1 MANSLGTRLARIDV
15 LIGGADQA
23 RKQVEEMRK
32 EWAKLGKEVQE
43 AQRNMEKS
51 VDTVDYD
58 KNKKIYTDAL
68 KQQKQLQKSI
78 QESERNINT
87 VQKYLNDVSGQTL
100 RNLNNAQKGLNQM
113 LLGVN
118 PKNVESL
125 RTVREYIKQIADEIQ
140 RRKGN
145 LVEFSDIIGDI
156 GNVSDKSLGMAK
168 QRLQELISTTQKNT
182 QEIQIYRDQ
191 LKKVEDEEQ
200 RRISANAGRVM
211 GNLGGSSLSEIQ
223 EAIKVTTQLRDAQK
237 LGGQEWNNYNV
248 QIQSAQKYL
257 SDFNNLTKQL
267 SMADRMRNL
276 GEVSEASLTEL
287 KKYWQEQVN
296 GTMLS
301 SSELAKYE
309 AQLKKVTDE
318 EQRRISAN
326 AGRVM
331 GNLGGSSVSEI
342 QEAIKVTTQLRDAQ
356 KRGSQEWE
364 IYNDEIQK
372 AQKYLQDFNDKAKQL
387 TMFRQM
393 GDLTKVSSSSLSEL
407 KKYWQEQINGADT
420 TSAKLKHYQIQL
432 QAVMKEEER
441 RISVQAGKVMGN
453 LTDSSVSEIQE
464 AIKVTMQLRDAQ
476 KLGSQEWDIYNDE
489 IQKAQKYLSDFNDLT
504 KQLSMSDRMRDLGK
518 ASESS
523 LAELKKYWQEQVNG
537 AQRGSQEL
545 AEYESKLKQVLDEE
559 KKRSAKSA
567 VSVFSN
573 LSGSSLTEIQD
584 AIKATTQLRD
594 ATELGS
600 KQWDIYNQYIE
611 RAKNYLSDFENTSK
625 NAAIAERMKNIGN
638 ASTSSLAELKKFWQ
652 EQVDGAELSSQK
664 LQQYQQS
671 LEAVVN
677 EEQKR
682 VSQRAQTTL
691 GKVQTGTFDGTISQ
705 TKEAIKL
712 LEQYKQQL
720 KTSDTKGIKDVES
733 AINSLN
739 EKLKQSSAQFS
750 TMDEALLKAEEVG
763 MGTFDGTYEDLEK
776 LKKSLEVY
784 KKSLEVSDTKGLK
797 KIQVALEV
805 IDKKQKG
812 ALLSAKELDDIILNL
827 KAAPLEDLQKAAS
840 QLQQELSE
848 AERDTREYMETSMNL
863 RRVNEQ
869 INEVKRSW
877 QEHDNQ
883 IVATI
888 KRLTSYV
895 LVYAGFNEVVGRI
908 KQLYQANLQLS
919 DSLADIEK
927 TTGLSTESVAELS
940 REIDSI
946 DTRTAQ
952 QELHD
957 LAYEAG
963 KLGISAKEDVLGFVK
978 AGNQLLVALG
988 EDLGGA
994 EAVRQL
1000 MKVNAILGE
1009 TQKLGVEKA
1018 LLATGSAINEISQTS
1033 RASAGPIVDV
1043 VNRIGAIGEAAGLS
1057 MSDLIALAGT
1067 LDALGQHAEMGGTAL
1082 NTFISTLTSNTTEVA
1097 QAVGLSDDYLKNLIE
1112 QGRTMEAIIA
1122 VFEKMNAMGGLD
1134 VLAPIMKDL
1143 GSDGERIKQVLVTL
1157 SSGVDELKAQVFTS
1171 SRAFKEATSVTDEY
1185 NIKNENAMA
1194 IMLRMGNAIKESFIN
1209 SGFVEWLTDVLR
1221 YIASI
1226 PNRFERGETSIRL
1239 MAVALQVLVGVMIAT
1254 SSAVQKASAN
1264 ILLFGKMMKAGTV
1277 SLNVFKTAWQALTF
1291 AMSKNPIGW
1300 AVLGFTALASA
1311 VTMFKK
1317 TVDQAA
1323 KAQAEFESS
1332 IQKETFELNNLKYA
1346 IDKANVS
1353 NGERAALIKQLN
1365 DKYGAYLGFMVTE
1378 NNYAEKQEYIYSLI
1392 NARLRETLALKMRD
1406 KMMENIADKYTDQIQ
1421 ELQSK
1426 IIASLNKMQNVGE
1439 TNAGDAMARIMDGM
1453 NKVVEEGGNLYD
1465 ALDGFMEKYNKNIK
1479 QLPFSSDALKLMNI
1493 LKNIRKEAGQTHTF
1507 LESTQRAAESKTEE
1521 LMLQDLRKSNQGIL
1535 SSSDLSELN
1544 TYLQQATTYVQ
1555 RLREDV
1561 DDLNAKREKGEK
1573 LTKAETDELAEKNRQ
1588 LGVYQNNISQV
1599 EKRIKA
1605 IGLES
1610 VWGQGVSLETA
1621 GVDKLV
1627 ATYKKLEAMMKSIN
1641 EDKDYADTFA
1651 ARGFKSA
1658 REEYEALKKMEQDV
1672 AKVLAEKW
1680 GRDTS
1685 GNWLKVRKSG
1695 TRGEQKELNDQV
1707 SAAMAALEAYF
1718 LRRQQAIRQAYLNE
1732 EITTEEM
1739 NRQIDATEEEH
1750 LLARVELRKKLLG
1763 ESNTFN
1769 QKLYGMEGK
1778 NLESTAALLKKM
1790 GEKETDGVRKNLE
1803 KDLLEVQNMAVK
1815 YRQTIEKELL
1825 KYNPFESLVNQ
1836 FEESLDKL
1844 RLLNTDAEKEFR
1856 MSLGF
1861 SGVIDE
1867 SAVKER
1873 MDALVSLSEDAYSLN
1888 ENQLRTYLS
1897 NIDAVWAESMSPEQM
1912 SLMLKKLR
1920 DFYQDSKAAAEKY
1933 AKDIKEMIDVQ
1944 WETSGNQKL
1953 WEDRIKGSDDQSELM
1968 GAAGNLGLASTQSSF
1983 LGTSDTDNA
1992 ELEALRIKLE
2002 AAAQYYEQFE
2012 SRKKELIQQAIAS
2025 GATQQQAEESFLMAQ
2040 KEAYDNY
2047 IAAREE
2053 QSAKELEITESKLST
2068 LKNYT
2073 DAVVDF
2079 SEQMGEAAFSEVDDR
2094 KEAAKQLLQTAM
2106 KLTKDL
2112 IMQKVQEL
2120 IMKKA
2125 LGAQE
2130 VAQEAA
2136 TTTTVTALHGTQAIT
2151 DLTVQGAKTSG
2162 DIALGTAS
2170 GAAKTIGQLGWWG
2183 IPLVAVISAAL
2194 SALMGLAMGK
2204 LNKSKQEVAA
2214 ATGVSSSKGR
2224 VATGMLTYAEGDYPV
2239 LGNDGQ
2245 IYNARYQKELKTG
2258 VYGGGAH
2265 FGIFSEKKP
2274 EMIVDGDTTQKLIL
2288 NYPHIYDS
2296 ILTIARH
2303 GQLKSA
2309 AMPTFASGSYPSMPA
2324 QASQAAQ
2331 QAGGSGMSAAEM
2343 SQVLTGVTDAVNA
2356 LTQRLNQPISATV
2369 DPYGRKGAVN
2379 QLSKASKFMN
2389 KNGLTK

>member
-23 RKQVEEMRK
+23 KKKLEEMKNELKKLKDASVEAQEKMNASIEKVDFYKYKQVYEDIEK
-32 EWAKLGKEVQE
+32 KIKQLSKTINANE
-43 AQRNMEKS
+43 ATIKT
-51 VDTVDYD
+51 VDT
-58 KNKKIYTDAL
+58 
-68 KQQKQLQKSI
+68 
-78 QESERNINT
+78 
-87 VQKYLNDVSGQTL
+87 YLNDISGQTL
-100 RNLNNAQKGLNQM
+100 RNLNNAQKGLKQM
-113 LLGVN
+113 LLSVD
-118 PKNVESL
+118 PKKVETISVL
-125 RTVREYIKQIADEIQ
+125 RGYIKQVYDEIQ

-182 QEIQIYRDQ
+182 KEIQTYREQ

-200 RRISANAGRVM
+200 RRISSKAGRVM
-211 GNLGGSSLSEIQ
+211 GNLDGSSVAEIQ
-223 EAIKVTTQLRDAQK
+223 EAINVTTKLRDAQK
-237 LGGQEWNNYNV
+237 LGGQEWKIYNDE
-248 QIQSAQKYL
+248 IQRAQKYL
-257 SDFNNLTKQL
+257 SDFNNLTKQI
-267 SMADRMRNL
+267 A
-276 GEVSEASLTEL
+276 
-287 KKYWQEQVN
+287 
-296 GTMLS
+296 
-301 SSELAKYE
+301 
-309 AQLKKVTDE
+309 
-318 EQRRISAN
+318 
-326 AGRVM
+326 
-331 GNLGGSSVSEI
+331 
-342 QEAIKVTTQLRDAQ
+342 
-356 KRGSQEWE
+356 
-364 IYNDEIQK
+364 
-372 AQKYLQDFNDKAKQL
+372 
-387 TMFRQM
+387 
-393 GDLTKVSSSSLSEL
+393 
-407 KKYWQEQINGADT
+407 
-420 TSAKLKHYQIQL
+420 
-432 QAVMKEEER
+432 
-441 RISVQAGKVMGN
+441 
-453 LTDSSVSEIQE
+453 
-464 AIKVTMQLRDAQ
+464 
-476 KLGSQEWDIYNDE
+476 
-489 IQKAQKYLSDFNDLT
+489 
-504 KQLSMSDRMRDLGK
+504 MSDRMKELGK

-523 LAELKKYWQEQVNG
+523 LSELKKYWQEQVNG

-559 KKRSAKSA
+559 KKRSDKSA

-611 RAKNYLSDFENTSK
+611 RAKKYLSDFENTSK

-664 LQQYQQS
+664 LQQYQQN
-671 LEAVVN
+671 LEAVIK
-677 EEQKR
+677 EEQNR
-682 VSQRAQTTL
+682 ISNRAQTTL
-691 GKVQTGTFDGTISQ
+691 GQVQTGTFDGTISQ

-720 KTSDTKGIKDVES
+720 KTSDTEGVKEVES

-739 EKLKQSSAQFS
+739 EKLKQSSAEFTS
-750 TMDEALLKAEEVG
+750 LEDALDKAETVG
-763 MGTFDGTYEDLEK
+763 QGTFDGTYEDLEK
-776 LKKSLEVY
+776 LKKSLEEY
-784 KKSLEVSDTKGLK
+784 KKKLEVSDTKGLK
-797 KIQVALEV
+797 KIEDALSTIE
-805 IDKKQKG
+805 KKQKSSV
-812 ALLSAKELDDIILNL
+812 LSAEELNKVILTL
-827 KAAPLEDLQKAAS
+827 KTAPLEDLQKAAA

-848 AERDTREYMETSMNL
+848 AERDTREYMEASMNL

-1112 QGRTMEAIIA
+1112 QGKTIQAVIA

-1194 IMLRMGNAIKESFIN
+1194 IMQRMGNAIKESFIN

-1221 YIASI
+1221 YISSI
-1226 PNRFERGETSIRL
+1226 PNRFERGEKSIRL
-1239 MAVALQVLVGVMIAT
+1239 MAVTVQALVGVMIAT

-1264 ILLFGKMMKAGTV
+1264 IVLFTKMVKAGTA
-1277 SLNVFKTAWQALTF
+1277 SMNIFKIAWQWLSK
-1291 AMSKNPIGW
+1291 AMMSNPLGW
-1300 AVLGFTALASA
+1300 VVLGFTALTSA
-1311 VTMFKK
+1311 ITYFKK
-1317 TVDQAA
+1317 SVDEAT
-1323 KAQAEFESS
+1323 KAQSEFEAA
-1332 IQKETFELNNLKYA
+1332 IQKETFELSNLKYA

-1426 IIASLNKMQNVGE
+1426 IIASLNKMENVGE
-1439 TNAGDAMARIMDGM
+1439 TNAGDAMALIMDGM

-1465 ALDGFMEKYNKNIK
+1465 ALDGFMEKYDKNIK

-1493 LKNIRKEAGQTHTF
+1493 LKNIRKEAGQTQTF

-1535 SSSDLSELN
+1535 SSSDIPELN

-1555 RLREDV
+1555 RLRSDV
-1561 DDLNAKREKGEK
+1561 EYLNAKREKGKK
-1573 LTKAETDELAEKNRQ
+1573 LTELETAELERLNERKEKGIMLNKLEESRLEELNDKRRKGENLTDSELKELKEKNRL
-1588 LGVYQNNISQV
+1588 LGVYQHNIDQV

-1658 REEYEALKKMEQDV
+1658 KEEYEALKKMEQDV

-1695 TRGEQKELNDQV
+1695 TRGEQKEMNDEI
-1707 SAAMAALEAYF
+1707 SAAMSALEAYF
-1718 LRRQQAIRQAYLNE
+1718 LRRQQAIRQAYLDE
-1732 EITTEEM
+1732 QITTEEM

-1763 ESNTFN
+1763 EENTFN
-1769 QKLYGMEGK
+1769 QNLYGMEGK
-1778 NLESTAALLKKM
+1778 NLESTAALIKKL
-1790 GEKETDGVRKNLE
+1790 GERQTDGLRKNLE

-1873 MDALVSLSEDAYSLN
+1873 INALVSLSEDAYSLN
-1888 ENQLRTYLS
+1888 EDELRTYLS

-1953 WEDRIKGSDDQSELM
+1953 WEDRIKGADDQSELM

-2053 QSAKELEITESKLST
+2053 QSSKELEITESKLGT

-2079 SEQMGEAAFSEVDDR
+2079 SEQMGEAAFAEVDDR
-2094 KEAAKQLLQTAM
+2094 KQAAKMLLQTAM

-2112 IMQKVQEL
+2112 IMQKITEL
-2120 IMKKA
+2120 LMKKT
-2125 LGAQE
+2125 LGDQE

-2136 TTTTVTALHGTQAIT
+2136 TSATVTAIHGSQAIT
-2151 DLTVQGAKTSG
+2151 DMTVEGAKTTGDVTSG
-2162 DIALGTAS
+2162 IARGS
-2170 GAAKTIGQLGWWG
+2170 AKTIGDLGWWG
-2183 IPLVAVISAAL
+2183 IPLIAVISAAL

-2204 LNKSKQEVAA
+2204 LNKAKQDVAA

-2224 VATGMLTYAEGDYPV
+2224 VAAGMLTYAEGDYPV

-2309 AMPTFASGSYPSMPA
+2309 AMPTFASGNYPSMPA
-2324 QASQAAQ
+2324 QITQVASGATDMTMQNEQMTQMLGSVAEALSTLNERLSKPIRAA
-2331 QAGGSGMSAAEM
+2331 
-2343 SQVLTGVTDAVNA
+2343 
-2356 LTQRLNQPISATV
+2356 V
-2369 DPYGRKGAVN
+2369 DPYGSKGAVN
-2379 QLSKASKFMN
+2379 QLNKASNFMT
-2389 KNGLTK
+2389 KRGLIK

>member
-23 RKQVEEMRK
+23 KKKLEEMKNELKKLKDASVEAQEKMNASIEKVDFYKYKQVYEDIEK
-32 EWAKLGKEVQE
+32 KIKQLSKTINANE
-43 AQRNMEKS
+43 ATIKT
-51 VDTVDYD
+51 VDT
-58 KNKKIYTDAL
+58 
-68 KQQKQLQKSI
+68 
-78 QESERNINT
+78 
-87 VQKYLNDVSGQTL
+87 YLNDISGQTL
-100 RNLNNAQKGLNQM
+100 RNLNNAQKGLKQM
-113 LLGVN
+113 LLSVD
-118 PKNVESL
+118 PKKVETISVL
-125 RTVREYIKQIADEIQ
+125 RGYIKQVYDEIQ

-182 QEIQIYRDQ
+182 KEIQTYREQ

-200 RRISANAGRVM
+200 RRISSKAGRVM
-211 GNLGGSSLSEIQ
+211 GNLDGSSVAEIQ
-223 EAIKVTTQLRDAQK
+223 EAINVTTKLRDAQK
-237 LGGQEWNNYNV
+237 LGGQEW
-248 QIQSAQKYL
+248 
-257 SDFNNLTKQL
+257 
-267 SMADRMRNL
+267 
-276 GEVSEASLTEL
+276 
-287 KKYWQEQVN
+287 
-296 GTMLS
+296 
-301 SSELAKYE
+301 
-309 AQLKKVTDE
+309 
-318 EQRRISAN
+318 
-326 AGRVM
+326 
-331 GNLGGSSVSEI
+331 
-342 QEAIKVTTQLRDAQ
+342 
-356 KRGSQEWE
+356 E
-364 IYNDEIQK
+364 IYNDEIQ
-372 AQKYLQDFNDKAKQL
+372 
-387 TMFRQM
+387 R
-393 GDLTKVSSSSLSEL
+393 
-407 KKYWQEQINGADT
+407 
-420 TSAKLKHYQIQL
+420 
-432 QAVMKEEER
+432 
-441 RISVQAGKVMGN
+441 
-453 LTDSSVSEIQE
+453 
-464 AIKVTMQLRDAQ
+464 
-476 KLGSQEWDIYNDE
+476 
-489 IQKAQKYLSDFNDLT
+489 AQKYLSDYNNLT
-504 KQLSMSDRMRDLGK
+504 KQIAMSDRMKELGK

-611 RAKNYLSDFENTSK
+611 RAKKYLTDFENTSK

-664 LQQYQQS
+664 LQQYQQN
-671 LEAVVN
+671 LEAVIK
-677 EEQKR
+677 EEQNR
-682 VSQRAQTTL
+682 ISNRAQTTL

-720 KTSDTKGIKDVES
+720 KTSDTNGVKEVES

-739 EKLKQSSAQFS
+739 EKLKQSSAEFTS
-750 TMDEALLKAEEVG
+750 LEDALDKAETVG
-763 MGTFDGTYEDLEK
+763 QGTFDGTYEDLEK
-776 LKKSLEVY
+776 LKKSLEEY
-784 KKSLEVSDTKGLK
+784 KKKLEVSDTKGLK
-797 KIQVALEV
+797 KIEDALSTIE
-805 IDKKQKG
+805 KKQKNSV
-812 ALLSAKELDDIILNL
+812 LSAEELNKVILTL
-827 KAAPLEDLQKAAS
+827 KTAPLEDLQKAAA

-848 AERDTREYMETSMNL
+848 AERDTREYMEASMNL

-1033 RASAGPIVDV
+1033 RASAGPIVDIV
-1043 VNRIGAIGEAAGLS
+1043 TRIGAIGEAAGLS
-1057 MSDLIALAGT
+1057 MSNLIALGGT
-1067 LDALGQHAEMGGTAL
+1067 VDALGQNAEMSGTAL

-1097 QAVGLSDDYLKNLIE
+1097 QAVGLSDDYLKSLIN
-1112 QGRTMEAIIA
+1112 QGKTMEAIIA

-1194 IMLRMGNAIKESFIN
+1194 IMQRMGNAIKESFIN

-1221 YIASI
+1221 YISSI

-1239 MAVALQVLVGVMIAT
+1239 TAVALQVLVGLMIAT

-1264 ILLFGKMMKAGTV
+1264 IVLFTKMVKSGTASV
-1277 SLNVFKTAWQALTF
+1277 NIFKIAWQSLSK
-1291 AMSKNPIGW
+1291 AMMSNPLGW
-1300 AVLGFTALASA
+1300 VVLGFTALTSA
-1311 VTMFKK
+1311 ITYFKK
-1317 TVDQAA
+1317 SVDEAT
-1323 KAQAEFESS
+1323 KAQSEFEAA
-1332 IQKETFELNNLKYA
+1332 IQKETFELSNLKYA

-1426 IIASLNKMQNVGE
+1426 IIASLNKMENVGE

-1465 ALDGFMEKYNKNIK
+1465 ALDGFMEKYDKNIK

-1493 LKNIRKEAGQTHTF
+1493 LKNIRKEAGQTQTF
-1507 LESTQRAAESKTEE
+1507 LESTQRAAERKTEE
-1521 LMLQDLRKSNQGIL
+1521 LMLQDLRKSNQEIL
-1535 SSSDLSELN
+1535 SSSDIPELK

-1555 RLREDV
+1555 RLRSDV
-1561 DDLNAKREKGEK
+1561 EDLNAKREKGKKLTELETAELERLNDKKESGIMLNKFEESRLESLNEKRKRGEK
-1573 LTKAETDELAEKNRQ
+1573 LTDSELKELEEKNRL
-1588 LGVYQNNISQV
+1588 LGVYQYNIDQV

-1658 REEYEALKKMEQDV
+1658 KEEYEALKKMEEEV
-1672 AKVLAEKW
+1672 AKVLKEKW
-1680 GRDTS
+1680 GRDTN
-1685 GNWLKVRKSG
+1685 GNWLTESG
-1695 TRGEQKELNDQV
+1695 TRGEKKEMNDE
-1707 SAAMAALEAYF
+1707 MTAALSALETYF
-1718 LRRQQAIRQAYLNE
+1718 VSRETLIKERRANE
-1732 EITTEEM
+1732 EITEQEM
-1739 NRQIDATEEEH
+1739 NRQLEANEFEHLNARIKLRRAFLGDMESLSKEELKTYGLEGKDLEKLSKYLLDKGQAMRDGIRLKLVEDELKMREDLLKHQEAIRKILLDNDYTGQVDKEFMSAIDKLELLFGKQEEMTEESGIRRMNILRSMSQEAYLIDVEEFRKRIEAQSEFSEWRKDKTTEDYQA
-1750 LLARVELRKKLLG
+1750 LLYMLQKYNDDYEAAENRAIERRKK
-1763 ESNTFN
+1763 
-1769 QKLYGMEGK
+1769 
-1778 NLESTAALLKKM
+1778 
-1790 GEKETDGVRKNLE
+1790 
-1803 KDLLEVQNMAVK
+1803 
-1815 YRQTIEKELL
+1815 I
-1825 KYNPFESLVNQ
+1825 
-1836 FEESLDKL
+1836 
-1844 RLLNTDAEKEFR
+1844 AEKKWEK
-1856 MSLGF
+1856 
-1861 SGVIDE
+1861 SGQKEDWQTRTDE
-1867 SAVKER
+1867 SQANV
-1873 MDALVSLSEDAYSLN
+1873 D
-1888 ENQLRTYLS
+1888 
-1897 NIDAVWAESMSPEQM
+1897 
-1912 SLMLKKLR
+1912 LM
-1920 DFYQDSKAAAEKY
+1920 QAA
-1933 AKDIKEMIDVQ
+1933 
-1944 WETSGNQKL
+1944 SG
-1953 WEDRIKGSDDQSELM
+1953 
-1968 GAAGNLGLASTQSSF
+1968 LGLASDSMVEDAKLEYYKLRIEASKDYLEQMEQEMQME
-1983 LGTSDTDNA
+1983 LDKAYQEKLLADAKLEEVEGTD
-1992 ELEALRIKLE
+1992 LEAEYRDRSLE
-2002 AAAQYYEQFE
+2002 ANAAYEAAKRAQMQMTLDARQKLNE
-2012 SRKKELIQQAIAS
+2012 AMNDLDNQEMEIQERKL
-2025 GATQQQAEESFLMAQ
+2025 
-2040 KEAYDNY
+2040 N
-2047 IAAREE
+2047 
-2053 QSAKELEITESKLST
+2053 T

-2079 SEQMGEAAFSEVDDR
+2079 SEQMGEAAFAEVDDR
-2094 KEAAKQLLQTAM
+2094 KQAAKMLLQTAM

-2112 IMQKVQEL
+2112 IMQKITEL
-2120 IMKKA
+2120 LMKKT

-2136 TTTTVTALHGTQAIT
+2136 TSATVTAIHGSQAIT
-2151 DLTVQGAKTSG
+2151 DLTVQGAKTTADVST
-2162 DIALGTAS
+2162 GTAS
-2170 GAAKTIGQLGWWG
+2170 GAAKIIGELGWWG
-2183 IPLVAVISAAL
+2183 IPLIAVISAAL

-2224 VATGMLTYAEGDYPV
+2224 VAAGMLTYAEGDYPV

-2288 NYPHIYDS
+2288 NYPHIYES

-2309 AMPTFASGSYPSMPA
+2309 AMPTFASGNYPSMA
-2324 QASQAAQ
+2324 VQSSQARQ
-2331 QAGGSGMSAAEM
+2331 QDNYSGMSGDQIAQILAEM
-2343 SQVLTGVTDAVNA
+2343 TGAVNA
-2356 LTQRLNQPISATV
+2356 LTERLNKPISATV
-2369 DPYGRKGAVN
+2369 DPYGSKGAVN
-2379 QLSKASKFMN
+2379 QLNKASKFMT
-2389 KNGLTK
+2389 KRGLTK

>member
-1 MANSLGTRLARIDV
+1 LLANSFKTVSVELTETVFLSFISTFWVPNFEENKHKDMANSLGTRLARIDV

-23 RKQVEEMRK
+23 RKKIEEMRK
-32 EWAKLGKEVQE
+32 EWEELDKVIQE
-43 AQRNMEKS
+43 AQRNMEMS
-51 VDTVDYD
+51 VDTVNYD
-58 KNKKIYTDAL
+58 KNKKIYEDAL
-68 KQQKQLQKSI
+68 KKQKQLQKSI
-78 QESERNINT
+78 TESERNVNT
-87 VQKYLNDVSGQTL
+87 VQKYLTDISGQTL
-100 RNLNNAQKGLNQM
+100 RNLNNAQRGLRDM

-118 PKNVESL
+118 PKDLKTLN
-125 RTVREYIKQIADEIQ
+125 TVRDYIKQIADEAQ

-168 QRLQELISTTQKNT
+168 QRLQELISSTRLNT
-182 QEIQIYRDQ
+182 QEIQKYREQ
-191 LKKVEDEEQ
+191 LAQVEAEET
-200 RRISANAGRVM
+200 R
-211 GNLGGSSLSEIQ
+211 
-223 EAIKVTTQLRDAQK
+223 
-237 LGGQEWNNYNV
+237 
-248 QIQSAQKYL
+248 
-257 SDFNNLTKQL
+257 
-267 SMADRMRNL
+267 
-276 GEVSEASLTEL
+276 
-287 KKYWQEQVN
+287 
-296 GTMLS
+296 
-301 SSELAKYE
+301 
-309 AQLKKVTDE
+309 
-318 EQRRISAN
+318 
-326 AGRVM
+326 
-331 GNLGGSSVSEI
+331 
-342 QEAIKVTTQLRDAQ
+342 
-356 KRGSQEWE
+356 
-364 IYNDEIQK
+364 
-372 AQKYLQDFNDKAKQL
+372 
-387 TMFRQM
+387 
-393 GDLTKVSSSSLSEL
+393 
-407 KKYWQEQINGADT
+407 
-420 TSAKLKHYQIQL
+420 
-432 QAVMKEEER
+432 
-441 RISVQAGKVMGN
+441 
-453 LTDSSVSEIQE
+453 
-464 AIKVTMQLRDAQ
+464 
-476 KLGSQEWDIYNDE
+476 
-489 IQKAQKYLSDFNDLT
+489 
-504 KQLSMSDRMRDLGK
+504 
-518 ASESS
+518 
-523 LAELKKYWQEQVNG
+523 
-537 AQRGSQEL
+537 
-545 AEYESKLKQVLDEE
+545 
-559 KKRSAKSA
+559 
-567 VSVFSN
+567 
-573 LSGSSLTEIQD
+573 
-584 AIKATTQLRD
+584 
-594 ATELGS
+594 
-600 KQWDIYNQYIE
+600 
-611 RAKNYLSDFENTSK
+611 
-625 NAAIAERMKNIGN
+625 
-638 ASTSSLAELKKFWQ
+638 
-652 EQVDGAELSSQK
+652 
-664 LQQYQQS
+664 
-671 LEAVVN
+671 
-677 EEQKR
+677 R
-682 VSQRAQTTL
+682 VSQRAKTTL
-691 GKVQTGTFDGTISQ
+691 GQVQTGTFDGTIAQ

-720 KTSDTKGIKDVES
+720 KTSDIKGIKDVES

-739 EKLKQSSAQFS
+739 EKLKQSSAEFTS
-750 TMDEALLKAEEVG
+750 LEDALDKAETVG
-763 MGTFDGTYEDLEK
+763 QGTFDGTYEDLEK
-776 LKKSLEVY
+776 LKKSLEEY

-797 KIQVALEV
+797 KIEDALSTIE
-805 IDKKQKG
+805 KKQKNSV
-812 ALLSAKELDDIILNL
+812 LSAKELDKVLLSL
-827 KAAPLEDLQKAAS
+827 KTASLENLQKAAA
-840 QLQQELSE
+840 QLQEELSE
-848 AERDTREYMETSMNL
+848 TERDAEKYVEKSMDL

-1112 QGRTMEAIIA
+1112 QGKTIQAVIA

-1194 IMLRMGNAIKESFIN
+1194 IMQRMGNAIKESFIN

-1221 YIASI
+1221 YISSI
-1226 PNRFERGETSIRL
+1226 PNRFERGEKSIRL
-1239 MAVALQVLVGVMIAT
+1239 MAVTVQALVGVMIAT

-1264 ILLFGKMMKAGTV
+1264 IVLFTKMVKAGTASV
-1277 SLNVFKTAWQALTF
+1277 NILKIAWQWLSK
-1291 AMSKNPIGW
+1291 AMMSNPLGW
-1300 AVLGFTALASA
+1300 VVLGFTALTSA
-1311 VTMFKK
+1311 ITYFKK
-1317 TVDQAA
+1317 SVDEAT
-1323 KAQAEFESS
+1323 KAQSEFEAA
-1332 IQKETFELNNLKYA
+1332 IQKETFELSNLKYA

-1439 TNAGDAMARIMDGM
+1439 TNAGDAMALIMDGM

-1493 LKNIRKEAGQTHTF
+1493 LKNIRKEAGQTQTF

-1535 SSSDLSELN
+1535 SSSDIPELN

-1555 RLREDV
+1555 RLRSDV
-1561 DDLNAKREKGEK
+1561 EYLNAKREKGKK
-1573 LTKAETDELAEKNRQ
+1573 LTELETAELERLNERKEKGIMLNKLEESRLEELNDKRRKGENLTDSELKELKEKNRL
-1588 LGVYQNNISQV
+1588 LGVYQYNIDQV

-1658 REEYEALKKMEQDV
+1658 KEEYEALKKMEQDV

-1695 TRGEQKELNDQV
+1695 TRGEQKEMNDEI
-1707 SAAMAALEAYF
+1707 SAAMSALEAYF
-1718 LRRQQAIRQAYLNE
+1718 LRRQQAIRQAYLDE
-1732 EITTEEM
+1732 QITTEEM

-1763 ESNTFN
+1763 EENTFN
-1769 QKLYGMEGK
+1769 QNLYGMEGK
-1778 NLESTAALLKKM
+1778 NLESTAALIKKL
-1790 GEKETDGVRKNLE
+1790 GERQTDGLRKNLE

-1844 RLLNTDAEKEFR
+1844 RLLNTDAEKELR

-1873 MDALVSLSEDAYSLN
+1873 INALVSLSEDAYSMN
-1888 ENQLRTYLS
+1888 EDQLRTYLS

-1953 WEDRIKGSDDQSELM
+1953 WEDRIKGTDERTELM

-1983 LGTSDTDNA
+1983 LGTSETDNA
-1992 ELEALRIKLE
+1992 ELEALRIRLE
-2002 AAAQYYEQFE
+2002 AARQYYEEFYA
-2012 SRKKELIQQAIAS
+2012 RKEELIQQAIAS
-2025 GATQQQAEESFLMAQ
+2025 GATQQEAEESYRMAE
-2040 KEAYDNY
+2040 KEALDELN
-2047 IAAREE
+2047 AAREE
-2053 QSAKELEITESKLST
+2053 QASKELEITESKLST

-2079 SEQMGEAAFSEVDDR
+2079 SEQMGEAAFAEVDDR
-2094 KEAAKQLLQTAM
+2094 KQAAKMLLQTAM

-2112 IMQKVQEL
+2112 IMQKITEL
-2120 IMKKA
+2120 LMKKT
-2125 LGAQE
+2125 LGDQE

-2136 TTTTVTALHGTQAIT
+2136 TSATVTAIHGSQAIT
-2151 DLTVQGAKTSG
+2151 DMTVEGAKTAGDVTSG
-2162 DIALGTAS
+2162 IARGS
-2170 GAAKTIGQLGWWG
+2170 AKTIGDLGWWG
-2183 IPLVAVISAAL
+2183 IPLIAVISAAL

-2204 LNKSKQEVAA
+2204 LNKAKQDVAA

-2224 VATGMLTYAEGDYPV
+2224 VAAGMLTYAEGDYPV

-2309 AMPTFASGSYPSMPA
+2309 AMPTFASGSYPSIPA
-2324 QASQAAQ
+2324 QITQVASGATDMNIQNEQ
-2331 QAGGSGMSAAEM
+2331 MTQMLGSVAE
-2343 SQVLTGVTDAVNA
+2343 A
-2356 LTQRLNQPISATV
+2356 LSTLNDRLSKPISATV
-2369 DPYGRKGAVN
+2369 DPYGSKGAVN
-2379 QLSKASKFMN
+2379 QLNKASNFMT
-2389 KNGLTK
+2389 KRGLIK

>member
-23 RKQVEEMRK
+23 RKKIEEMRK
-32 EWAKLGKEVQE
+32 EWEELDKVIQE
-43 AQRNMEKS
+43 AQRNMEMS

-58 KNKKIYTDAL
+58 KNKKIYEDAL
-68 KQQKQLQKSI
+68 KKQKQLQKSI
-78 QESERNINT
+78 TESERNVNT
-87 VQKYLNDVSGQTL
+87 VQKYLTDISGQTL
-100 RNLNNAQKGLNQM
+100 RNLNNAQRGLRDM

-118 PKNVESL
+118 PKDLKTLN
-125 RTVREYIKQIADEIQ
+125 TVRDYIKQIADEAQ

-168 QRLQELISTTQKNT
+168 QRLQELISSTRLNT
-182 QEIQIYRDQ
+182 QEIQKYREQ
-191 LKKVEDEEQ
+191 LAQVEAEET
-200 RRISANAGRVM
+200 R
-211 GNLGGSSLSEIQ
+211 
-223 EAIKVTTQLRDAQK
+223 
-237 LGGQEWNNYNV
+237 
-248 QIQSAQKYL
+248 
-257 SDFNNLTKQL
+257 
-267 SMADRMRNL
+267 
-276 GEVSEASLTEL
+276 
-287 KKYWQEQVN
+287 
-296 GTMLS
+296 
-301 SSELAKYE
+301 
-309 AQLKKVTDE
+309 
-318 EQRRISAN
+318 
-326 AGRVM
+326 
-331 GNLGGSSVSEI
+331 
-342 QEAIKVTTQLRDAQ
+342 
-356 KRGSQEWE
+356 
-364 IYNDEIQK
+364 
-372 AQKYLQDFNDKAKQL
+372 
-387 TMFRQM
+387 
-393 GDLTKVSSSSLSEL
+393 
-407 KKYWQEQINGADT
+407 
-420 TSAKLKHYQIQL
+420 
-432 QAVMKEEER
+432 
-441 RISVQAGKVMGN
+441 
-453 LTDSSVSEIQE
+453 
-464 AIKVTMQLRDAQ
+464 
-476 KLGSQEWDIYNDE
+476 
-489 IQKAQKYLSDFNDLT
+489 
-504 KQLSMSDRMRDLGK
+504 
-518 ASESS
+518 
-523 LAELKKYWQEQVNG
+523 
-537 AQRGSQEL
+537 
-545 AEYESKLKQVLDEE
+545 
-559 KKRSAKSA
+559 
-567 VSVFSN
+567 
-573 LSGSSLTEIQD
+573 
-584 AIKATTQLRD
+584 
-594 ATELGS
+594 
-600 KQWDIYNQYIE
+600 
-611 RAKNYLSDFENTSK
+611 
-625 NAAIAERMKNIGN
+625 
-638 ASTSSLAELKKFWQ
+638 
-652 EQVDGAELSSQK
+652 
-664 LQQYQQS
+664 
-671 LEAVVN
+671 
-677 EEQKR
+677 R

-720 KTSDTKGIKDVES
+720 KTSDTKGVKEVES

-739 EKLKQSSAQFS
+739 EKLKQSSAEFTS
-750 TMDEALLKAEEVG
+750 LEDALDKAETVG
-763 MGTFDGTYEDLEK
+763 QGTFGGTYEDLEK
-776 LKKSLEVY
+776 LKKSLEEY
-784 KKSLEVSDTKGLK
+784 KKKLEVSDTKGLK
-797 KIQVALEV
+797 KIEDALSTIE
-805 IDKKQKG
+805 KKQKNSV
-812 ALLSAKELDDIILNL
+812 LSAKELDKVLLSL
-827 KAAPLEDLQKAAS
+827 KTASLEDLQKAAA
-840 QLQQELSE
+840 QLQEELSKT
-848 AERDTREYMETSMNL
+848 ERDAEKYVEKSMDL

-1112 QGRTMEAIIA
+1112 QGKTIQAVIA

-1194 IMLRMGNAIKESFIN
+1194 IMQRMGNAIKESFIN

-1221 YIASI
+1221 YISSI
-1226 PNRFERGETSIRL
+1226 PNRFERGEKSIRL
-1239 MAVALQVLVGVMIAT
+1239 MAVTVQALVGVMIAT

-1264 ILLFGKMMKAGTV
+1264 IVLFTKMVKAGTASV
-1277 SLNVFKTAWQALTF
+1277 NIFKIAWQWLSK
-1291 AMSKNPIGW
+1291 AMMSNPLGW
-1300 AVLGFTALASA
+1300 VVLGFTALTSA
-1311 VTMFKK
+1311 ITYFKK
-1317 TVDQAA
+1317 SVDEAT
-1323 KAQAEFESS
+1323 KAQSEFEAA
-1332 IQKETFELNNLKYA
+1332 IQKETFELSNLKYA

-1426 IIASLNKMQNVGE
+1426 IIASLNKMENVGE
-1439 TNAGDAMARIMDGM
+1439 TNAGDAMALIMDGM

-1465 ALDGFMEKYNKNIK
+1465 ALDGFMEKYDKNIK

-1493 LKNIRKEAGQTHTF
+1493 LKNIRKEAGQTQTF

-1535 SSSDLSELN
+1535 SSSDIPELN

-1555 RLREDV
+1555 RLRSDV
-1561 DDLNAKREKGEK
+1561 EYLNAKREKGKK
-1573 LTKAETDELAEKNRQ
+1573 LTELETAELERLNERKEKGIMLNKLEESRLEELNDKRRKGENLTDSELKELKEKNRL
-1588 LGVYQNNISQV
+1588 LGVYQYNIDQV

-1658 REEYEALKKMEQDV
+1658 KEEYEALKKMEQDV

-1695 TRGEQKELNDQV
+1695 TRGEQKEMNDEI
-1707 SAAMAALEAYF
+1707 SAAMSALEAYF
-1718 LRRQQAIRQAYLNE
+1718 LRRQQAIRQAYLDE
-1732 EITTEEM
+1732 QITTEEM

-1763 ESNTFN
+1763 EENTFN
-1769 QKLYGMEGK
+1769 QNLYGMEGK
-1778 NLESTAALLKKM
+1778 NLESTAALIKKL
-1790 GEKETDGVRKNLE
+1790 GERQTDGLRKNLE

-1825 KYNPFESLVNQ
+1825 KYNPFESIVNQ

-1873 MDALVSLSEDAYSLN
+1873 INALVSLSEDAYNMN
-1888 ENQLRTYLS
+1888 EIQLRGRLLG
-1897 NIDAVWAESMSPEQM
+1897 IDKIWAESMSPEQM

-1920 DFYQDSKAAAEKY
+1920 DFYQDSKSAAEKY

-1953 WEDRIKGSDDQSELM
+1953 WEDRIKGTDERTELM

-1983 LGTSDTDNA
+1983 LGTSETDNA
-1992 ELEALRIKLE
+1992 ELEALRIRLE
-2002 AAAQYYEQFE
+2002 AARQYYEEFYA
-2012 SRKKELIQQAIAS
+2012 RKEELIQQAIAS
-2025 GATQQQAEESFLMAQ
+2025 GATQQEAEESYRMAE
-2040 KEAYDNY
+2040 KEALDELN
-2047 IAAREE
+2047 AAREE
-2053 QSAKELEITESKLST
+2053 QASKELEITESKLST

-2079 SEQMGEAAFSEVDDR
+2079 SEQMGEAAFAEVDDR
-2094 KEAAKQLLQTAM
+2094 KQAAKMLLQTAM

-2112 IMQKVQEL
+2112 IMQKITEL
-2120 IMKKA
+2120 LMKKT
-2125 LGAQE
+2125 LGDQE

-2136 TTTTVTALHGTQAIT
+2136 TSATVTAIHGSQAIT
-2151 DLTVQGAKTSG
+2151 DMTVEGEKTAGDVTSG
-2162 DIALGTAS
+2162 IARGS
-2170 GAAKTIGQLGWWG
+2170 AKTIGDLGWWG
-2183 IPLVAVISAAL
+2183 IPLIAVISAAL

-2204 LNKSKQEVAA
+2204 LNKAKQDVAA

-2224 VATGMLTYAEGDYPV
+2224 VAAGMLTYAEGDYPV

-2258 VYGGGAH
+2258 VYSGGAH

-2309 AMPTFASGSYPSMPA
+2309 AMPTFASGNYPFMPA
-2324 QASQAAQ
+2324 QITQVASGATDMTMQNEQMTQMLGSVAEALSTLNERLSKPIRAA
-2331 QAGGSGMSAAEM
+2331 
-2343 SQVLTGVTDAVNA
+2343 
-2356 LTQRLNQPISATV
+2356 V
-2369 DPYGRKGAVN
+2369 DPYGSKGAVN
-2379 QLSKASKFMN
+2379 QLNKASNFMT
-2389 KNGLTK
+2389 KRGLIK

>member
-15 LIGGADQA
+15 LIGGAEQA
-23 RKQVEEMRK
+23 RKQVEQMRE
-32 EWAKLGKEVQE
+32 EWKKLGKQAQE
-43 AQRNMEKS
+43 AQKNMQAT
-51 VDTVDYD
+51 VDTVAYD
-58 KNKKIYTDAL
+58 KNKKIYEDAL

-78 QESERNINT
+78 TESERNINT
-87 VQKYLNDVSGQTL
+87 VQKYLTDISGQTL
-100 RNLNNAQKGLNQM
+100 RNLNNAQKGLKQM

-118 PKNVESL
+118 PKDLQTLN
-125 RTVREYIKQIADEIQ
+125 TVRDYIKQIADEAQ

-182 QEIQIYRDQ
+182 KEIQTYREQ

-200 RRISANAGRVM
+200 RRISSKAGRVM
-211 GNLGGSSLSEIQ
+211 GNLDGSSVAEIQ
-223 EAIKVTTQLRDAQK
+223 EAINVTTKLRDAQK
-237 LGGQEWNNYNV
+237 LGGQEWEIYNDE
-248 QIQSAQKYL
+248 IQRAQKYL
-257 SDFNNLTKQL
+257 SDFNNLTKQI
-267 SMADRMRNL
+267 A
-276 GEVSEASLTEL
+276 
-287 KKYWQEQVN
+287 
-296 GTMLS
+296 
-301 SSELAKYE
+301 
-309 AQLKKVTDE
+309 
-318 EQRRISAN
+318 
-326 AGRVM
+326 
-331 GNLGGSSVSEI
+331 
-342 QEAIKVTTQLRDAQ
+342 
-356 KRGSQEWE
+356 
-364 IYNDEIQK
+364 
-372 AQKYLQDFNDKAKQL
+372 
-387 TMFRQM
+387 
-393 GDLTKVSSSSLSEL
+393 
-407 KKYWQEQINGADT
+407 
-420 TSAKLKHYQIQL
+420 
-432 QAVMKEEER
+432 
-441 RISVQAGKVMGN
+441 
-453 LTDSSVSEIQE
+453 
-464 AIKVTMQLRDAQ
+464 
-476 KLGSQEWDIYNDE
+476 
-489 IQKAQKYLSDFNDLT
+489 
-504 KQLSMSDRMRDLGK
+504 MSDRMKELGK

-523 LAELKKYWQEQVNG
+523 LSELKKYWQEQVNG

-611 RAKNYLSDFENTSK
+611 RAKKYLSDFENTSK

-664 LQQYQQS
+664 LQQYQQN
-671 LEAVVN
+671 LEAVIK
-677 EEQKR
+677 EEQNR
-682 VSQRAQTTL
+682 ISNRAQTTL
-691 GKVQTGTFDGTISQ
+691 GQVQTGTFDGTIAQ

-720 KTSDTKGIKDVES
+720 KTSDTKGVKEVES

-739 EKLKQSSAQFS
+739 EKLKQSSAEFTS
-750 TMDEALLKAEEVG
+750 LEDALDKAETVG
-763 MGTFDGTYEDLEK
+763 QGTFDGTYEDLEK
-776 LKKSLEVY
+776 LKKSLEEY
-784 KKSLEVSDTKGLK
+784 KKKLEVSDTKGLK
-797 KIQVALEV
+797 KIEDALSTIE
-805 IDKKQKG
+805 KKQKNSV
-812 ALLSAKELDDIILNL
+812 LSAKELDKVLLSL
-827 KAAPLEDLQKAAS
+827 KTASLEDLQKAAA
-840 QLQQELSE
+840 QLQEELSKT
-848 AERDTREYMETSMNL
+848 ERDAEKYVEKSMDL

-1112 QGRTMEAIIA
+1112 QGKTIQAVIA

-1194 IMLRMGNAIKESFIN
+1194 IMQRMGNAIKESFIN

-1221 YIASI
+1221 YISSI
-1226 PNRFERGETSIRL
+1226 PNRFERGEKSIRL
-1239 MAVALQVLVGVMIAT
+1239 MAVTVQALVGVMIAT

-1264 ILLFGKMMKAGTV
+1264 IVLFTKMVKAGTASV
-1277 SLNVFKTAWQALTF
+1277 NIFKIAWQWLSK
-1291 AMSKNPIGW
+1291 AMMSNPLGW
-1300 AVLGFTALASA
+1300 VVLGFTALTSA
-1311 VTMFKK
+1311 ITYFKK
-1317 TVDQAA
+1317 SVDEAT
-1323 KAQAEFESS
+1323 KAQSEFEAA
-1332 IQKETFELNNLKYA
+1332 IQKETFELSNLKYA

-1493 LKNIRKEAGQTHTF
+1493 LKNIRKEAGQTQTF

-1535 SSSDLSELN
+1535 SSSDIPELN

-1555 RLREDV
+1555 RLRSDV
-1561 DDLNAKREKGEK
+1561 EYLNAKREKGKK
-1573 LTKAETDELAEKNRQ
+1573 LTELETAELERLNERKEKGIMLNKLEESRLEELNDKRRKGENLTDSELKELKEKNRL
-1588 LGVYQNNISQV
+1588 LGVYQYNIDQV

-1658 REEYEALKKMEQDV
+1658 KEEYEALKKMEQDV

-1695 TRGEQKELNDQV
+1695 TRGEQKEMNDEI
-1707 SAAMAALEAYF
+1707 SAAMSALEAYF
-1718 LRRQQAIRQAYLNE
+1718 LRRQQAIRQAYLDE
-1732 EITTEEM
+1732 QITTEEM

-1750 LLARVELRKKLLG
+1750 LLARVELRKKLLS
-1763 ESNTFN
+1763 EENTFN
-1769 QKLYGMEGK
+1769 QNLYGMEGK
-1778 NLESTAALLKKM
+1778 NLESTAALIKKL
-1790 GEKETDGVRKNLE
+1790 GERQTDGLRKNLE

-1873 MDALVSLSEDAYSLN
+1873 INALVSLSEDAYSLN
-1888 ENQLRTYLS
+1888 EDQLRTYLS

-1953 WEDRIKGSDDQSELM
+1953 WEDRIKGTDERTELM

-1983 LGTSDTDNA
+1983 LGTSETDNA
-1992 ELEALRIKLE
+1992 ELEALRIRLE
-2002 AAAQYYEQFE
+2002 AARQYYEEFYA
-2012 SRKKELIQQAIAS
+2012 RKEELIQQAIAS
-2025 GATQQQAEESFLMAQ
+2025 GATQQEAEESYRMAE
-2040 KEAYDNY
+2040 KEALDELN
-2047 IAAREE
+2047 AAREE
-2053 QSAKELEITESKLST
+2053 QASKELEITESKLST

-2079 SEQMGEAAFSEVDDR
+2079 SEQMGEAAFAEVDDR
-2094 KEAAKQLLQTAM
+2094 KQAAKMLLQTAM

-2112 IMQKVQEL
+2112 IMQKITEL
-2120 IMKKA
+2120 LMKKT
-2125 LGAQE
+2125 LGDQE

-2136 TTTTVTALHGTQAIT
+2136 TSATVTAIHGSQAIT
-2151 DLTVQGAKTSG
+2151 DMTVEGAKTTGDVTSG
-2162 DIALGTAS
+2162 IARGS
-2170 GAAKTIGQLGWWG
+2170 AKTIGDLGWWG
-2183 IPLVAVISAAL
+2183 IPLIAVISAAL

-2204 LNKSKQEVAA
+2204 LNKAKQDVAA

-2224 VATGMLTYAEGDYPV
+2224 VAAGMLTYAEGDYPV

-2309 AMPTFASGSYPSMPA
+2309 AMPTFASGNYPSMPA
-2324 QASQAAQ
+2324 QITQVASGATDMTMQNEQ
-2331 QAGGSGMSAAEM
+2331 MTQMLGSVAE
-2343 SQVLTGVTDAVNA
+2343 A
-2356 LTQRLNQPISATV
+2356 LSTLNERLSKPISATV
-2369 DPYGRKGAVN
+2369 DPYGSKGAVN
-2379 QLSKASKFMN
+2379 QLNKASNFMT
-2389 KNGLTK
+2389 KRGLIK

>member
-1 MANSLGTRLARIDV
+1 MKDTVFLSFISTFRVPNFEGNKHKDMANSLGTRLARIDV
-15 LIGGADQA
+15 LIGGAEQA
-23 RKQVEEMRK
+23 RKQVEQMRE
-32 EWAKLGKEVQE
+32 EWKKLGKQAQE
-43 AQRNMEKS
+43 AQKNMQAT
-51 VDTVDYD
+51 VDTVAYD
-58 KNKKIYTDAL
+58 KNKKIYEDAL

-78 QESERNINT
+78 TESERNINT
-87 VQKYLNDVSGQTL
+87 VQKYLTDISGQTL
-100 RNLNNAQKGLNQM
+100 RNLNNAQKGLKQM

-118 PKNVESL
+118 PKDLQTLN
-125 RTVREYIKQIADEIQ
+125 TVRDYIKQIADEAQ

-156 GNVSDKSLGMAK
+156 GNVSDKSLGKAK
-168 QRLQELISTTQKNT
+168 ERLQDLIKSTELNT
-182 QEIQIYRDQ
+182 QEIQKYREQ
-191 LKKVEDEEQ
+191 LAQVEAEET
-200 RRISANAGRVM
+200 R
-211 GNLGGSSLSEIQ
+211 
-223 EAIKVTTQLRDAQK
+223 
-237 LGGQEWNNYNV
+237 
-248 QIQSAQKYL
+248 
-257 SDFNNLTKQL
+257 
-267 SMADRMRNL
+267 
-276 GEVSEASLTEL
+276 
-287 KKYWQEQVN
+287 
-296 GTMLS
+296 
-301 SSELAKYE
+301 
-309 AQLKKVTDE
+309 
-318 EQRRISAN
+318 
-326 AGRVM
+326 
-331 GNLGGSSVSEI
+331 
-342 QEAIKVTTQLRDAQ
+342 
-356 KRGSQEWE
+356 
-364 IYNDEIQK
+364 
-372 AQKYLQDFNDKAKQL
+372 
-387 TMFRQM
+387 
-393 GDLTKVSSSSLSEL
+393 
-407 KKYWQEQINGADT
+407 
-420 TSAKLKHYQIQL
+420 
-432 QAVMKEEER
+432 
-441 RISVQAGKVMGN
+441 
-453 LTDSSVSEIQE
+453 
-464 AIKVTMQLRDAQ
+464 
-476 KLGSQEWDIYNDE
+476 
-489 IQKAQKYLSDFNDLT
+489 
-504 KQLSMSDRMRDLGK
+504 
-518 ASESS
+518 
-523 LAELKKYWQEQVNG
+523 
-537 AQRGSQEL
+537 
-545 AEYESKLKQVLDEE
+545 
-559 KKRSAKSA
+559 
-567 VSVFSN
+567 
-573 LSGSSLTEIQD
+573 
-584 AIKATTQLRD
+584 
-594 ATELGS
+594 
-600 KQWDIYNQYIE
+600 
-611 RAKNYLSDFENTSK
+611 
-625 NAAIAERMKNIGN
+625 
-638 ASTSSLAELKKFWQ
+638 
-652 EQVDGAELSSQK
+652 
-664 LQQYQQS
+664 
-671 LEAVVN
+671 
-677 EEQKR
+677 R

-691 GKVQTGTFDGTISQ
+691 GKVQTGTFDGTIAQ

-720 KTSDTKGIKDVES
+720 KTSDTKGVKEVES

-739 EKLKQSSAQFS
+739 EKLKQSSAEFTS
-750 TMDEALLKAEEVG
+750 LEDALDKAETVG
-763 MGTFDGTYEDLEK
+763 QGTFDGTYEDLEK
-776 LKKSLEVY
+776 LKKSLEEY
-784 KKSLEVSDTKGLK
+784 KKKLEVSDTKGLK
-797 KIQVALEV
+797 KIEDALSTIE
-805 IDKKQKG
+805 KKQKNSV
-812 ALLSAKELDDIILNL
+812 LSAKELDKVLLSL
-827 KAAPLEDLQKAAS
+827 KTASLEDLQKAAA
-840 QLQQELSE
+840 QLQEELSKT
-848 AERDTREYMETSMNL
+848 ERDAEKYVEKSMDL

-1112 QGRTMEAIIA
+1112 QGKTIQAVIA

-1194 IMLRMGNAIKESFIN
+1194 IMQRMGNAIKESFIN

-1221 YIASI
+1221 YISSI
-1226 PNRFERGETSIRL
+1226 PNRFERGEKSIRL
-1239 MAVALQVLVGVMIAT
+1239 MAVTVQALVGVMIAT

-1264 ILLFGKMMKAGTV
+1264 IVLFTKMVKAGTASV
-1277 SLNVFKTAWQALTF
+1277 NIFKIAWQWLSK
-1291 AMSKNPIGW
+1291 AMMSNPLGW
-1300 AVLGFTALASA
+1300 VVLGFTALTSA
-1311 VTMFKK
+1311 ITYFKK
-1317 TVDQAA
+1317 SVDEAT
-1323 KAQAEFESS
+1323 KAQSEFEAA
-1332 IQKETFELNNLKYA
+1332 IQKETFELSNLKYA

-1439 TNAGDAMARIMDGM
+1439 TNAGDAMALIMDGM

-1465 ALDGFMEKYNKNIK
+1465 ALDGFMEKYDKNIK
-1479 QLPFSSDALKLMNI
+1479 QLLFSSDALKLMNI
-1493 LKNIRKEAGQTHTF
+1493 LKNIRKEAGQTQTF
-1507 LESTQRAAESKTEE
+1507 LESTQRAAESKIEE
-1521 LMLQDLRKSNQGIL
+1521 LMLQDLRKSNQDIL
-1535 SSSDLSELN
+1535 SSSDLPELN

-1561 DDLNAKREKGEK
+1561 DELNAKREKGEK
-1573 LTKAETDELAEKNRQ
+1573 LTKAETAELAEKNRQ

-1641 EDKDYADTFA
+1641 EDKDYADAFA

-1658 REEYEALKKMEQDV
+1658 KEEYEALKKMEQDV

-1695 TRGEQKELNDQV
+1695 TRGEQKEMNDEI
-1707 SAAMAALEAYF
+1707 SAAMSALEAYF
-1718 LRRQQAIRQAYLNE
+1718 LRRQQAIRQAYLDE
-1732 EITTEEM
+1732 QITTEEM

-1763 ESNTFN
+1763 EENTFN
-1769 QKLYGMEGK
+1769 QNLYGMEGK
-1778 NLESTAALLKKM
+1778 NLESTAALIKKL
-1790 GEKETDGVRKNLE
+1790 GERQTDGLRKNLE

-1873 MDALVSLSEDAYSLN
+1873 INALVSLSEDAYSLN
-1888 ENQLRTYLS
+1888 EDELRTYLS

-1920 DFYQDSKAAAEKY
+1920 DFYQDSKSAAEKY

-1944 WETSGNQKL
+1944 WETSGNAQTKDSVSNQYDEIERKL
-1953 WEDRIKGSDDQSELM
+1953 GILESLGIAPGETTIVGLSSTDSIELERLKSELE
-1968 GAAGNLGLASTQSSF
+1968 T
-1983 LGTSDTDNA
+1983 
-1992 ELEALRIKLE
+1992 
-2002 AAAQYYEQFE
+2002 AQMYYEQFYGKRE
-2012 SRKKELIQQAIAS
+2012 ELIQQAIAS
-2025 GATQQQAEESFLMAQ
+2025 GATEMEAQQAYNMAQ
-2040 KEAYDNY
+2040 RDAFNELIDAQDSYY
-2047 IAAREE
+2047 
-2053 QSAKELEITESKLST
+2053 AKEDDITYKKLLS

-2079 SEQMGEAAFSEVDDR
+2079 GEQMGEAAFAEVDDR

-2136 TTTTVTALHGTQAIT
+2136 TTTTVTALHGTQAVT
-2151 DLTVQGAKTSG
+2151 DLTVQGAKTTA
-2162 DIALGTAS
+2162 DISAGIAS
-2170 GAAKTIGQLGWWG
+2170 GSAKTIGQLGWWG
-2183 IPLVAVISAAL
+2183 IPLIAVISAAL

-2204 LNKSKQEVAA
+2204 LNKAKQDVAA

-2224 VATGMLTYAEGDYPV
+2224 VAAGMLTYAEGDYPV

-2309 AMPTFASGSYPSMPA
+2309 AMPTFASGNYPSMPA
-2324 QASQAAQ
+2324 QITQVASGATDMTMQNEQMTQMLGSVAEALSTLNERLSKPIRAA
-2331 QAGGSGMSAAEM
+2331 
-2343 SQVLTGVTDAVNA
+2343 
-2356 LTQRLNQPISATV
+2356 V
-2369 DPYGRKGAVN
+2369 DPYGSKGAVN
-2379 QLSKASKFMN
+2379 QLNKASNFMT
-2389 KNGLTK
+2389 KRGLIK

>member
-1 MANSLGTRLARIDV
+1 MKDTVFLSFISTFRLPNFEENKHKDMANSLGTRLARIDV

-23 RKQVEEMRK
+23 RKKIEEMRK
-32 EWAKLGKEVQE
+32 EWEELDKVIQE
-43 AQRNMEKS
+43 AQRNMEMS

-58 KNKKIYTDAL
+58 KNKKIYEDAL

-78 QESERNINT
+78 TESERNVNT
-87 VQKYLNDVSGQTL
+87 VQKYLTDISGQTL
-100 RNLNNAQKGLNQM
+100 RNLNNAQKGLKQM

-118 PKNVESL
+118 PKDLQTLN
-125 RTVREYIKQIADEIQ
+125 TVRDYIKQIADEAQ

-168 QRLQELISTTQKNT
+168 QRLQELISSTRLNT
-182 QEIQIYRDQ
+182 QEIQKYREQ
-191 LKKVEDEEQ
+191 LAQVEAEET
-200 RRISANAGRVM
+200 R
-211 GNLGGSSLSEIQ
+211 
-223 EAIKVTTQLRDAQK
+223 
-237 LGGQEWNNYNV
+237 
-248 QIQSAQKYL
+248 
-257 SDFNNLTKQL
+257 
-267 SMADRMRNL
+267 
-276 GEVSEASLTEL
+276 
-287 KKYWQEQVN
+287 
-296 GTMLS
+296 
-301 SSELAKYE
+301 
-309 AQLKKVTDE
+309 
-318 EQRRISAN
+318 
-326 AGRVM
+326 
-331 GNLGGSSVSEI
+331 
-342 QEAIKVTTQLRDAQ
+342 
-356 KRGSQEWE
+356 
-364 IYNDEIQK
+364 
-372 AQKYLQDFNDKAKQL
+372 
-387 TMFRQM
+387 
-393 GDLTKVSSSSLSEL
+393 
-407 KKYWQEQINGADT
+407 
-420 TSAKLKHYQIQL
+420 
-432 QAVMKEEER
+432 
-441 RISVQAGKVMGN
+441 
-453 LTDSSVSEIQE
+453 
-464 AIKVTMQLRDAQ
+464 
-476 KLGSQEWDIYNDE
+476 
-489 IQKAQKYLSDFNDLT
+489 
-504 KQLSMSDRMRDLGK
+504 
-518 ASESS
+518 
-523 LAELKKYWQEQVNG
+523 
-537 AQRGSQEL
+537 
-545 AEYESKLKQVLDEE
+545 
-559 KKRSAKSA
+559 
-567 VSVFSN
+567 
-573 LSGSSLTEIQD
+573 
-584 AIKATTQLRD
+584 
-594 ATELGS
+594 
-600 KQWDIYNQYIE
+600 
-611 RAKNYLSDFENTSK
+611 
-625 NAAIAERMKNIGN
+625 
-638 ASTSSLAELKKFWQ
+638 
-652 EQVDGAELSSQK
+652 
-664 LQQYQQS
+664 
-671 LEAVVN
+671 
-677 EEQKR
+677 R

-720 KTSDTKGIKDVES
+720 KTSDTNGVKEVES

-739 EKLKQSSAQFS
+739 EKLKQSSAEFTS
-750 TMDEALLKAEEVG
+750 LEDALDKAETVG
-763 MGTFDGTYEDLEK
+763 QGTFDGTYEDLEK
-776 LKKSLEVY
+776 LKKSLEEY
-784 KKSLEVSDTKGLK
+784 KKKLEVSDTKGLK
-797 KIQVALEV
+797 KIEDALSTIE
-805 IDKKQKG
+805 KKQKSSV
-812 ALLSAKELDDIILNL
+812 LSAEELNKVILTL
-827 KAAPLEDLQKAAS
+827 KTAPLEDLQKAAA
-840 QLQQELSE
+840 QLQQELSKT
-848 AERDTREYMETSMNL
+848 ERDADKYVETSMNL

-1033 RASAGPIVDV
+1033 RASAGPIVDIV
-1043 VNRIGAIGEAAGLS
+1043 TRIGAIGEAAGLS
-1057 MSDLIALAGT
+1057 MSNLIALGGT
-1067 LDALGQHAEMGGTAL
+1067 VDALGQNAEMSGTAL

-1097 QAVGLSDDYLKNLIE
+1097 QAVGLSDDYLKSLIN
-1112 QGRTMEAIIA
+1112 QGKTMEAIIA

-1194 IMLRMGNAIKESFIN
+1194 IMQRMGNAIKESFIN

-1221 YIASI
+1221 YISSI

-1239 MAVALQVLVGVMIAT
+1239 TAVALQVLVGLMIAT

-1264 ILLFGKMMKAGTV
+1264 IVLFTKMVKSGTASV
-1277 SLNVFKTAWQALTF
+1277 NIFKIAWQSLSK
-1291 AMSKNPIGW
+1291 AMMSNPLGW
-1300 AVLGFTALASA
+1300 VVLGFTALTSA
-1311 VTMFKK
+1311 ITYFKK
-1317 TVDQAA
+1317 SVDEAT
-1323 KAQAEFESS
+1323 KAQSEFEAA
-1332 IQKETFELNNLKYA
+1332 IQKETFELSNLKYA

-1439 TNAGDAMARIMDGM
+1439 TNAGDAMALIMDGM

-1465 ALDGFMEKYNKNIK
+1465 ALDGFMEKYDKNIK

-1493 LKNIRKEAGQTHTF
+1493 LKNIRKEAGQTQTF
-1507 LESTQRAAESKTEE
+1507 LESTQRAAERKTEE
-1521 LMLQDLRKSNQGIL
+1521 LMLQDLRKSNQDIL
-1535 SSSDLSELN
+1535 SSSDLPELN

-1555 RLREDV
+1555 RLRSDV
-1561 DDLNAKREKGEK
+1561 EYLNAKREKGKK
-1573 LTKAETDELAEKNRQ
+1573 LTELETAELERLNERKEKGIMLNKLEESRLEELNDKRRKGENLTDSELKELKEKNRL
-1588 LGVYQNNISQV
+1588 LGAYQYNIDQV

-1658 REEYEALKKMEQDV
+1658 KEEYEALKKMEQDV

-1695 TRGEQKELNDQV
+1695 TRGEQKEMNDEI
-1707 SAAMAALEAYF
+1707 SAAMSALEAYF
-1718 LRRQQAIRQAYLNE
+1718 LRRQQAIRQAYLDE
-1732 EITTEEM
+1732 QITTEEM

-1763 ESNTFN
+1763 EENTFN
-1769 QKLYGMEGK
+1769 QNLYGMEGK
-1778 NLESTAALLKKM
+1778 NLESTAALIKKL
-1790 GEKETDGVRKNLE
+1790 GERQTDGLRKNLE

-1873 MDALVSLSEDAYSLN
+1873 INALVSLSEDAYSLN
-1888 ENQLRTYLS
+1888 EDQLRTYLS

-1953 WEDRIKGSDDQSELM
+1953 WEDRIKGTDERTELM

-1983 LGTSDTDNA
+1983 LGTSETDNA

-2053 QSAKELEITESKLST
+2053 QSSKELEITESKLST

-2079 SEQMGEAAFSEVDDR
+2079 SEQMGEAAFAEVDDR
-2094 KEAAKQLLQTAM
+2094 KQAAKMLLQTAM

-2112 IMQKVQEL
+2112 IMQKITEL
-2120 IMKKA
+2120 LMKKT
-2125 LGAQE
+2125 LGDQE

-2136 TTTTVTALHGTQAIT
+2136 TSATVTAIHGSQAIT
-2151 DLTVQGAKTSG
+2151 DMTVEGAKTEGDVTSG
-2162 DIALGTAS
+2162 IARGS
-2170 GAAKTIGQLGWWG
+2170 AKTIGDLGWWG
-2183 IPLVAVISAAL
+2183 IPLIAVISAAL

-2204 LNKSKQEVAA
+2204 LNKAKQDVAA

-2224 VATGMLTYAEGDYPV
+2224 VAAGMLTYAEGDYPV

-2288 NYPHIYDS
+2288 NYPHIYES

-2324 QASQAAQ
+2324 QITQVASGATDMTMQNEQ
-2331 QAGGSGMSAAEM
+2331 MTQMLGSVAE
-2343 SQVLTGVTDAVNA
+2343 A
-2356 LTQRLNQPISATV
+2356 LSTLNERLSKPISATV
-2369 DPYGRKGAVN
+2369 DPYGSKGAVN
-2379 QLSKASKFMN
+2379 QLNKASNFMT
-2389 KNGLTK
+2389 KRGLIK

>member
-32 EWAKLGKEVQE
+32 EWAKLRKEVQE

-145 LVEFSDIIGDI
+145 IVEFSDIIGDI
-156 GNVSDKSLGMAK
+156 GNVSDKSLGKAK
-168 QRLQELISTTQKNT
+168 ERLQDLIKSTELNT
-182 QEIQIYRDQ
+182 QEIQKYRDQ
-191 LKKVEDEEQ
+191 LAQVEAEET
-200 RRISANAGRVM
+200 R
-211 GNLGGSSLSEIQ
+211 
-223 EAIKVTTQLRDAQK
+223 
-237 LGGQEWNNYNV
+237 
-248 QIQSAQKYL
+248 
-257 SDFNNLTKQL
+257 
-267 SMADRMRNL
+267 
-276 GEVSEASLTEL
+276 
-287 KKYWQEQVN
+287 
-296 GTMLS
+296 
-301 SSELAKYE
+301 
-309 AQLKKVTDE
+309 
-318 EQRRISAN
+318 
-326 AGRVM
+326 
-331 GNLGGSSVSEI
+331 
-342 QEAIKVTTQLRDAQ
+342 
-356 KRGSQEWE
+356 
-364 IYNDEIQK
+364 
-372 AQKYLQDFNDKAKQL
+372 
-387 TMFRQM
+387 
-393 GDLTKVSSSSLSEL
+393 
-407 KKYWQEQINGADT
+407 
-420 TSAKLKHYQIQL
+420 
-432 QAVMKEEER
+432 
-441 RISVQAGKVMGN
+441 
-453 LTDSSVSEIQE
+453 
-464 AIKVTMQLRDAQ
+464 
-476 KLGSQEWDIYNDE
+476 
-489 IQKAQKYLSDFNDLT
+489 
-504 KQLSMSDRMRDLGK
+504 
-518 ASESS
+518 
-523 LAELKKYWQEQVNG
+523 
-537 AQRGSQEL
+537 
-545 AEYESKLKQVLDEE
+545 
-559 KKRSAKSA
+559 
-567 VSVFSN
+567 
-573 LSGSSLTEIQD
+573 
-584 AIKATTQLRD
+584 
-594 ATELGS
+594 
-600 KQWDIYNQYIE
+600 
-611 RAKNYLSDFENTSK
+611 
-625 NAAIAERMKNIGN
+625 
-638 ASTSSLAELKKFWQ
+638 
-652 EQVDGAELSSQK
+652 
-664 LQQYQQS
+664 
-671 LEAVVN
+671 
-677 EEQKR
+677 R

-739 EKLKQSSAQFS
+739 EKLKQSSVQFS
-750 TMDEALLKAEEVG
+750 TMNEALLKAEEVG

-776 LKKSLEVY
+776 LKKSLEEY

-840 QLQQELSE
+840 QLQQELSQ

-1097 QAVGLSDDYLKNLIE
+1097 QAVGLSDEYLKNLIE

-1171 SRAFKEATSVTDEY
+1171 SRAFKEATSVTNEY

-1254 SSAVQKASAN
+1254 SSAVQKASAS
-1264 ILLFGKMMKAGTV
+1264 ILLFGKMMKAGIV

-1300 AVLGFTALASA
+1300 AVLGFTALTSA

-1493 LKNIRKEAGQTHTF
+1493 LKNIRKEAGQTQTF

-1588 LGVYQNNISQV
+1588 FGVYQNNISQV

-1658 REEYEALKKMEQDV
+1658 KEEYEALKKMEQDV

-1685 GNWLKVRKSG
+1685 GNWLKVGS
-1695 TRGEQKELNDQV
+1695 RGEQKELNDQV

-1718 LRRQQAIRQAYLNE
+1718 LRRQQAIRQAYLDE
-1732 EITTEEM
+1732 QITTEEM

-1778 NLESTAALLKKM
+1778 NLESTASLLKKM

-1897 NIDAVWAESMSPEQM
+1897 NIDAVWAESMSPGQM

-1944 WETSGNQKL
+1944 WETSGTQKL

-2079 SEQMGEAAFSEVDDR
+2079 SEQMGEAAFSEVSDR
-2094 KEAAKQLLQTAM
+2094 KEAAKQLLQTMM

-2120 IMKKA
+2120 VMKKA
-2125 LGAQE
+2125 LNAQE
-2130 VAQEAA
+2130 VAQESA
-2136 TTTTVTALHGTQAIT
+2136 TSATITAVHGSQAIT
-2151 DLTVQGAKTSG
+2151 DLTVQGAKTAA
-2162 DIALGTAS
+2162 DVTTGTAS
-2170 GAAKTIGQLGWWG
+2170 GAAKTIGELGWWG
-2183 IPLVAVISAAL
+2183 IPLIAVISAAL
-2194 SALMGLAMGK
+2194 SALMGLAMSK

-2214 ATGVSSSKGR
+2214 ATGVSSKGR
-2224 VATGMLTYAEGDYPV
+2224 VAAGMLTYAEGDYPV

-2258 VYGGGAH
+2258 VYSGGAH

>member
-23 RKQVEEMRK
+23 RKKIEEMRK
-32 EWAKLGKEVQE
+32 EWEELDKVIQE
-43 AQRNMEKS
+43 AQRNMEMS

-58 KNKKIYTDAL
+58 KNKKIYEDAL

-78 QESERNINT
+78 TESERNVNT
-87 VQKYLNDVSGQTL
+87 VQKYLTDISGQTL
-100 RNLNNAQKGLNQM
+100 RNLNNAQKGLKQM

-118 PKNVESL
+118 PKDLQTLN
-125 RTVREYIKQIADEIQ
+125 TVRDYIKQIADEAQ

-168 QRLQELISTTQKNT
+168 QRLQELISSTRLNT
-182 QEIQIYRDQ
+182 QEIQKYREQ
-191 LKKVEDEEQ
+191 LAQVEAEET
-200 RRISANAGRVM
+200 R
-211 GNLGGSSLSEIQ
+211 
-223 EAIKVTTQLRDAQK
+223 
-237 LGGQEWNNYNV
+237 
-248 QIQSAQKYL
+248 
-257 SDFNNLTKQL
+257 
-267 SMADRMRNL
+267 
-276 GEVSEASLTEL
+276 
-287 KKYWQEQVN
+287 
-296 GTMLS
+296 
-301 SSELAKYE
+301 
-309 AQLKKVTDE
+309 
-318 EQRRISAN
+318 
-326 AGRVM
+326 
-331 GNLGGSSVSEI
+331 
-342 QEAIKVTTQLRDAQ
+342 
-356 KRGSQEWE
+356 
-364 IYNDEIQK
+364 
-372 AQKYLQDFNDKAKQL
+372 
-387 TMFRQM
+387 
-393 GDLTKVSSSSLSEL
+393 
-407 KKYWQEQINGADT
+407 
-420 TSAKLKHYQIQL
+420 
-432 QAVMKEEER
+432 
-441 RISVQAGKVMGN
+441 
-453 LTDSSVSEIQE
+453 
-464 AIKVTMQLRDAQ
+464 
-476 KLGSQEWDIYNDE
+476 
-489 IQKAQKYLSDFNDLT
+489 
-504 KQLSMSDRMRDLGK
+504 
-518 ASESS
+518 
-523 LAELKKYWQEQVNG
+523 
-537 AQRGSQEL
+537 
-545 AEYESKLKQVLDEE
+545 
-559 KKRSAKSA
+559 
-567 VSVFSN
+567 
-573 LSGSSLTEIQD
+573 
-584 AIKATTQLRD
+584 
-594 ATELGS
+594 
-600 KQWDIYNQYIE
+600 
-611 RAKNYLSDFENTSK
+611 
-625 NAAIAERMKNIGN
+625 
-638 ASTSSLAELKKFWQ
+638 
-652 EQVDGAELSSQK
+652 
-664 LQQYQQS
+664 
-671 LEAVVN
+671 
-677 EEQKR
+677 R

-720 KTSDTKGIKDVES
+720 KTSDTNGVKEVES

-739 EKLKQSSAQFS
+739 EKLKQSSAEFTS
-750 TMDEALLKAEEVG
+750 LEDALDKAETVG
-763 MGTFDGTYEDLEK
+763 QGTFDGTYEDLEK
-776 LKKSLEVY
+776 LKKSLEEY
-784 KKSLEVSDTKGLK
+784 KKKLEVSDTKGLK
-797 KIQVALEV
+797 KIEDALSTIE
-805 IDKKQKG
+805 KKQKSSV
-812 ALLSAKELDDIILNL
+812 LSAEELNKVILTL
-827 KAAPLEDLQKAAS
+827 KTAPLEDLQKAAA
-840 QLQQELSE
+840 QLQQELSKT
-848 AERDTREYMETSMNL
+848 ERDADKYVETSMNL

-1033 RASAGPIVDV
+1033 RASAGPIVDIV
-1043 VNRIGAIGEAAGLS
+1043 TRIGAIGEAAGLS
-1057 MSDLIALAGT
+1057 MSNLIALGGT
-1067 LDALGQHAEMGGTAL
+1067 VDALGQNAEMSGTAL

-1097 QAVGLSDDYLKNLIE
+1097 QAVGLSDDYLKSLIN
-1112 QGRTMEAIIA
+1112 QGKTMEAIIA

-1194 IMLRMGNAIKESFIN
+1194 IMQRMGNAIKESFIN

-1221 YIASI
+1221 YISSI
-1226 PNRFERGETSIRL
+1226 PNRFERGEKSIRL
-1239 MAVALQVLVGVMIAT
+1239 MAVTVQALVGVMIAT

-1264 ILLFGKMMKAGTV
+1264 IVLFTKMVKAGTASV
-1277 SLNVFKTAWQALTF
+1277 NIFKIAWQWLSK
-1291 AMSKNPIGW
+1291 AMMSNPLGW
-1300 AVLGFTALASA
+1300 VVLGFTALTSA
-1311 VTMFKK
+1311 ITYFKK
-1317 TVDQAA
+1317 SVDEAT
-1323 KAQAEFESS
+1323 KAQSEFEAA
-1332 IQKETFELNNLKYA
+1332 IQKETFELSNLKYA

-1439 TNAGDAMARIMDGM
+1439 TNAGDAMALIMDGM

-1465 ALDGFMEKYNKNIK
+1465 ALDGFMEKYDKNIK

-1493 LKNIRKEAGQTHTF
+1493 LKNIRKEAGQTQTF
-1507 LESTQRAAESKTEE
+1507 LESTQRAAERKTEE
-1521 LMLQDLRKSNQGIL
+1521 LMLQDLRKSNQDIL
-1535 SSSDLSELN
+1535 SSSDLPELN

-1555 RLREDV
+1555 RLRSDV
-1561 DDLNAKREKGEK
+1561 EYLNAKREKGKK
-1573 LTKAETDELAEKNRQ
+1573 LTELETAELERLNERKEKGIMLNKLEESRLEELNDKRRKGENLTDSELKELKEKNRL
-1588 LGVYQNNISQV
+1588 LGAYQYNIDQV

-1658 REEYEALKKMEQDV
+1658 KEEYEALKKMEQDV

-1695 TRGEQKELNDQV
+1695 TRGEQKEMNDEI
-1707 SAAMAALEAYF
+1707 SAAMSALEAYF
-1718 LRRQQAIRQAYLNE
+1718 LRRQQAIRQAYLDE
-1732 EITTEEM
+1732 QITTEEM

-1763 ESNTFN
+1763 EENTFN
-1769 QKLYGMEGK
+1769 QNLYGMEGK
-1778 NLESTAALLKKM
+1778 NLESTAALIKKL
-1790 GEKETDGVRKNLE
+1790 GERQTDGLRKNLE

-1873 MDALVSLSEDAYSLN
+1873 INALVSLSEDAYSLN
-1888 ENQLRTYLS
+1888 EDQLRTYLS

-1953 WEDRIKGSDDQSELM
+1953 WEDRIKGTDERTELM

-1983 LGTSDTDNA
+1983 LGTSETDNA

-2053 QSAKELEITESKLST
+2053 QSSKELEITESKLST

-2079 SEQMGEAAFSEVDDR
+2079 SEQMGEAAFAEVDDR
-2094 KEAAKQLLQTAM
+2094 KQAAKMLLQTAM

-2112 IMQKVQEL
+2112 IMQKITEL
-2120 IMKKA
+2120 LMKKT
-2125 LGAQE
+2125 LGDQE

-2136 TTTTVTALHGTQAIT
+2136 TSATVTAIHGSQAIT
-2151 DLTVQGAKTSG
+2151 DMTVEGAKTEGDVTSG
-2162 DIALGTAS
+2162 IARGS
-2170 GAAKTIGQLGWWG
+2170 AKTIGDLGWWG
-2183 IPLVAVISAAL
+2183 IPLIAVISAAL

-2204 LNKSKQEVAA
+2204 LNKAKQDVAA

-2224 VATGMLTYAEGDYPV
+2224 VAAGMLTYAEGDYPV

-2288 NYPHIYDS
+2288 NYPHIYES

-2324 QASQAAQ
+2324 QITQVASGATDMTMQNEQ
-2331 QAGGSGMSAAEM
+2331 MTQMLGSVAE
-2343 SQVLTGVTDAVNA
+2343 A
-2356 LTQRLNQPISATV
+2356 LSTLNERLSKPISATV
-2369 DPYGRKGAVN
+2369 DPYGSKGAVN
-2379 QLSKASKFMN
+2379 QLNKASNFMT
-2389 KNGLTK
+2389 KRGLIK

>member
-15 LIGGADQA
+15 LIGGAEQA
-23 RKQVEEMRK
+23 QKQVDKMRDEWKKLRK
-32 EWAKLGKEVQE
+32 EVENAQE
-43 AQRNMEKS
+43 QMNATTN
-51 VDTVDYD
+51 TTLYD
-58 KNKKIYTDAL
+58 DNKKIYNE
-68 KQQKQLQKSI
+68 KVKQL
-78 QESERNINT
+78 ERLTKLIRENQRNVNT
-87 VQKYLNDVSGQTL
+87 VNKYLNDISGQTL
-100 RNLNNAQKGLNQM
+100 RNLGEARKGLNQM
-113 LLGVN
+113 LLGIN
-118 PKNVESL
+118 PKNAETL
-125 RTVREYIKQIADEIQ
+125 QTVREYIKQIADEIQ

-145 LVEFSDIIGDI
+145 IVEFSDIIGDI
-156 GNVSDKSLGMAK
+156 GNVSDKSLGKAK
-168 QRLQELISTTQKNT
+168 ERLQDLIKSTELNT
-182 QEIQIYRDQ
+182 QEIQKYREQ
-191 LKKVEDEEQ
+191 LAQVEAEET
-200 RRISANAGRVM
+200 R
-211 GNLGGSSLSEIQ
+211 
-223 EAIKVTTQLRDAQK
+223 
-237 LGGQEWNNYNV
+237 
-248 QIQSAQKYL
+248 
-257 SDFNNLTKQL
+257 
-267 SMADRMRNL
+267 
-276 GEVSEASLTEL
+276 
-287 KKYWQEQVN
+287 
-296 GTMLS
+296 
-301 SSELAKYE
+301 
-309 AQLKKVTDE
+309 
-318 EQRRISAN
+318 
-326 AGRVM
+326 
-331 GNLGGSSVSEI
+331 
-342 QEAIKVTTQLRDAQ
+342 
-356 KRGSQEWE
+356 
-364 IYNDEIQK
+364 
-372 AQKYLQDFNDKAKQL
+372 
-387 TMFRQM
+387 
-393 GDLTKVSSSSLSEL
+393 
-407 KKYWQEQINGADT
+407 
-420 TSAKLKHYQIQL
+420 
-432 QAVMKEEER
+432 
-441 RISVQAGKVMGN
+441 
-453 LTDSSVSEIQE
+453 
-464 AIKVTMQLRDAQ
+464 
-476 KLGSQEWDIYNDE
+476 
-489 IQKAQKYLSDFNDLT
+489 
-504 KQLSMSDRMRDLGK
+504 
-518 ASESS
+518 
-523 LAELKKYWQEQVNG
+523 
-537 AQRGSQEL
+537 
-545 AEYESKLKQVLDEE
+545 
-559 KKRSAKSA
+559 
-567 VSVFSN
+567 
-573 LSGSSLTEIQD
+573 
-584 AIKATTQLRD
+584 
-594 ATELGS
+594 
-600 KQWDIYNQYIE
+600 
-611 RAKNYLSDFENTSK
+611 
-625 NAAIAERMKNIGN
+625 
-638 ASTSSLAELKKFWQ
+638 
-652 EQVDGAELSSQK
+652 
-664 LQQYQQS
+664 
-671 LEAVVN
+671 
-677 EEQKR
+677 R
-682 VSQRAQTTL
+682 VSQRAQTAL
-691 GKVQTGTFDGTISQ
+691 GKVQTGTFDGTIAQ

-720 KTSDTKGIKDVES
+720 KTSDIKGVKEVES

-739 EKLKQSSAQFS
+739 EKLKQSSAEFTS
-750 TMDEALLKAEEVG
+750 LEDALDKAETVG
-763 MGTFDGTYEDLEK
+763 QGTFDGTYEDLEK
-776 LKKSLEVY
+776 LKKSLEEY
-784 KKSLEVSDTKGLK
+784 KKKLEVSDTKGLK
-797 KIQVALEV
+797 KIEDALSTIE
-805 IDKKQKG
+805 KKQKNSV
-812 ALLSAKELDDIILNL
+812 LSAKELDKVLLSL
-827 KAAPLEDLQKAAS
+827 KTASLENLQKAAA
-840 QLQQELSE
+840 QLQEEISE
-848 AERDTREYMETSMNL
+848 TERDAEKYVEKSMDL

-1112 QGRTMEAIIA
+1112 QGKTIQAVIA

-1194 IMLRMGNAIKESFIN
+1194 IMQRMGNAIKESFIN

-1221 YIASI
+1221 YISSI
-1226 PNRFERGETSIRL
+1226 PNRFERGEKSIRL
-1239 MAVALQVLVGVMIAT
+1239 MAVTVQALVGVMIAT

-1264 ILLFGKMMKAGTV
+1264 IVLFTKMVKAGTASV
-1277 SLNVFKTAWQALTF
+1277 NIFKIAWQWLSK
-1291 AMSKNPIGW
+1291 AMMSNPLGW
-1300 AVLGFTALASA
+1300 VVLGFTALTSA
-1311 VTMFKK
+1311 ITYFKK
-1317 TVDQAA
+1317 SVDEAT
-1323 KAQAEFESS
+1323 KAQSEFEAA
-1332 IQKETFELNNLKYA
+1332 IQKETFELSNLKYA

-1365 DKYGAYLGFMVTE
+1365 DKYGTYLGFMVTE

-1426 IIASLNKMQNVGE
+1426 IIASLNNMENVGE
-1439 TNAGDAMARIMDGM
+1439 TNAGDAMALIMDGM

-1465 ALDGFMEKYNKNIK
+1465 ALDGFMEKYDKNIK

-1493 LKNIRKEAGQTHTF
+1493 LKNIRKEAGQTQTF

-1535 SSSDLSELN
+1535 SSSDIPELN

-1555 RLREDV
+1555 RLRSDV
-1561 DDLNAKREKGEK
+1561 EYLNAKREKGKK
-1573 LTKAETDELAEKNRQ
+1573 LTELETAELERLNERKEKGIMLNKLEESRLEELNDKRRKGENLTDSELKELKEKNRL
-1588 LGVYQNNISQV
+1588 LGVYQHNIDQV

-1658 REEYEALKKMEQDV
+1658 KEEYEALKKMEQDV

-1685 GNWLKVRKSG
+1685 GNWIKVRKSG
-1695 TRGEQKELNDQV
+1695 TRGEQKEMNDEI
-1707 SAAMAALEAYF
+1707 SAAMSALEAYF
-1718 LRRQQAIRQAYLNE
+1718 LRRQQAIRQAYLDE
-1732 EITTEEM
+1732 QITTEEM

-1750 LLARVELRKKLLG
+1750 LLARVELRKKLLS
-1763 ESNTFN
+1763 EENTFN
-1769 QKLYGMEGK
+1769 QNLYGMEGK
-1778 NLESTAALLKKM
+1778 NLESTAALIKKL
-1790 GEKETDGVRKNLE
+1790 GERQTDGLRKNLE

-1873 MDALVSLSEDAYSLN
+1873 INALVSLSEDAYSLN
-1888 ENQLRTYLS
+1888 EDQLRTYLS

-1953 WEDRIKGSDDQSELM
+1953 WEDRIKGTDERTELM

-1983 LGTSDTDNA
+1983 LGTSETDNA
-1992 ELEALRIKLE
+1992 ELEALRIRLE
-2002 AAAQYYEQFE
+2002 AARQYYEEFYA
-2012 SRKKELIQQAIAS
+2012 RKEELIQQAIAS
-2025 GATQQQAEESFLMAQ
+2025 GATQQEAEESYRMAE
-2040 KEAYDNY
+2040 KEALDELN
-2047 IAAREE
+2047 AAREE
-2053 QSAKELEITESKLST
+2053 QASKELEITESKLST

-2079 SEQMGEAAFSEVDDR
+2079 SEQMGEAAFAEVDDR
-2094 KEAAKQLLQTAM
+2094 KQAAKMLLQTAM

-2112 IMQKVQEL
+2112 IMQKITEL
-2120 IMKKA
+2120 LMKKT
-2125 LGAQE
+2125 LGDQE

-2136 TTTTVTALHGTQAIT
+2136 TSATVTAIHGSQAIT
-2151 DLTVQGAKTSG
+2151 DMTVEGAKTAGDVTSG
-2162 DIALGTAS
+2162 IARGS
-2170 GAAKTIGQLGWWG
+2170 AKTIGDLGWWG
-2183 IPLVAVISAAL
+2183 IPLIAVISAAL

-2204 LNKSKQEVAA
+2204 LNKAKQDVAA

-2224 VATGMLTYAEGDYPV
+2224 VAAGMLTYAEGDYPV

-2258 VYGGGAH
+2258 VYSGGAH

-2309 AMPTFASGSYPSMPA
+2309 AMPTFASGNYPFMPA
-2324 QASQAAQ
+2324 QITQVASGATDMTMQNEQMTQMLGSVAEALSTLNERLSKPIRAA
-2331 QAGGSGMSAAEM
+2331 
-2343 SQVLTGVTDAVNA
+2343 
-2356 LTQRLNQPISATV
+2356 V
-2369 DPYGRKGAVN
+2369 DPYGSKGAVN
-2379 QLSKASKFMN
+2379 QLNKASNFMT
-2389 KNGLTK
+2389 KRGLIK

>member
-1 MANSLGTRLARIDV
+1 LLANSFKTVSVELTETVFLSFISTFRVPNFEENKHKDMANSLGTRLARIDV

-23 RKQVEEMRK
+23 RKKIEEMRK
-32 EWAKLGKEVQE
+32 EWEELDKVIQE
-43 AQRNMEKS
+43 AQRNMEMS

-58 KNKKIYTDAL
+58 KNKKIYEDAL
-68 KQQKQLQKSI
+68 KKQKQLQKSI
-78 QESERNINT
+78 TESERNVNT
-87 VQKYLNDVSGQTL
+87 VQKYLTDISGQTL
-100 RNLNNAQKGLNQM
+100 RNLNNAQRGLRDM

-118 PKNVESL
+118 PKDLKTLN
-125 RTVREYIKQIADEIQ
+125 TVRDYIKQIADEAQ

-168 QRLQELISTTQKNT
+168 QRLQELISSTRLNT
-182 QEIQIYRDQ
+182 QEIQKYREQ
-191 LKKVEDEEQ
+191 LAQVEAEET
-200 RRISANAGRVM
+200 R
-211 GNLGGSSLSEIQ
+211 
-223 EAIKVTTQLRDAQK
+223 
-237 LGGQEWNNYNV
+237 
-248 QIQSAQKYL
+248 
-257 SDFNNLTKQL
+257 
-267 SMADRMRNL
+267 
-276 GEVSEASLTEL
+276 
-287 KKYWQEQVN
+287 
-296 GTMLS
+296 
-301 SSELAKYE
+301 
-309 AQLKKVTDE
+309 
-318 EQRRISAN
+318 
-326 AGRVM
+326 
-331 GNLGGSSVSEI
+331 
-342 QEAIKVTTQLRDAQ
+342 
-356 KRGSQEWE
+356 
-364 IYNDEIQK
+364 
-372 AQKYLQDFNDKAKQL
+372 
-387 TMFRQM
+387 
-393 GDLTKVSSSSLSEL
+393 
-407 KKYWQEQINGADT
+407 
-420 TSAKLKHYQIQL
+420 
-432 QAVMKEEER
+432 
-441 RISVQAGKVMGN
+441 
-453 LTDSSVSEIQE
+453 
-464 AIKVTMQLRDAQ
+464 
-476 KLGSQEWDIYNDE
+476 
-489 IQKAQKYLSDFNDLT
+489 
-504 KQLSMSDRMRDLGK
+504 
-518 ASESS
+518 
-523 LAELKKYWQEQVNG
+523 
-537 AQRGSQEL
+537 
-545 AEYESKLKQVLDEE
+545 
-559 KKRSAKSA
+559 
-567 VSVFSN
+567 
-573 LSGSSLTEIQD
+573 
-584 AIKATTQLRD
+584 
-594 ATELGS
+594 
-600 KQWDIYNQYIE
+600 
-611 RAKNYLSDFENTSK
+611 
-625 NAAIAERMKNIGN
+625 
-638 ASTSSLAELKKFWQ
+638 
-652 EQVDGAELSSQK
+652 
-664 LQQYQQS
+664 
-671 LEAVVN
+671 
-677 EEQKR
+677 R

-720 KTSDTKGIKDVES
+720 KTSDTNGVKEVES

-739 EKLKQSSAQFS
+739 EKLKQSSAEFTS
-750 TMDEALLKAEEVG
+750 LEDALDKAETVG
-763 MGTFDGTYEDLEK
+763 QGTFDGTYEDLEK
-776 LKKSLEVY
+776 LKKSLEEY
-784 KKSLEVSDTKGLK
+784 KKKLEVSDTKGLK
-797 KIQVALEV
+797 KIEDALSTIE
-805 IDKKQKG
+805 KKQKSSV
-812 ALLSAKELDDIILNL
+812 LSAEELNKVILTL
-827 KAAPLEDLQKAAS
+827 KTAPLEDLQKAAA
-840 QLQQELSE
+840 QLQQELSKT
-848 AERDTREYMETSMNL
+848 ERDADKYVETSMNL

-1112 QGRTMEAIIA
+1112 QGKTIQAVIA

-1194 IMLRMGNAIKESFIN
+1194 IMQRMGNAIKESFIN

-1221 YIASI
+1221 YISSI

-1239 MAVALQVLVGVMIAT
+1239 MAVTVQALVGVMIAT

-1264 ILLFGKMMKAGTV
+1264 IVLFTKMVKAGTASV
-1277 SLNVFKTAWQALTF
+1277 NIFKIAWQWLSK
-1291 AMSKNPIGW
+1291 AMMSNPLGW
-1300 AVLGFTALASA
+1300 VVLGFTALTSA
-1311 VTMFKK
+1311 ITYFKK
-1317 TVDQAA
+1317 SVDEAT
-1323 KAQAEFESS
+1323 KAQSEFEAA
-1332 IQKETFELNNLKYA
+1332 IQKETFELSNLKYA

-1365 DKYGAYLGFMVTE
+1365 DKYGTYLGFMVTE

-1426 IIASLNKMQNVGE
+1426 IIASLNNMENVGE

-1493 LKNIRKEAGQTHTF
+1493 LKNIRKEAGQTQTF

-1535 SSSDLSELN
+1535 SSSDIPELN

-1555 RLREDV
+1555 RLRSDV
-1561 DDLNAKREKGEK
+1561 EYLNAKREKGKK
-1573 LTKAETDELAEKNRQ
+1573 LTELETAELERLNERKEKGIMLNKLEESRLEELNDKRRKGENLTDSELKELKEKNRL
-1588 LGVYQNNISQV
+1588 LGVYQYNIDQV

-1658 REEYEALKKMEQDV
+1658 KEEYEALKKMEEEV

-1695 TRGEQKELNDQV
+1695 TRGEQKEMNDEI
-1707 SAAMAALEAYF
+1707 SAAMSALEAYF
-1718 LRRQQAIRQAYLNE
+1718 LRRQQAIRQAYLDE
-1732 EITTEEM
+1732 QITTEEM

-1763 ESNTFN
+1763 EENTFN
-1769 QKLYGMEGK
+1769 QNLYGMEGK
-1778 NLESTAALLKKM
+1778 NLESTAALIKKL
-1790 GEKETDGVRKNLE
+1790 GERQTDGLRKNLE

-1867 SAVKER
+1867 NAVKER
-1873 MDALVSLSEDAYSLN
+1873 INALVSLSEDAYSLN
-1888 ENQLRTYLS
+1888 EDQLRTYLS

-1920 DFYQDSKAAAEKY
+1920 DFYQDSKSAAEKY

-1983 LGTSDTDNA
+1983 LGTSETDNA

-2002 AAAQYYEQFE
+2002 AAAQYYEEFE

-2079 SEQMGEAAFSEVDDR
+2079 SEQMGEAAFAEVDDR
-2094 KEAAKQLLQTAM
+2094 KQAAKMLLQTAM

-2112 IMQKVQEL
+2112 IMQKITEL
-2120 IMKKA
+2120 LMKKT
-2125 LGAQE
+2125 LGDQE

-2136 TTTTVTALHGTQAIT
+2136 TSATVTAIHGSQAIT
-2151 DLTVQGAKTSG
+2151 DMTVEGAKTAGDVTSG
-2162 DIALGTAS
+2162 IARGS
-2170 GAAKTIGQLGWWG
+2170 AKTIGDLGWWG
-2183 IPLVAVISAAL
+2183 IPLIAVISAAL

-2204 LNKSKQEVAA
+2204 LNKAKQDVAA

-2224 VATGMLTYAEGDYPV
+2224 VAAGMLTYAEGDYPV

-2258 VYGGGAH
+2258 VYSGGAH

-2309 AMPTFASGSYPSMPA
+2309 AMPTFASGNYPSMPA
-2324 QASQAAQ
+2324 QITQVASGATDMTMQNEQMTQMLGSVAEALSTLNERLSKPIRAA
-2331 QAGGSGMSAAEM
+2331 
-2343 SQVLTGVTDAVNA
+2343 
-2356 LTQRLNQPISATV
+2356 V
-2369 DPYGRKGAVN
+2369 DPYGSKGAVN
-2379 QLSKASKFMN
+2379 QLNKASNFMT
-2389 KNGLTK
+2389 KRGLIK

>member
-1 MANSLGTRLARIDV
+1 MANTLGSRLARVDV

-23 RKQVEEMRK
+23 KKKLQEMRD
-32 EWAKLGKEVQE
+32 EASRLAKEVENARQ
-43 AQRNMEKS
+43 AMADS
-51 VDTVDYD
+51 VDTVEYD
-58 KNKKIYTDAL
+58 KKKAEYEKLL
-68 KQQKQLQKSI
+68 KQQKELQRSI
-78 QESERNINT
+78 GYSERNINT
-87 VQKYLNDVSGQTL
+87 VEKYLSDISNQTL
-100 RNLNNAQKGLNQM
+100 RNLNNAQRSLKQI

-118 PKNVESL
+118 PKDLES
-125 RTVREYIKQIADEIQ
+125 IKAVQDLIKKVSDEVQ

-168 QRLQELISTTQKNT
+168 QRLQELISTTQTNT
-182 QEIQIYRDQ
+182 KEIQTYREQ

-200 RRISANAGRVM
+200 RRISSKAGRVM
-211 GNLGGSSLSEIQ
+211 GNLDGSSVAEIQ
-223 EAIKVTTQLRDAQK
+223 EAINVTTKLRDAQK
-237 LGGQEWNNYNV
+237 LGGQEW
-248 QIQSAQKYL
+248 
-257 SDFNNLTKQL
+257 
-267 SMADRMRNL
+267 
-276 GEVSEASLTEL
+276 
-287 KKYWQEQVN
+287 
-296 GTMLS
+296 
-301 SSELAKYE
+301 
-309 AQLKKVTDE
+309 
-318 EQRRISAN
+318 
-326 AGRVM
+326 
-331 GNLGGSSVSEI
+331 
-342 QEAIKVTTQLRDAQ
+342 
-356 KRGSQEWE
+356 E
-364 IYNDEIQK
+364 IYNDEIQ
-372 AQKYLQDFNDKAKQL
+372 
-387 TMFRQM
+387 R
-393 GDLTKVSSSSLSEL
+393 
-407 KKYWQEQINGADT
+407 
-420 TSAKLKHYQIQL
+420 
-432 QAVMKEEER
+432 
-441 RISVQAGKVMGN
+441 
-453 LTDSSVSEIQE
+453 
-464 AIKVTMQLRDAQ
+464 
-476 KLGSQEWDIYNDE
+476 
-489 IQKAQKYLSDFNDLT
+489 AQKYLSDYNSLT
-504 KQLSMSDRMRDLGK
+504 KQVAMSDRMKELGK

-523 LAELKKYWQEQVNG
+523 LSELKKFWQEQVNG

-545 AEYESKLKQVLDEE
+545 AEYE
-559 KKRSAKSA
+559 A
-567 VSVFSN
+567 N
-573 LSGSSLTEIQD
+573 
-584 AIKATTQLRD
+584 
-594 ATELGS
+594 
-600 KQWDIYNQYIE
+600 
-611 RAKNYLSDFENTSK
+611 
-625 NAAIAERMKNIGN
+625 
-638 ASTSSLAELKKFWQ
+638 LKK
-652 EQVDGAELSSQK
+652 VIK
-664 LQQYQQS
+664 
-671 LEAVVN
+671 
-677 EEQKR
+677 EEQNR
-682 VSQRAQTTL
+682 ISNRAQTTL
-691 GKVQTGTFDGTISQ
+691 GKVQTGTFDGTIAQ

-720 KTSDTKGIKDVES
+720 KTSDIKGVKEVES

-739 EKLKQSSAQFS
+739 EKLKQSSAEFS
-750 TMDEALLKAEEVG
+750 SLDEALDKAETVG
-763 MGTFDGTYEDLEK
+763 QGTFDGTYEDLEK
-776 LKKSLEVY
+776 LKKSLEEY
-784 KKSLEVSDTKGLK
+784 KKKLEVSDTKGLK
-797 KIQVALEV
+797 KIEDALSTIE
-805 IDKKQKG
+805 KKQKNSV
-812 ALLSAKELDDIILNL
+812 LSAEELNKVILTL
-827 KAAPLEDLQKAAS
+827 KTAPLEDLQKAAA
-840 QLQQELSE
+840 QLQQELSKT
-848 AERDTREYMETSMNL
+848 ERDAEKYVETSMNL

-1112 QGRTMEAIIA
+1112 QGKTIQAVIA

-1194 IMLRMGNAIKESFIN
+1194 IMQRMGNAIKESFIN

-1221 YIASI
+1221 YISSI
-1226 PNRFERGETSIRL
+1226 PNRFERGEKSIRL
-1239 MAVALQVLVGVMIAT
+1239 MAVTVQALVGVMIAT

-1264 ILLFGKMMKAGTV
+1264 IVLFTKMVKAGTASV
-1277 SLNVFKTAWQALTF
+1277 NIFKIAWQWLSK
-1291 AMSKNPIGW
+1291 AMMSNPLGW
-1300 AVLGFTALASA
+1300 VVLGFTALTSA
-1311 VTMFKK
+1311 ITYFKK
-1317 TVDQAA
+1317 SVDEAT
-1323 KAQAEFESS
+1323 KAQSEFEAA
-1332 IQKETFELNNLKYA
+1332 IQKETFELSNLKYA

-1426 IIASLNKMQNVGE
+1426 IIASLNKMENVGE

-1465 ALDGFMEKYNKNIK
+1465 ALDGFMEKYDKNIK

-1493 LKNIRKEAGQTHTF
+1493 LKNIRKEAGQTQTF

-1535 SSSDLSELN
+1535 SSSDIPELN

-1555 RLREDV
+1555 RLRSDV
-1561 DDLNAKREKGEK
+1561 EYLNAKREKGKK
-1573 LTKAETDELAEKNRQ
+1573 LTELETAELERLNERKEKGIMLNKLEESRLEELNDKRRKGENLIDSELKELKEKNRL
-1588 LGVYQNNISQV
+1588 LGVYQYNIDQV

-1658 REEYEALKKMEQDV
+1658 KEEYEALKKMEQDV

-1695 TRGEQKELNDQV
+1695 TRGEQKEMNDEI
-1707 SAAMAALEAYF
+1707 SAAMSALEAYF
-1718 LRRQQAIRQAYLNE
+1718 LRRQQAIRQAYLDE
-1732 EITTEEM
+1732 QITTEEM

-1763 ESNTFN
+1763 EENTFN
-1769 QKLYGMEGK
+1769 QNLYGMEGK
-1778 NLESTAALLKKM
+1778 NLESTAALIKKL
-1790 GEKETDGVRKNLE
+1790 GERQTDGLRKNLE

-1873 MDALVSLSEDAYSLN
+1873 INALVSLSEDAYSLN
-1888 ENQLRTYLS
+1888 EDQLRTYLS

-1953 WEDRIKGSDDQSELM
+1953 WEDRIKGTDERTELM

-1983 LGTSDTDNA
+1983 LGTSETDNA
-1992 ELEALRIKLE
+1992 ELEALRIRLE
-2002 AAAQYYEQFE
+2002 AARQYYEEFYA
-2012 SRKKELIQQAIAS
+2012 RKEELIQQAIAS
-2025 GATQQQAEESFLMAQ
+2025 GATQQEAEESYRMAE
-2040 KEAYDNY
+2040 KEALDELN
-2047 IAAREE
+2047 AAREE
-2053 QSAKELEITESKLST
+2053 QASKELEITESKLST

-2079 SEQMGEAAFSEVDDR
+2079 SEQMGEAAFAEVDDR
-2094 KEAAKQLLQTAM
+2094 KQAAKMLLQTAM

-2112 IMQKVQEL
+2112 IMQKITEL
-2120 IMKKA
+2120 LMKKT
-2125 LGAQE
+2125 LGDQE

-2136 TTTTVTALHGTQAIT
+2136 TSATVTAIHGSQAIT
-2151 DLTVQGAKTSG
+2151 DMTVEGAKTAGDVTSG
-2162 DIALGTAS
+2162 IARGS
-2170 GAAKTIGQLGWWG
+2170 AKTIGDLGWWG
-2183 IPLVAVISAAL
+2183 IPLIAVISAAL

-2204 LNKSKQEVAA
+2204 LNKAKQDVAA

-2224 VATGMLTYAEGDYPV
+2224 VAAGMLTYAEGDYPV

-2324 QASQAAQ
+2324 QITQVASGATDMNIQNEQ
-2331 QAGGSGMSAAEM
+2331 MTQMLGSVAE
-2343 SQVLTGVTDAVNA
+2343 A
-2356 LTQRLNQPISATV
+2356 LSTLNDRLSKPISATV
-2369 DPYGRKGAVN
+2369 DPYGSKGAVN
-2379 QLSKASKFMN
+2379 QLNKASNFMT
-2389 KNGLTK
+2389 KRGLIK

>member
-15 LIGGADQA
+15 LIGGAEQA
-23 RKQVEEMRK
+23 QKQVDKMRDEWKKLRK
-32 EWAKLGKEVQE
+32 EVENAQE
-43 AQRNMEKS
+43 QMNATTN
-51 VDTVDYD
+51 TTLYD
-58 KNKKIYTDAL
+58 DNKKIYNE
-68 KQQKQLQKSI
+68 KVKQL
-78 QESERNINT
+78 ERLTKLIRENQRNVNT
-87 VQKYLNDVSGQTL
+87 VNKYLNDISGQTL
-100 RNLNNAQKGLNQM
+100 RNLGEARKGLNQM
-113 LLGVN
+113 LLGIN
-118 PKNVESL
+118 PKNAETL
-125 RTVREYIKQIADEIQ
+125 QTVREYIKQIADEIQ

-145 LVEFSDIIGDI
+145 IVEFSDIIGDI
-156 GNVSDKSLGMAK
+156 GNVSDKSLGKAK
-168 QRLQELISTTQKNT
+168 ERLQDIIKSTELNT
-182 QEIQIYRDQ
+182 QEIQKYREQ
-191 LKKVEDEEQ
+191 LAQVEAEET
-200 RRISANAGRVM
+200 R
-211 GNLGGSSLSEIQ
+211 
-223 EAIKVTTQLRDAQK
+223 
-237 LGGQEWNNYNV
+237 
-248 QIQSAQKYL
+248 
-257 SDFNNLTKQL
+257 
-267 SMADRMRNL
+267 
-276 GEVSEASLTEL
+276 
-287 KKYWQEQVN
+287 
-296 GTMLS
+296 
-301 SSELAKYE
+301 
-309 AQLKKVTDE
+309 
-318 EQRRISAN
+318 
-326 AGRVM
+326 
-331 GNLGGSSVSEI
+331 
-342 QEAIKVTTQLRDAQ
+342 
-356 KRGSQEWE
+356 
-364 IYNDEIQK
+364 
-372 AQKYLQDFNDKAKQL
+372 
-387 TMFRQM
+387 
-393 GDLTKVSSSSLSEL
+393 
-407 KKYWQEQINGADT
+407 
-420 TSAKLKHYQIQL
+420 
-432 QAVMKEEER
+432 
-441 RISVQAGKVMGN
+441 
-453 LTDSSVSEIQE
+453 
-464 AIKVTMQLRDAQ
+464 
-476 KLGSQEWDIYNDE
+476 
-489 IQKAQKYLSDFNDLT
+489 
-504 KQLSMSDRMRDLGK
+504 
-518 ASESS
+518 
-523 LAELKKYWQEQVNG
+523 
-537 AQRGSQEL
+537 
-545 AEYESKLKQVLDEE
+545 
-559 KKRSAKSA
+559 
-567 VSVFSN
+567 
-573 LSGSSLTEIQD
+573 
-584 AIKATTQLRD
+584 
-594 ATELGS
+594 
-600 KQWDIYNQYIE
+600 
-611 RAKNYLSDFENTSK
+611 
-625 NAAIAERMKNIGN
+625 
-638 ASTSSLAELKKFWQ
+638 
-652 EQVDGAELSSQK
+652 
-664 LQQYQQS
+664 
-671 LEAVVN
+671 
-677 EEQKR
+677 R

-691 GKVQTGTFDGTISQ
+691 GKVQTGTFDGTIAQ

-720 KTSDTKGIKDVES
+720 KTSDIKGVKEVES

-739 EKLKQSSAQFS
+739 EKLKQSSAEFTS
-750 TMDEALLKAEEVG
+750 LEDALDKAETVG
-763 MGTFDGTYEDLEK
+763 QGTFDGTYEDLEK
-776 LKKSLEVY
+776 LKKSLEEY
-784 KKSLEVSDTKGLK
+784 KKKLEVSDTKGLK
-797 KIQVALEV
+797 KIEDALSTIE
-805 IDKKQKG
+805 KKQKNSV
-812 ALLSAKELDDIILNL
+812 LSAEELNKVILTL
-827 KAAPLEDLQKAAS
+827 KTAPLEDLQKAAA
-840 QLQQELSE
+840 QLQEELSKT
-848 AERDTREYMETSMNL
+848 ERDAEKYVETSMNL

-1112 QGRTMEAIIA
+1112 QGKTIQAVIA

-1194 IMLRMGNAIKESFIN
+1194 IMQRMGNAIKESFIN

-1221 YIASI
+1221 YISSI
-1226 PNRFERGETSIRL
+1226 PNRFERGEKSIRL
-1239 MAVALQVLVGVMIAT
+1239 MAVTVQALVGVMIAT

-1264 ILLFGKMMKAGTV
+1264 IVLFTKMVKAGTASV
-1277 SLNVFKTAWQALTF
+1277 NIFKIAWQWLSK
-1291 AMSKNPIGW
+1291 AMMSNPLGW
-1300 AVLGFTALASA
+1300 VVLGFTALTSA
-1311 VTMFKK
+1311 ITYFKK
-1317 TVDQAA
+1317 SVDEAT
-1323 KAQAEFESS
+1323 KAQSEFEAA
-1332 IQKETFELNNLKYA
+1332 IQKETFELSNLKYA

-1365 DKYGAYLGFMVTE
+1365 DKYGTYLGFMVTE

-1426 IIASLNKMQNVGE
+1426 IIASLNNMENVGE

-1493 LKNIRKEAGQTHTF
+1493 LKNIRKEAGQTQTF

-1521 LMLQDLRKSNQGIL
+1521 LMLQDLRKSNLGIL
-1535 SSSDLSELN
+1535 SSSDIPELN

-1555 RLREDV
+1555 RLRSDV
-1561 DDLNAKREKGEK
+1561 EYLNAKREKGKK
-1573 LTKAETDELAEKNRQ
+1573 LTELETAELERLNERKEKGIMLNKLEESRLEELNDKRRKGENLTDSELKELKEKNRL
-1588 LGVYQNNISQV
+1588 LGVYQYNIDQV

-1658 REEYEALKKMEQDV
+1658 KEEYEALKKMEEEV

-1695 TRGEQKELNDQV
+1695 TRGEQKEMNDEI
-1707 SAAMAALEAYF
+1707 SAAMSALEAYF
-1718 LRRQQAIRQAYLNE
+1718 LRRQQAIRQAYLDE
-1732 EITTEEM
+1732 QITTEEM

-1763 ESNTFN
+1763 EENTFN
-1769 QKLYGMEGK
+1769 QNLYGMEGK
-1778 NLESTAALLKKM
+1778 NLESTAALIKKL
-1790 GEKETDGVRKNLE
+1790 GERQTDGLRKNLE

-1836 FEESLDKL
+1836 FEESIDKL

-1873 MDALVSLSEDAYSLN
+1873 INALVSLSEDAYSLN

-1953 WEDRIKGSDDQSELM
+1953 WEDRIKGTDERTELM

-1983 LGTSDTDNA
+1983 LGTSETDNA
-1992 ELEALRIKLE
+1992 ELEALRIRLE
-2002 AAAQYYEQFE
+2002 AARQYYEEFYA
-2012 SRKKELIQQAIAS
+2012 RKEELIQQAIAS
-2025 GATQQQAEESFLMAQ
+2025 GATQQEAEESYRMAE
-2040 KEAYDNY
+2040 KEALDELN
-2047 IAAREE
+2047 AAREE
-2053 QSAKELEITESKLST
+2053 QASKELEITESKLST

-2079 SEQMGEAAFSEVDDR
+2079 SEQMGEAAFAEVDDR
-2094 KEAAKQLLQTAM
+2094 KQAAKMLLQTAM

-2112 IMQKVQEL
+2112 IMQKITEL
-2120 IMKKA
+2120 LMKKT
-2125 LGAQE
+2125 LGDQE

-2136 TTTTVTALHGTQAIT
+2136 TSATVTAIHGSQAIT
-2151 DLTVQGAKTSG
+2151 DMTVEGAKTAGDVTSG
-2162 DIALGTAS
+2162 IARGS
-2170 GAAKTIGQLGWWG
+2170 AKTIGDLGWWG
-2183 IPLVAVISAAL
+2183 IPLIAVISAAL

-2204 LNKSKQEVAA
+2204 LNKAKQDVAA

-2224 VATGMLTYAEGDYPV
+2224 VAAGMLTYAEGDYPV

-2258 VYGGGAH
+2258 VYSGGAH

-2309 AMPTFASGSYPSMPA
+2309 AMPTFASGNYPFMPA
-2324 QASQAAQ
+2324 QITQVASGATDMTMQNEQMTQMLGSVAEALSTLNERLSKPIRAA
-2331 QAGGSGMSAAEM
+2331 
-2343 SQVLTGVTDAVNA
+2343 
-2356 LTQRLNQPISATV
+2356 V
-2369 DPYGRKGAVN
+2369 DPYGSKGAVN
-2379 QLSKASKFMN
+2379 QLNKASNFMT
-2389 KNGLTK
+2389 KRGLIK

>member
-1 MANSLGTRLARIDV
+1 MKDTVFLSFISTFRLPNFEENKHKDMANSLGTRLARIDV
-15 LIGGADQA
+15 LIGGAEQA

-58 KNKKIYTDAL
+58 KNKKFYTDAL

-87 VQKYLNDVSGQTL
+87 VQKYLTDISGQTL
-100 RNLNNAQKGLNQM
+100 RNLNNAQKGLKQM

-118 PKNVESL
+118 PKDLQTLN
-125 RTVREYIKQIADEIQ
+125 TVRDYIKQIADEAQ

-182 QEIQIYRDQ
+182 KEIQTYREQ

-200 RRISANAGRVM
+200 RRISSKAGRVM
-211 GNLGGSSLSEIQ
+211 GNLDGSSVAEIQ
-223 EAIKVTTQLRDAQK
+223 EAINVTTKLRDAQK
-237 LGGQEWNNYNV
+237 LGGQEWEIYNDE
-248 QIQSAQKYL
+248 IQRAQKYL
-257 SDFNNLTKQL
+257 SDFNNLTKQI
-267 SMADRMRNL
+267 A
-276 GEVSEASLTEL
+276 
-287 KKYWQEQVN
+287 
-296 GTMLS
+296 
-301 SSELAKYE
+301 
-309 AQLKKVTDE
+309 
-318 EQRRISAN
+318 
-326 AGRVM
+326 
-331 GNLGGSSVSEI
+331 
-342 QEAIKVTTQLRDAQ
+342 
-356 KRGSQEWE
+356 
-364 IYNDEIQK
+364 
-372 AQKYLQDFNDKAKQL
+372 
-387 TMFRQM
+387 
-393 GDLTKVSSSSLSEL
+393 
-407 KKYWQEQINGADT
+407 
-420 TSAKLKHYQIQL
+420 
-432 QAVMKEEER
+432 
-441 RISVQAGKVMGN
+441 
-453 LTDSSVSEIQE
+453 
-464 AIKVTMQLRDAQ
+464 
-476 KLGSQEWDIYNDE
+476 
-489 IQKAQKYLSDFNDLT
+489 
-504 KQLSMSDRMRDLGK
+504 MSDRMKELGK

-611 RAKNYLSDFENTSK
+611 RAKKYLSDFENTSK

-664 LQQYQQS
+664 LQQYQQN
-671 LEAVVN
+671 LEAVIK
-677 EEQKR
+677 EEQNR
-682 VSQRAQTTL
+682 ISNRAQTTL
-691 GKVQTGTFDGTISQ
+691 GQVQTGTFDGTIAQ

-720 KTSDTKGIKDVES
+720 KTSDIKGIKDVES

-739 EKLKQSSAQFS
+739 EKLKQSSAEFTS
-750 TMDEALLKAEEVG
+750 LEDALDKAETVG
-763 MGTFDGTYEDLEK
+763 QGTFDGTYEDLEK
-776 LKKSLEVY
+776 LKKSLEEY

-797 KIQVALEV
+797 KIEDALSTIE
-805 IDKKQKG
+805 KKQKNSV
-812 ALLSAKELDDIILNL
+812 LSAKELDKVLLSL
-827 KAAPLEDLQKAAS
+827 KTASLENLQKAAA
-840 QLQQELSE
+840 QLQEELSE
-848 AERDTREYMETSMNL
+848 TERDAEKYVEKSMDL

-1112 QGRTMEAIIA
+1112 QGKTIQAVIA

-1194 IMLRMGNAIKESFIN
+1194 IMQRMGNAIKESFIN

-1221 YIASI
+1221 YISSI
-1226 PNRFERGETSIRL
+1226 PNRFERGEKSIRL
-1239 MAVALQVLVGVMIAT
+1239 MAVTVQALVGVMIAT

-1264 ILLFGKMMKAGTV
+1264 IVLFTKMVKAGTASV
-1277 SLNVFKTAWQALTF
+1277 NIFKIAWQWLSK
-1291 AMSKNPIGW
+1291 AMMSNPLGW
-1300 AVLGFTALASA
+1300 VVLGFTALTSA
-1311 VTMFKK
+1311 ITYFKK
-1317 TVDQAA
+1317 SVDEAT
-1323 KAQAEFESS
+1323 KAQSEFEAA
-1332 IQKETFELNNLKYA
+1332 IQKETFELSNLKYA

-1439 TNAGDAMARIMDGM
+1439 TNAGDAMALIMDGM

-1493 LKNIRKEAGQTHTF
+1493 LKNIRKEAGQTQTF

-1535 SSSDLSELN
+1535 SSSDIPELN

-1555 RLREDV
+1555 RLRSDV
-1561 DDLNAKREKGEK
+1561 EYLNAKREKGKK
-1573 LTKAETDELAEKNRQ
+1573 LTELETAELERLNERKEKGIMLNKLEESRLEELNDKRRKGENLTDSELKELKEKNRL
-1588 LGVYQNNISQV
+1588 LGVYQYNIDQV

-1651 ARGFKSA
+1651 ARGFKSVK
-1658 REEYEALKKMEQDV
+1658 EEYEALKKMEQDV

-1695 TRGEQKELNDQV
+1695 TRGEQKEMNDEI
-1707 SAAMAALEAYF
+1707 SAAMSALEAYF
-1718 LRRQQAIRQAYLNE
+1718 LRRQQAIRQAYLDE
-1732 EITTEEM
+1732 QITTEEM

-1763 ESNTFN
+1763 EENTFN
-1769 QKLYGMEGK
+1769 QNLYGMEGK
-1778 NLESTAALLKKM
+1778 NLESTAALIKKL
-1790 GEKETDGVRKNLE
+1790 GERQTDGLRKNLE

-1873 MDALVSLSEDAYSLN
+1873 INALVSLSEDAYSLN
-1888 ENQLRTYLS
+1888 EDQLRTYLS

-1920 DFYQDSKAAAEKY
+1920 DFYQDSKSAAEKY

-1953 WEDRIKGSDDQSELM
+1953 WEDRIKGTDEQTELM

-1983 LGTSDTDNA
+1983 LGTSETDNA

-2053 QSAKELEITESKLST
+2053 QSSKELEITESKLST

-2079 SEQMGEAAFSEVDDR
+2079 SEQMGEAAFAEVDDR
-2094 KEAAKQLLQTAM
+2094 KQAAKMLLQTAM

-2112 IMQKVQEL
+2112 IMQKITEL
-2120 IMKKA
+2120 LMKKT
-2125 LGAQE
+2125 LGDQE

-2136 TTTTVTALHGTQAIT
+2136 TSATVTAIHGSQAIT
-2151 DLTVQGAKTSG
+2151 DMTVEGAKTAGDVTSG
-2162 DIALGTAS
+2162 IARGS
-2170 GAAKTIGQLGWWG
+2170 AKTIGDLGWWG
-2183 IPLVAVISAAL
+2183 IPLIAVISAAL

-2204 LNKSKQEVAA
+2204 LNKAKQDVAA

-2224 VATGMLTYAEGDYPV
+2224 VAAGMLTYAEGDYPV

-2309 AMPTFASGSYPSMPA
+2309 AMPTFASGNYPSMPA
-2324 QASQAAQ
+2324 QITQVASGAADMTMQ
-2331 QAGGSGMSAAEM
+2331 NEQMTQMLGSVAE
-2343 SQVLTGVTDAVNA
+2343 A
-2356 LTQRLNQPISATV
+2356 LSTLNERLSKPISATV
-2369 DPYGRKGAVN
+2369 DPYGSKGAVN
-2379 QLSKASKFMN
+2379 QLNKASNFMT
-2389 KNGLTK
+2389 KRGLIK

>member
-15 LIGGADQA
+15 LIGGAEQA
-23 RKQVEEMRK
+23 RKQVEQMRE
-32 EWAKLGKEVQE
+32 EWKKLGKQAQE
-43 AQRNMEKS
+43 AQKNMQAT
-51 VDTVDYD
+51 VDTVAYD
-58 KNKKIYTDAL
+58 KNKKIYEDAL

-78 QESERNINT
+78 TESERNINT
-87 VQKYLNDVSGQTL
+87 VQKYLTDISGQTL
-100 RNLNNAQKGLNQM
+100 RNLNNAQKGLKQM

-118 PKNVESL
+118 PKDLQTLN
-125 RTVREYIKQIADEIQ
+125 TVRDYIKQIADEAQ

-182 QEIQIYRDQ
+182 KEIQTYREQ

-200 RRISANAGRVM
+200 RRISSKAGRVM
-211 GNLGGSSLSEIQ
+211 GNLDGSSVAEIQ
-223 EAIKVTTQLRDAQK
+223 EAINVTTKLRDAQK
-237 LGGQEWNNYNV
+237 LGGQEWEIYNDE
-248 QIQSAQKYL
+248 IQRAQKYL
-257 SDFNNLTKQL
+257 SDFNNLTKQI
-267 SMADRMRNL
+267 A
-276 GEVSEASLTEL
+276 
-287 KKYWQEQVN
+287 
-296 GTMLS
+296 
-301 SSELAKYE
+301 
-309 AQLKKVTDE
+309 
-318 EQRRISAN
+318 
-326 AGRVM
+326 
-331 GNLGGSSVSEI
+331 
-342 QEAIKVTTQLRDAQ
+342 
-356 KRGSQEWE
+356 
-364 IYNDEIQK
+364 
-372 AQKYLQDFNDKAKQL
+372 
-387 TMFRQM
+387 
-393 GDLTKVSSSSLSEL
+393 
-407 KKYWQEQINGADT
+407 
-420 TSAKLKHYQIQL
+420 
-432 QAVMKEEER
+432 
-441 RISVQAGKVMGN
+441 
-453 LTDSSVSEIQE
+453 
-464 AIKVTMQLRDAQ
+464 
-476 KLGSQEWDIYNDE
+476 
-489 IQKAQKYLSDFNDLT
+489 
-504 KQLSMSDRMRDLGK
+504 MSDRMKELGK

-523 LAELKKYWQEQVNG
+523 LSELKKYWQEQVNG

-611 RAKNYLSDFENTSK
+611 RAKKYLSDFENTSK

-664 LQQYQQS
+664 LQQYQQN
-671 LEAVVN
+671 LEAVIK
-677 EEQKR
+677 EEQNR
-682 VSQRAQTTL
+682 ISNRAQTTL
-691 GKVQTGTFDGTISQ
+691 GQVQTGTFDGTIAQ

-720 KTSDTKGIKDVES
+720 KTSDTKGVKEVES

-739 EKLKQSSAQFS
+739 EKLKQSSAEFTS
-750 TMDEALLKAEEVG
+750 LEDALDKAETVG
-763 MGTFDGTYEDLEK
+763 QGTFDGTYEDLEK
-776 LKKSLEVY
+776 LKKSLEEY
-784 KKSLEVSDTKGLK
+784 KKKLEVSDTKGLK
-797 KIQVALEV
+797 KIEDALSTIE
-805 IDKKQKG
+805 KKQKNSV
-812 ALLSAKELDDIILNL
+812 LSAKELDKVLLSL
-827 KAAPLEDLQKAAS
+827 KTASLEDLQKAAA
-840 QLQQELSE
+840 QLQEELSKT
-848 AERDTREYMETSMNL
+848 ERDAEKYVEKSMDL

-1112 QGRTMEAIIA
+1112 QGKTIQAVIA

-1194 IMLRMGNAIKESFIN
+1194 IMQRMGNAIKESFIN

-1221 YIASI
+1221 YISSI
-1226 PNRFERGETSIRL
+1226 PNRFERGEKSIRL
-1239 MAVALQVLVGVMIAT
+1239 MAVTVQALVGVMIAT

-1264 ILLFGKMMKAGTV
+1264 IVLFTKMVKAGTASV
-1277 SLNVFKTAWQALTF
+1277 NIFKIAWQWLSK
-1291 AMSKNPIGW
+1291 AMMSNPLGW
-1300 AVLGFTALASA
+1300 VVLGFTALTSA
-1311 VTMFKK
+1311 ITYFKK
-1317 TVDQAA
+1317 SVDEAT
-1323 KAQAEFESS
+1323 KAQSEFEAA
-1332 IQKETFELNNLKYA
+1332 IQKETFELSNLKYA

-1493 LKNIRKEAGQTHTF
+1493 LKNIRKEAGQTQTF

-1535 SSSDLSELN
+1535 SSSDIPELN

-1555 RLREDV
+1555 RLRSDV
-1561 DDLNAKREKGEK
+1561 EYLNAKREKGKK
-1573 LTKAETDELAEKNRQ
+1573 LTELETAELERLNERKEKGIMLNKLEESRLEELNDKRRKGENLTDSELKELKEKNRL
-1588 LGVYQNNISQV
+1588 LGVYQHNIDQV

-1658 REEYEALKKMEQDV
+1658 KEEYEALKKMEQDV

-1685 GNWLKVRKSG
+1685 GNWIKVRKSG
-1695 TRGEQKELNDQV
+1695 TRGEQKEMNDEI
-1707 SAAMAALEAYF
+1707 SAAMSALEAYF
-1718 LRRQQAIRQAYLNE
+1718 LRRQQAIRQAYLE
-1732 EITTEEM
+1732 EQITTEEM

-1750 LLARVELRKKLLG
+1750 LLARVELRKKLLS
-1763 ESNTFN
+1763 EENTFN
-1769 QKLYGMEGK
+1769 QNLYGMEGK
-1778 NLESTAALLKKM
+1778 NLESTAALIKKL
-1790 GEKETDGVRKNLE
+1790 GERQTDGLRKNLE

-1873 MDALVSLSEDAYSLN
+1873 INALVSLSEDAYSLN
-1888 ENQLRTYLS
+1888 EDQLRTYLS

-1953 WEDRIKGSDDQSELM
+1953 WEDRIKGTDERTELM

-1983 LGTSDTDNA
+1983 LGTSETDNA
-1992 ELEALRIKLE
+1992 ELEALRIRLE
-2002 AAAQYYEQFE
+2002 AARQYYEEFYA
-2012 SRKKELIQQAIAS
+2012 RKEELIQQAIAS
-2025 GATQQQAEESFLMAQ
+2025 GATQQEAEESYRMAE
-2040 KEAYDNY
+2040 KEALDELN
-2047 IAAREE
+2047 AAREE
-2053 QSAKELEITESKLST
+2053 QASKELEITESKLST

-2079 SEQMGEAAFSEVDDR
+2079 SEQMGEAAFAEVDDR
-2094 KEAAKQLLQTAM
+2094 KQAAKMLLQTAM

-2112 IMQKVQEL
+2112 IMQKITEL
-2120 IMKKA
+2120 LMKKT
-2125 LGAQE
+2125 LGDQE

-2136 TTTTVTALHGTQAIT
+2136 TSATVTAIHGSQAIT
-2151 DLTVQGAKTSG
+2151 DMTVEGAKTTGDVTSG
-2162 DIALGTAS
+2162 IARGS
-2170 GAAKTIGQLGWWG
+2170 AKTIGDLGWWG
-2183 IPLVAVISAAL
+2183 IPLIAVISAAL

-2204 LNKSKQEVAA
+2204 LNKAKQDVAA

-2224 VATGMLTYAEGDYPV
+2224 VAAGMLTYAEGDYPV

-2309 AMPTFASGSYPSMPA
+2309 AMPTFASGNYPSMPA
-2324 QASQAAQ
+2324 QITQVASGATDMTMQNEQMTQMLGSVAEALSTLNERLSKPIRAA
-2331 QAGGSGMSAAEM
+2331 
-2343 SQVLTGVTDAVNA
+2343 
-2356 LTQRLNQPISATV
+2356 V
-2369 DPYGRKGAVN
+2369 DPYGSKGAVN
-2379 QLSKASKFMN
+2379 QLNKASNFMT
-2389 KNGLTK
+2389 KRGLIK

>member
-15 LIGGADQA
+15 LIGGAEQA
-23 RKQVEEMRK
+23 QKQVDKMRDEWKKLRK
-32 EWAKLGKEVQE
+32 EVENAQE
-43 AQRNMEKS
+43 QMNATTN
-51 VDTVDYD
+51 TTLYD
-58 KNKKIYTDAL
+58 DNKKIYNE
-68 KQQKQLQKSI
+68 KVKQL
-78 QESERNINT
+78 ERLTKLIRENQRNVNT
-87 VQKYLNDVSGQTL
+87 VNKYLNDISGQTL
-100 RNLNNAQKGLNQM
+100 RNLGEARKGLNQM
-113 LLGVN
+113 LLGIN
-118 PKNVESL
+118 PKNAETL
-125 RTVREYIKQIADEIQ
+125 QTVREYIKQIADEIQ

-145 LVEFSDIIGDI
+145 IVEFSDIIGDI
-156 GNVSDKSLGMAK
+156 GNVSDKSLGKAK
-168 QRLQELISTTQKNT
+168 ERLQDLIKSTELNT
-182 QEIQIYRDQ
+182 QEIQKYREQ
-191 LKKVEDEEQ
+191 LAQVEAEET
-200 RRISANAGRVM
+200 R
-211 GNLGGSSLSEIQ
+211 
-223 EAIKVTTQLRDAQK
+223 
-237 LGGQEWNNYNV
+237 
-248 QIQSAQKYL
+248 
-257 SDFNNLTKQL
+257 
-267 SMADRMRNL
+267 
-276 GEVSEASLTEL
+276 
-287 KKYWQEQVN
+287 
-296 GTMLS
+296 
-301 SSELAKYE
+301 
-309 AQLKKVTDE
+309 
-318 EQRRISAN
+318 
-326 AGRVM
+326 
-331 GNLGGSSVSEI
+331 
-342 QEAIKVTTQLRDAQ
+342 
-356 KRGSQEWE
+356 
-364 IYNDEIQK
+364 
-372 AQKYLQDFNDKAKQL
+372 
-387 TMFRQM
+387 
-393 GDLTKVSSSSLSEL
+393 
-407 KKYWQEQINGADT
+407 
-420 TSAKLKHYQIQL
+420 
-432 QAVMKEEER
+432 
-441 RISVQAGKVMGN
+441 
-453 LTDSSVSEIQE
+453 
-464 AIKVTMQLRDAQ
+464 
-476 KLGSQEWDIYNDE
+476 
-489 IQKAQKYLSDFNDLT
+489 
-504 KQLSMSDRMRDLGK
+504 
-518 ASESS
+518 
-523 LAELKKYWQEQVNG
+523 
-537 AQRGSQEL
+537 
-545 AEYESKLKQVLDEE
+545 
-559 KKRSAKSA
+559 
-567 VSVFSN
+567 
-573 LSGSSLTEIQD
+573 
-584 AIKATTQLRD
+584 
-594 ATELGS
+594 
-600 KQWDIYNQYIE
+600 
-611 RAKNYLSDFENTSK
+611 
-625 NAAIAERMKNIGN
+625 
-638 ASTSSLAELKKFWQ
+638 
-652 EQVDGAELSSQK
+652 
-664 LQQYQQS
+664 
-671 LEAVVN
+671 
-677 EEQKR
+677 R

-720 KTSDTKGIKDVES
+720 KTSDTEGVKEVES

-739 EKLKQSSAQFS
+739 EKLKQSSAEFTS
-750 TMDEALLKAEEVG
+750 LEDALDKAETVG
-763 MGTFDGTYEDLEK
+763 QGTFDGTYEDLEK
-776 LKKSLEVY
+776 LKKSFEEY
-784 KKSLEVSDTKGLK
+784 KKKLEVSDTKGLK
-797 KIQVALEV
+797 KIEDALSTIE
-805 IDKKQKG
+805 KKQKSSV
-812 ALLSAKELDDIILNL
+812 LSAEELNKVILTL
-827 KAAPLEDLQKAAS
+827 KTAPLEDLQKAAA

-848 AERDTREYMETSMNL
+848 AERDTREYMEASMNL

-1112 QGRTMEAIIA
+1112 QGKTIQAVIA

-1194 IMLRMGNAIKESFIN
+1194 IMQRMGNAIKESFIN

-1221 YIASI
+1221 YISSI
-1226 PNRFERGETSIRL
+1226 PNRFERGEKSIRL
-1239 MAVALQVLVGVMIAT
+1239 MAVTVQALVGVMIAT

-1264 ILLFGKMMKAGTV
+1264 IVLFTKMVKAGTESV
-1277 SLNVFKTAWQALTF
+1277 NIFKIAWKWLSK
-1291 AMSKNPIGW
+1291 AMMSNPLGW
-1300 AVLGFTALASA
+1300 VVLGFTALTSA
-1311 VTMFKK
+1311 ITYFKK
-1317 TVDQAA
+1317 SVDEAT
-1323 KAQAEFESS
+1323 KAQSEFEAA
-1332 IQKETFELNNLKYA
+1332 IQKETFELSNLKYA

-1439 TNAGDAMARIMDGM
+1439 TNAGDAMALIMDGM

-1465 ALDGFMEKYNKNIK
+1465 ALDGFMEKYDKNIK

-1493 LKNIRKEAGQTHTF
+1493 LKNIRKEAGQTQTF

-1535 SSSDLSELN
+1535 SSSDIPELN

-1555 RLREDV
+1555 RLRSDV
-1561 DDLNAKREKGEK
+1561 EYLNAKREKGKK
-1573 LTKAETDELAEKNRQ
+1573 LTELETAELERLNERKEKGIMLNKLEESRLEELNDKRRKGENLTDSELKELKEKNRL
-1588 LGVYQNNISQV
+1588 LGIYQYNIDQV

-1658 REEYEALKKMEQDV
+1658 KEEYEALKKMEQDV

-1695 TRGEQKELNDQV
+1695 TRGEQKEMNDEI
-1707 SAAMAALEAYF
+1707 SAAMSALEAYF
-1718 LRRQQAIRQAYLNE
+1718 LRRQQAIRQAYLDE
-1732 EITTEEM
+1732 QITTEEM

-1763 ESNTFN
+1763 EENTFN
-1769 QKLYGMEGK
+1769 QNLYGMEGK
-1778 NLESTAALLKKM
+1778 NLESTAALIKKL
-1790 GEKETDGVRKNLE
+1790 GERQTDGLRKNLE
-1803 KDLLEVQNMAVK
+1803 KDLLEVQNMTVK

-1873 MDALVSLSEDAYSLN
+1873 INALVSLSEDAYSLN
-1888 ENQLRTYLS
+1888 EDQLRTYLS

-1944 WETSGNQKL
+1944 WETSGNQQL
-1953 WEDRIKGSDDQSELM
+1953 WEDRIKGTDERTELM

-1983 LGTSDTDNA
+1983 LGTSETDNA
-1992 ELEALRIKLE
+1992 ELEALRIRLE
-2002 AAAQYYEQFE
+2002 AARQYYEEFYA
-2012 SRKKELIQQAIAS
+2012 RKEELIQQAIAS
-2025 GATQQQAEESFLMAQ
+2025 GATQQEAEESYRMAE
-2040 KEAYDNY
+2040 KEALDELN
-2047 IAAREE
+2047 AAREE
-2053 QSAKELEITESKLST
+2053 QASKELEITESKLST

-2079 SEQMGEAAFSEVDDR
+2079 SEQMGEAAFAEVDDR
-2094 KEAAKQLLQTAM
+2094 KQAAKMLLQTAM

-2112 IMQKVQEL
+2112 IMQKITEL
-2120 IMKKA
+2120 LMKKT
-2125 LGAQE
+2125 LGGQE

-2136 TTTTVTALHGTQAIT
+2136 TSATITALHGTQAVT
-2151 DLTVQGAKTSG
+2151 DLTVQGAKTTA
-2162 DIALGTAS
+2162 DISAGIAS
-2170 GAAKTIGQLGWWG
+2170 GSAKTIGQLGWWG
-2183 IPLVAVISAAL
+2183 IPLIAVISAAL

-2204 LNKSKQEVAA
+2204 LNKAKQDVAA

-2224 VATGMLTYAEGDYPV
+2224 VAAGMLTYAEGDYPV

-2245 IYNARYQKELKTG
+2245 IYNARYQKDLKTG

-2309 AMPTFASGSYPSMPA
+2309 AMPTFASGNYPSMPA
-2324 QASQAAQ
+2324 QITQVASGATDMTMQNEQMTQMLGSVAEALSTLNERLSKPIRAA
-2331 QAGGSGMSAAEM
+2331 
-2343 SQVLTGVTDAVNA
+2343 
-2356 LTQRLNQPISATV
+2356 V
-2369 DPYGRKGAVN
+2369 DPYGSKGAVN
-2379 QLSKASKFMN
+2379 QLNKASNFMT
-2389 KNGLTK
+2389 KRGLIK

>member
-15 LIGGADQA
+15 LIGGAEQA
-23 RKQVEEMRK
+23 RKQVEQMRE
-32 EWAKLGKEVQE
+32 EWKKLGKQAQE
-43 AQRNMEKS
+43 AQKNMQAT
-51 VDTVDYD
+51 VDTVAYD
-58 KNKKIYTDAL
+58 KNKKIYEDAL

-78 QESERNINT
+78 TESERNINT
-87 VQKYLNDVSGQTL
+87 VQKYLTDISGQTL
-100 RNLNNAQKGLNQM
+100 RNLNNAQKGLKQM

-118 PKNVESL
+118 PKDLQTLN
-125 RTVREYIKQIADEIQ
+125 TVRDYIKQIADEAQ

-182 QEIQIYRDQ
+182 KEIQTYREQ

-200 RRISANAGRVM
+200 RRISSKAGRVM
-211 GNLGGSSLSEIQ
+211 GNLDGSSVAEIQ
-223 EAIKVTTQLRDAQK
+223 EAINVTTKLRDAQK
-237 LGGQEWNNYNV
+237 LGGQEWEIYNDE
-248 QIQSAQKYL
+248 IQRAQKYL
-257 SDFNNLTKQL
+257 SDFNNLTKQI
-267 SMADRMRNL
+267 A
-276 GEVSEASLTEL
+276 
-287 KKYWQEQVN
+287 
-296 GTMLS
+296 
-301 SSELAKYE
+301 
-309 AQLKKVTDE
+309 
-318 EQRRISAN
+318 
-326 AGRVM
+326 
-331 GNLGGSSVSEI
+331 
-342 QEAIKVTTQLRDAQ
+342 
-356 KRGSQEWE
+356 
-364 IYNDEIQK
+364 
-372 AQKYLQDFNDKAKQL
+372 
-387 TMFRQM
+387 
-393 GDLTKVSSSSLSEL
+393 
-407 KKYWQEQINGADT
+407 
-420 TSAKLKHYQIQL
+420 
-432 QAVMKEEER
+432 
-441 RISVQAGKVMGN
+441 
-453 LTDSSVSEIQE
+453 
-464 AIKVTMQLRDAQ
+464 
-476 KLGSQEWDIYNDE
+476 
-489 IQKAQKYLSDFNDLT
+489 
-504 KQLSMSDRMRDLGK
+504 MSDRMKELGK

-523 LAELKKYWQEQVNG
+523 LSELKKYWQEQVNG

-611 RAKNYLSDFENTSK
+611 RAKKYLSDFENTSK

-664 LQQYQQS
+664 LQQYQQN
-671 LEAVVN
+671 LEAVIK
-677 EEQKR
+677 EEQNR
-682 VSQRAQTTL
+682 ISNRAQTTL
-691 GKVQTGTFDGTISQ
+691 GQVQTGTFDGTIAQ

-720 KTSDTKGIKDVES
+720 KTSDTKGVKEVES

-739 EKLKQSSAQFS
+739 EKLKQSSAEFTS
-750 TMDEALLKAEEVG
+750 LEDALDKAETVG
-763 MGTFDGTYEDLEK
+763 QGTFDGTYEDLEK
-776 LKKSLEVY
+776 LKKSLEEY
-784 KKSLEVSDTKGLK
+784 KKKLEVSDTKGLK
-797 KIQVALEV
+797 KIEDALSTIE
-805 IDKKQKG
+805 KKQKNSV
-812 ALLSAKELDDIILNL
+812 LSAKELDKVLLSL
-827 KAAPLEDLQKAAS
+827 KTASLEDLQKAAA
-840 QLQQELSE
+840 QLQEELSKT
-848 AERDTREYMETSMNL
+848 ERDAEKYVEKSMDL

-1112 QGRTMEAIIA
+1112 QGKTIQAVIA

-1194 IMLRMGNAIKESFIN
+1194 IMQRMGNAIKESFIN

-1221 YIASI
+1221 YISSI
-1226 PNRFERGETSIRL
+1226 PNRFERGEKSIRL
-1239 MAVALQVLVGVMIAT
+1239 MAVTVQALVGVMIAT

-1264 ILLFGKMMKAGTV
+1264 IVLFTKMVKAGTASV
-1277 SLNVFKTAWQALTF
+1277 NIFKIAWQWLSK
-1291 AMSKNPIGW
+1291 AMMSNPLGW
-1300 AVLGFTALASA
+1300 VVLGFTALTSA
-1311 VTMFKK
+1311 ITYFKK
-1317 TVDQAA
+1317 SVDEAT
-1323 KAQAEFESS
+1323 KAQSEFEAA
-1332 IQKETFELNNLKYA
+1332 IQKETFELSNLKYA

-1426 IIASLNKMQNVGE
+1426 IIASLNKMENVGE
-1439 TNAGDAMARIMDGM
+1439 TNAGDAMALIMDGM

-1465 ALDGFMEKYNKNIK
+1465 ALDGFMEKYDKNIK

-1493 LKNIRKEAGQTHTF
+1493 LKNIRKEAGQTQTF

-1535 SSSDLSELN
+1535 SSSDIPELN

-1555 RLREDV
+1555 RLRSDV
-1561 DDLNAKREKGEK
+1561 EYLNAKREKGKK
-1573 LTKAETDELAEKNRQ
+1573 LTELETAELERLNERKEKGIMLNKLEESRLEELNDKRRKGENLTDSELKELKEKNRL
-1588 LGVYQNNISQV
+1588 LGVYQHNIDQV

-1658 REEYEALKKMEQDV
+1658 KEEYEALKKMEQDV

-1695 TRGEQKELNDQV
+1695 TRGEQKEMNDEI
-1707 SAAMAALEAYF
+1707 SAAMSALEAYF
-1718 LRRQQAIRQAYLNE
+1718 LRRQQAIRQAYLDE
-1732 EITTEEM
+1732 QITTEEM

-1763 ESNTFN
+1763 EENTFN
-1769 QKLYGMEGK
+1769 QNLYGMEGK
-1778 NLESTAALLKKM
+1778 NLESTAALIKKL
-1790 GEKETDGVRKNLE
+1790 GERQTDGLRKNLE

-1873 MDALVSLSEDAYSLN
+1873 INALVSLSEDAYSLN
-1888 ENQLRTYLS
+1888 EDELRTYLS

-1953 WEDRIKGSDDQSELM
+1953 WEDRIKGADDQSELM

-2053 QSAKELEITESKLST
+2053 QSSKELEITESKLGT

-2079 SEQMGEAAFSEVDDR
+2079 SEQMGEAAFAEVDDR
-2094 KEAAKQLLQTAM
+2094 KQAAKMLLQTAM

-2112 IMQKVQEL
+2112 IMQKITEL
-2120 IMKKA
+2120 LMKKT
-2125 LGAQE
+2125 LGDQE
-2130 VAQEAA
+2130 VTQEAA
-2136 TTTTVTALHGTQAIT
+2136 TSATVTAIHGSQAIT
-2151 DLTVQGAKTSG
+2151 DMTVEGAKTTGDVTSG
-2162 DIALGTAS
+2162 IAKGS
-2170 GAAKTIGQLGWWG
+2170 AKTIGDLGWWG
-2183 IPLVAVISAAL
+2183 IPLIAVISAAL

-2204 LNKSKQEVAA
+2204 LNKAKQDVAA

-2224 VATGMLTYAEGDYPV
+2224 VAAGMLTYAEGDYPV

-2309 AMPTFASGSYPSMPA
+2309 AMPTFASGNYPSMPA
-2324 QASQAAQ
+2324 QITQVASGATDMTMQNEQMTQMLGSVAEALSTLNERLSKPIRAA
-2331 QAGGSGMSAAEM
+2331 
-2343 SQVLTGVTDAVNA
+2343 
-2356 LTQRLNQPISATV
+2356 V
-2369 DPYGRKGAVN
+2369 DPYGSKGAVN
-2379 QLSKASKFMN
+2379 QLNKASNFMT
-2389 KNGLTK
+2389 KRGLIK

>member
-15 LIGGADQA
+15 LIGGAEQA

-32 EWAKLGKEVQE
+32 EWAKLGKEVQQ

-58 KNKKIYTDAL
+58 ENKKTYTEAL

-87 VQKYLNDVSGQTL
+87 VEKYLADISGQTL
-100 RNLNNAQKGLNQM
+100 RNLNNAQKGLKQM

-118 PKNVESL
+118 PKSIESL
-125 RTVREYIKQIADEIQ
+125 NTVRDYIKQIADEAQ

-168 QRLQELISTTQKNT
+168 QRLQELISSTRLNT
-182 QEIQIYRDQ
+182 QEIQKYREQ
-191 LKKVEDEEQ
+191 LAQVEAEET
-200 RRISANAGRVM
+200 R
-211 GNLGGSSLSEIQ
+211 
-223 EAIKVTTQLRDAQK
+223 
-237 LGGQEWNNYNV
+237 
-248 QIQSAQKYL
+248 
-257 SDFNNLTKQL
+257 
-267 SMADRMRNL
+267 
-276 GEVSEASLTEL
+276 
-287 KKYWQEQVN
+287 
-296 GTMLS
+296 
-301 SSELAKYE
+301 
-309 AQLKKVTDE
+309 
-318 EQRRISAN
+318 
-326 AGRVM
+326 
-331 GNLGGSSVSEI
+331 
-342 QEAIKVTTQLRDAQ
+342 
-356 KRGSQEWE
+356 
-364 IYNDEIQK
+364 
-372 AQKYLQDFNDKAKQL
+372 
-387 TMFRQM
+387 
-393 GDLTKVSSSSLSEL
+393 
-407 KKYWQEQINGADT
+407 
-420 TSAKLKHYQIQL
+420 
-432 QAVMKEEER
+432 
-441 RISVQAGKVMGN
+441 
-453 LTDSSVSEIQE
+453 
-464 AIKVTMQLRDAQ
+464 
-476 KLGSQEWDIYNDE
+476 
-489 IQKAQKYLSDFNDLT
+489 
-504 KQLSMSDRMRDLGK
+504 
-518 ASESS
+518 
-523 LAELKKYWQEQVNG
+523 
-537 AQRGSQEL
+537 
-545 AEYESKLKQVLDEE
+545 
-559 KKRSAKSA
+559 
-567 VSVFSN
+567 
-573 LSGSSLTEIQD
+573 
-584 AIKATTQLRD
+584 
-594 ATELGS
+594 
-600 KQWDIYNQYIE
+600 
-611 RAKNYLSDFENTSK
+611 
-625 NAAIAERMKNIGN
+625 
-638 ASTSSLAELKKFWQ
+638 
-652 EQVDGAELSSQK
+652 
-664 LQQYQQS
+664 
-671 LEAVVN
+671 
-677 EEQKR
+677 R

-720 KTSDTKGIKDVES
+720 KTSDTNGVKEVES

-739 EKLKQSSAQFS
+739 EKLKQSSAEFTS
-750 TMDEALLKAEEVG
+750 LEDALDKAETVG
-763 MGTFDGTYEDLEK
+763 QGTFDGTYEDLEK
-776 LKKSLEVY
+776 LKKSLEEY
-784 KKSLEVSDTKGLK
+784 KKKLEVSDTKGLK
-797 KIQVALEV
+797 KIEDALSTIE
-805 IDKKQKG
+805 KKQKSSV
-812 ALLSAKELDDIILNL
+812 LSAEELNKVILTL
-827 KAAPLEDLQKAAS
+827 KTAPLEDLQKAAA
-840 QLQQELSE
+840 QLQQELSKT
-848 AERDTREYMETSMNL
+848 ERDADKYVETSMNL

-888 KRLTSYV
+888 KCLTSYV
-895 LVYAGFNEVVGRI
+895 LAYAGFNEVVGRI

-1033 RASAGPIVDV
+1033 RASAGPIVDIV
-1043 VNRIGAIGEAAGLS
+1043 TRIGAIGEAAGLS
-1057 MSDLIALAGT
+1057 MSNLIALGGT
-1067 LDALGQHAEMGGTAL
+1067 VDALGQNAEMSGTAL

-1097 QAVGLSDDYLKNLIE
+1097 QAVGLSDDYLKSLIN
-1112 QGRTMEAIIA
+1112 QGKTMEAIIA

-1194 IMLRMGNAIKESFIN
+1194 IMQRMGNAIKESFIN
-1209 SGFVEWLTDVLR
+1209 SGIVEWLTDVLR
-1221 YIASI
+1221 YISSI

-1239 MAVALQVLVGVMIAT
+1239 MAVTVQALVGVMIAT

-1264 ILLFGKMMKAGTV
+1264 IVLFTKMVKEGTASVNIFKIAWKWLSKAM
-1277 SLNVFKTAWQALTF
+1277 
-1291 AMSKNPIGW
+1291 MSNPLGW
-1300 AVLGFTALASA
+1300 VVLGFTALTSA
-1311 VTMFKK
+1311 VTYFKK
-1317 TVDQAA
+1317 SVDEAT
-1323 KAQAEFESS
+1323 KAQSEFEAA
-1332 IQKETFELNNLKYA
+1332 IQKETFELSNLKYA

-1439 TNAGDAMARIMDGM
+1439 TNAGDAMALIMDGM

-1465 ALDGFMEKYNKNIK
+1465 ALDGFMEKYDKNIK

-1493 LKNIRKEAGQTHTF
+1493 LKNIRKEAGQTQTF
-1507 LESTQRAAESKTEE
+1507 LESTQRAAERKTEE
-1521 LMLQDLRKSNQGIL
+1521 LMLQDLRKSNQDIL
-1535 SSSDLSELN
+1535 SSSDLPELN

-1555 RLREDV
+1555 RLRSDV
-1561 DDLNAKREKGEK
+1561 EYLNAKREKGKK
-1573 LTKAETDELAEKNRQ
+1573 LTELETAELERLNERKEKGIMLNKLEESRLEELNDKRRKGENLTDSELKELKEKNRL
-1588 LGVYQNNISQV
+1588 LGAYQYNIDQV

-1658 REEYEALKKMEQDV
+1658 KEEYEALKKMEQDV

-1695 TRGEQKELNDQV
+1695 TRGEQKEMNDEI
-1707 SAAMAALEAYF
+1707 SAAMSALEAYF
-1718 LRRQQAIRQAYLNE
+1718 LRRQQAIRQAYLDE
-1732 EITTEEM
+1732 QITTEEM

-1763 ESNTFN
+1763 EENTFN
-1769 QKLYGMEGK
+1769 QNLYGMEGK
-1778 NLESTAALLKKM
+1778 NLESTAALIKKL
-1790 GEKETDGVRKNLE
+1790 GERQTDGLRKNLE

-1873 MDALVSLSEDAYSLN
+1873 INALVSLSEDAYSLN
-1888 ENQLRTYLS
+1888 EDQLRTYLS

-1953 WEDRIKGSDDQSELM
+1953 WEDRIKGTDERTELM

-1983 LGTSDTDNA
+1983 LGTSETDNA
-1992 ELEALRIKLE
+1992 ELEALRIRLE
-2002 AAAQYYEQFE
+2002 AARQYYEEFYA
-2012 SRKKELIQQAIAS
+2012 RKEELIQQAIAS
-2025 GATQQQAEESFLMAQ
+2025 GATQQEAEESYRMAE
-2040 KEAYDNY
+2040 KEALDELN
-2047 IAAREE
+2047 AAIEE
-2053 QSAKELEITESKLST
+2053 QASKELEITESKLST

-2079 SEQMGEAAFSEVDDR
+2079 SEQMGEAAFAEVDDR
-2094 KEAAKQLLQTAM
+2094 KQAAKMLLQTAM

-2112 IMQKVQEL
+2112 IMQKITEL
-2120 IMKKA
+2120 LMKKT
-2125 LGAQE
+2125 LGDQE

-2136 TTTTVTALHGTQAIT
+2136 TSATVTAIHGSQAIT
-2151 DLTVQGAKTSG
+2151 DMTVEGAKTAGDVTSG
-2162 DIALGTAS
+2162 IARGS
-2170 GAAKTIGQLGWWG
+2170 AKTIGDLGWWG
-2183 IPLVAVISAAL
+2183 IPLIAVISAAL

-2214 ATGVSSSKGR
+2214 ATGVSNSKGR
-2224 VATGMLTYAEGDYPV
+2224 VAAGMLTYAEGDYPV

-2288 NYPHIYDS
+2288 NYPHIYES

-2309 AMPTFASGSYPSMPA
+2309 AMPTFASGNYPSMPA
-2324 QASQAAQ
+2324 QITQVASGATDMTMQNEQ
-2331 QAGGSGMSAAEM
+2331 MTQMLGSVAE
-2343 SQVLTGVTDAVNA
+2343 A
-2356 LTQRLNQPISATV
+2356 LSTLNERLSKPISATV
-2369 DPYGRKGAVN
+2369 DPYGSKGAVN
-2379 QLSKASKFMN
+2379 QLNKASNFMT
-2389 KNGLTK
+2389 KRGLIK

>member
-145 LVEFSDIIGDI
+145 IVEFSDIIGDI
-156 GNVSDKSLGMAK
+156 GNVSDKSLGKAK
-168 QRLQELISTTQKNT
+168 ERLQDLIKSTELNT
-182 QEIQIYRDQ
+182 QEIQKYRDQ
-191 LKKVEDEEQ
+191 LAQVEAEET
-200 RRISANAGRVM
+200 R
-211 GNLGGSSLSEIQ
+211 
-223 EAIKVTTQLRDAQK
+223 
-237 LGGQEWNNYNV
+237 
-248 QIQSAQKYL
+248 
-257 SDFNNLTKQL
+257 
-267 SMADRMRNL
+267 
-276 GEVSEASLTEL
+276 
-287 KKYWQEQVN
+287 
-296 GTMLS
+296 
-301 SSELAKYE
+301 
-309 AQLKKVTDE
+309 
-318 EQRRISAN
+318 
-326 AGRVM
+326 
-331 GNLGGSSVSEI
+331 
-342 QEAIKVTTQLRDAQ
+342 
-356 KRGSQEWE
+356 
-364 IYNDEIQK
+364 
-372 AQKYLQDFNDKAKQL
+372 
-387 TMFRQM
+387 
-393 GDLTKVSSSSLSEL
+393 
-407 KKYWQEQINGADT
+407 
-420 TSAKLKHYQIQL
+420 
-432 QAVMKEEER
+432 
-441 RISVQAGKVMGN
+441 
-453 LTDSSVSEIQE
+453 
-464 AIKVTMQLRDAQ
+464 
-476 KLGSQEWDIYNDE
+476 
-489 IQKAQKYLSDFNDLT
+489 
-504 KQLSMSDRMRDLGK
+504 
-518 ASESS
+518 
-523 LAELKKYWQEQVNG
+523 
-537 AQRGSQEL
+537 
-545 AEYESKLKQVLDEE
+545 
-559 KKRSAKSA
+559 
-567 VSVFSN
+567 
-573 LSGSSLTEIQD
+573 
-584 AIKATTQLRD
+584 
-594 ATELGS
+594 
-600 KQWDIYNQYIE
+600 
-611 RAKNYLSDFENTSK
+611 
-625 NAAIAERMKNIGN
+625 
-638 ASTSSLAELKKFWQ
+638 
-652 EQVDGAELSSQK
+652 
-664 LQQYQQS
+664 
-671 LEAVVN
+671 
-677 EEQKR
+677 R

-691 GKVQTGTFDGTISQ
+691 GQVQTGTFDGTISQ

-750 TMDEALLKAEEVG
+750 TMDEALLKAEDVG

-776 LKKSLEVY
+776 LKKSLEEY

-812 ALLSAKELDDIILNL
+812 ALLSVKELDDIILNL
-827 KAAPLEDLQKAAS
+827 KTASLEDLQKAAA
-840 QLQQELSE
+840 QLQEELSKTG
-848 AERDTREYMETSMNL
+848 RDAKKYVEKSMDL

-1033 RASAGPIVDV
+1033 RASAGPIVDIV
-1043 VNRIGAIGEAAGLS
+1043 TRIGAIGEAAGLS
-1057 MSDLIALAGT
+1057 MSNLIALGGT
-1067 LDALGQHAEMGGTAL
+1067 VDALGQNAEMSGTAL

-1097 QAVGLSDDYLKNLIE
+1097 QAVGLSDDYLKSLIN
-1112 QGRTMEAIIA
+1112 QGKTMEAIIA

-1194 IMLRMGNAIKESFIN
+1194 IMQRMGNAIKESFIN

-1221 YIASI
+1221 YISSI
-1226 PNRFERGETSIRL
+1226 PNRFERGETFIRL

-1264 ILLFGKMMKAGTV
+1264 IVLFTKMVKAGTASV
-1277 SLNVFKTAWQALTF
+1277 NIFKIAWQALTF

-1300 AVLGFTALASA
+1300 AVLGFTALTSA

-1323 KAQAEFESS
+1323 KAQSEFEAS
-1332 IQKETFELNNLKYA
+1332 IEKERFELNNLRYA
-1346 IDKANVS
+1346 IKNANDET
-1353 NGERAALIKQLN
+1353 GERAYLIKQLN
-1365 DKYGAYLGFMVTE
+1365 DKYGAYIGFLVTE
-1378 NNYAEKQEYIYSLI
+1378 YNYEQKKEYIYKLI
-1392 NARLRETLALKMRD
+1392 NSRLREMLALKMRD

-1426 IIASLNKMQNVGE
+1426 IIVSLNKMQNVGE

-1465 ALDGFMEKYNKNIK
+1465 ALDGFMEKYDKNIK

-1493 LKNIRKEAGQTHTF
+1493 LKNIRKEAGQTQTF

-1658 REEYEALKKMEQDV
+1658 KEEYEALKKMEQDV

-1873 MDALVSLSEDAYSLN
+1873 MDALVSLSEDAYNMN
-1888 ENQLRTYLS
+1888 EIQLRGRLLG
-1897 NIDAVWAESMSPEQM
+1897 IDKIWAESMSPEQM

-1992 ELEALRIKLE
+1992 ELEALRIRLE
-2002 AAAQYYEQFE
+2002 AARQYYEEFYA
-2012 SRKKELIQQAIAS
+2012 RKEELIQQAIAS
-2025 GATQQQAEESFLMAQ
+2025 GATEQQAEESYRMAE
-2040 KEAYDNY
+2040 KEALD
-2047 IAAREE
+2047 ALTQAREE
-2053 QSAKELEITESKLST
+2053 QQSKELEITESKLST

-2079 SEQMGEAAFSEVDDR
+2079 SEQMGEAAFSEVSDR
-2094 KEAAKQLLQTAM
+2094 KEAAKQLLQTMM

-2120 IMKKA
+2120 VMKKA
-2125 LGAQE
+2125 LNAQE
-2130 VAQEAA
+2130 VAQESA
-2136 TTTTVTALHGTQAIT
+2136 TSATITAVHGSQAIT
-2151 DLTVQGAKTSG
+2151 DLTVQGAKTAADVS
-2162 DIALGTAS
+2162 AGTAS
-2170 GAAKTIGQLGWWG
+2170 GAAKIIGELGWWG
-2183 IPLVAVISAAL
+2183 IPLIAVISAAL

-2224 VATGMLTYAEGDYPV
+2224 VAAGMLTYAEGDYPV

-2331 QAGGSGMSAAEM
+2331 QAGGSGMSVAEM

>member
-23 RKQVEEMRK
+23 RKKIEEMRK
-32 EWAKLGKEVQE
+32 EWEELDKVIQE
-43 AQRNMEKS
+43 AQRNMEMS
-51 VDTVDYD
+51 VDTVNYD
-58 KNKKIYTDAL
+58 KNKKIYEDAL
-68 KQQKQLQKSI
+68 KKQKQLQKSI
-78 QESERNINT
+78 TESERNVNT
-87 VQKYLNDVSGQTL
+87 VQKYLTDISGQTL
-100 RNLNNAQKGLNQM
+100 RNLNNAQRGLRDM

-118 PKNVESL
+118 PKDLKTLN
-125 RTVREYIKQIADEIQ
+125 TVRDYIKQIADEAQ

-168 QRLQELISTTQKNT
+168 QRLQELISSTRLNT
-182 QEIQIYRDQ
+182 QEIQKYREQ
-191 LKKVEDEEQ
+191 LAQVEAEET
-200 RRISANAGRVM
+200 R
-211 GNLGGSSLSEIQ
+211 
-223 EAIKVTTQLRDAQK
+223 
-237 LGGQEWNNYNV
+237 
-248 QIQSAQKYL
+248 
-257 SDFNNLTKQL
+257 
-267 SMADRMRNL
+267 
-276 GEVSEASLTEL
+276 
-287 KKYWQEQVN
+287 
-296 GTMLS
+296 
-301 SSELAKYE
+301 
-309 AQLKKVTDE
+309 
-318 EQRRISAN
+318 
-326 AGRVM
+326 
-331 GNLGGSSVSEI
+331 
-342 QEAIKVTTQLRDAQ
+342 
-356 KRGSQEWE
+356 
-364 IYNDEIQK
+364 
-372 AQKYLQDFNDKAKQL
+372 
-387 TMFRQM
+387 
-393 GDLTKVSSSSLSEL
+393 
-407 KKYWQEQINGADT
+407 
-420 TSAKLKHYQIQL
+420 
-432 QAVMKEEER
+432 
-441 RISVQAGKVMGN
+441 
-453 LTDSSVSEIQE
+453 
-464 AIKVTMQLRDAQ
+464 
-476 KLGSQEWDIYNDE
+476 
-489 IQKAQKYLSDFNDLT
+489 
-504 KQLSMSDRMRDLGK
+504 
-518 ASESS
+518 
-523 LAELKKYWQEQVNG
+523 
-537 AQRGSQEL
+537 
-545 AEYESKLKQVLDEE
+545 
-559 KKRSAKSA
+559 
-567 VSVFSN
+567 
-573 LSGSSLTEIQD
+573 
-584 AIKATTQLRD
+584 
-594 ATELGS
+594 
-600 KQWDIYNQYIE
+600 
-611 RAKNYLSDFENTSK
+611 
-625 NAAIAERMKNIGN
+625 
-638 ASTSSLAELKKFWQ
+638 
-652 EQVDGAELSSQK
+652 
-664 LQQYQQS
+664 
-671 LEAVVN
+671 
-677 EEQKR
+677 R

-691 GKVQTGTFDGTISQ
+691 GQVQTGTFDGTIAQ

-720 KTSDTKGIKDVES
+720 KTSDIKGVKEVES

-739 EKLKQSSAQFS
+739 EKLKQSSAEFS
-750 TMDEALLKAEEVG
+750 SLDEALDKAETVG
-763 MGTFDGTYEDLEK
+763 QGTFDGTYEDLEK
-776 LKKSLEVY
+776 LKKSLEEY
-784 KKSLEVSDTKGLK
+784 KKKLEVSDTKGLK
-797 KIQVALEV
+797 KIEDALSTIE
-805 IDKKQKG
+805 KKQKNSV
-812 ALLSAKELDDIILNL
+812 LSAEELNKVILTL
-827 KAAPLEDLQKAAS
+827 KTAPLEDLQKAAA
-840 QLQQELSE
+840 QLQEELSKT
-848 AERDTREYMETSMNL
+848 ERDAEKYVETSMNL

-877 QEHDNQ
+877 KEHDNQ

-1112 QGRTMEAIIA
+1112 QGKTIQAVIA

-1194 IMLRMGNAIKESFIN
+1194 IMQRMGNAIKESFIN

-1221 YIASI
+1221 YISSI
-1226 PNRFERGETSIRL
+1226 PNRFERGEKSIRL
-1239 MAVALQVLVGVMIAT
+1239 MAVTVQALVGVMIAT

-1264 ILLFGKMMKAGTV
+1264 IVLFTKMVKAGTASV
-1277 SLNVFKTAWQALTF
+1277 NIFKIAWQWLSK
-1291 AMSKNPIGW
+1291 AMMSNPLGW
-1300 AVLGFTALASA
+1300 VVLGFTALTSA
-1311 VTMFKK
+1311 ITYFKK
-1317 TVDQAA
+1317 SVDEAT
-1323 KAQAEFESS
+1323 KAQSEFEAA
-1332 IQKETFELNNLKYA
+1332 IQKETFELSNLKYA

-1439 TNAGDAMARIMDGM
+1439 TNAGDAMALIMDGM

-1493 LKNIRKEAGQTHTF
+1493 LKNIRKEAGQTQTF

-1535 SSSDLSELN
+1535 SSSDIPELN

-1555 RLREDV
+1555 RLRSDV
-1561 DDLNAKREKGEK
+1561 EYLNAKREKGKK
-1573 LTKAETDELAEKNRQ
+1573 LTELETAELERLNERKEKGIMLNKLEESRLEELNDKRRKGENLTDSELKELKEKNRL
-1588 LGVYQNNISQV
+1588 LGVYQYNIDQV

-1658 REEYEALKKMEQDV
+1658 KEEYEALKKMEQDV

-1695 TRGEQKELNDQV
+1695 TRGEQKEMNDEI
-1707 SAAMAALEAYF
+1707 SAAMSALEAYF
-1718 LRRQQAIRQAYLNE
+1718 LRRQQAIRQAYLDE
-1732 EITTEEM
+1732 QITTEEM

-1763 ESNTFN
+1763 EENTFN
-1769 QKLYGMEGK
+1769 QNLYGMEGK
-1778 NLESTAALLKKM
+1778 NLESTAALIKKL
-1790 GEKETDGVRKNLE
+1790 GERQTDGLRKNLE

-1873 MDALVSLSEDAYSLN
+1873 INALVSLSEDAYSMN
-1888 ENQLRTYLS
+1888 EDQLRTYLS

-1953 WEDRIKGSDDQSELM
+1953 WEDRIKGTDERTELM

-1983 LGTSDTDNA
+1983 LGTSETDNA
-1992 ELEALRIKLE
+1992 ELEALRIRLE
-2002 AAAQYYEQFE
+2002 AARQYYEEFYA
-2012 SRKKELIQQAIAS
+2012 RKEELIQQAIAS
-2025 GATQQQAEESFLMAQ
+2025 GATQQEAEESYRMAE
-2040 KEAYDNY
+2040 KEALDELN
-2047 IAAREE
+2047 AAREE
-2053 QSAKELEITESKLST
+2053 QASKELEITESKLST

-2079 SEQMGEAAFSEVDDR
+2079 SEQMGEAAFAEVDDR
-2094 KEAAKQLLQTAM
+2094 KQAAKMLLQTAM

-2112 IMQKVQEL
+2112 IMQKITEL
-2120 IMKKA
+2120 LMKKT
-2125 LGAQE
+2125 LGDQE

-2136 TTTTVTALHGTQAIT
+2136 TSATVTAIHGSQAIT
-2151 DLTVQGAKTSG
+2151 DLTVQGAKTTADVST
-2162 DIALGTAS
+2162 GTAS
-2170 GAAKTIGQLGWWG
+2170 GAAKIIGELGWWG
-2183 IPLVAVISAAL
+2183 IPLIAVISAAL

-2224 VATGMLTYAEGDYPV
+2224 VAAGMLTYAEGDYPV
-2239 LGNDGQ
+2239 LGNDGH

-2324 QASQAAQ
+2324 QITQVASGATDMTMQNEQ
-2331 QAGGSGMSAAEM
+2331 MTQMLGSVAE
-2343 SQVLTGVTDAVNA
+2343 A
-2356 LTQRLNQPISATV
+2356 LSTLNERLSKPISATV
-2369 DPYGRKGAVN
+2369 DPYGSKGAVN
-2379 QLSKASKFMN
+2379 QLNKASNFMT
-2389 KNGLTK
+2389 KRGLIK

>member
-23 RKQVEEMRK
+23 RKKIEEMRK
-32 EWAKLGKEVQE
+32 EWEELDKVIQE
-43 AQRNMEKS
+43 AQRNMEMS
-51 VDTVDYD
+51 VDTVNYD
-58 KNKKIYTDAL
+58 KNKKIYEDAL
-68 KQQKQLQKSI
+68 KKQKQLQKSI
-78 QESERNINT
+78 TESERNVNT
-87 VQKYLNDVSGQTL
+87 VQKYLTDISGQTL
-100 RNLNNAQKGLNQM
+100 RNLNNAQRGLRDM

-118 PKNVESL
+118 PKDLKTLN
-125 RTVREYIKQIADEIQ
+125 TVRDYIKQIADEAQ

-168 QRLQELISTTQKNT
+168 QRLQELISSTRLNT
-182 QEIQIYRDQ
+182 QEIQKYREQ
-191 LKKVEDEEQ
+191 LAQVEAEET
-200 RRISANAGRVM
+200 R
-211 GNLGGSSLSEIQ
+211 
-223 EAIKVTTQLRDAQK
+223 
-237 LGGQEWNNYNV
+237 
-248 QIQSAQKYL
+248 
-257 SDFNNLTKQL
+257 
-267 SMADRMRNL
+267 
-276 GEVSEASLTEL
+276 
-287 KKYWQEQVN
+287 
-296 GTMLS
+296 
-301 SSELAKYE
+301 
-309 AQLKKVTDE
+309 
-318 EQRRISAN
+318 
-326 AGRVM
+326 
-331 GNLGGSSVSEI
+331 
-342 QEAIKVTTQLRDAQ
+342 
-356 KRGSQEWE
+356 
-364 IYNDEIQK
+364 
-372 AQKYLQDFNDKAKQL
+372 
-387 TMFRQM
+387 
-393 GDLTKVSSSSLSEL
+393 
-407 KKYWQEQINGADT
+407 
-420 TSAKLKHYQIQL
+420 
-432 QAVMKEEER
+432 
-441 RISVQAGKVMGN
+441 
-453 LTDSSVSEIQE
+453 
-464 AIKVTMQLRDAQ
+464 
-476 KLGSQEWDIYNDE
+476 
-489 IQKAQKYLSDFNDLT
+489 
-504 KQLSMSDRMRDLGK
+504 
-518 ASESS
+518 
-523 LAELKKYWQEQVNG
+523 
-537 AQRGSQEL
+537 
-545 AEYESKLKQVLDEE
+545 
-559 KKRSAKSA
+559 
-567 VSVFSN
+567 
-573 LSGSSLTEIQD
+573 
-584 AIKATTQLRD
+584 
-594 ATELGS
+594 
-600 KQWDIYNQYIE
+600 
-611 RAKNYLSDFENTSK
+611 
-625 NAAIAERMKNIGN
+625 
-638 ASTSSLAELKKFWQ
+638 
-652 EQVDGAELSSQK
+652 
-664 LQQYQQS
+664 
-671 LEAVVN
+671 
-677 EEQKR
+677 R

-691 GKVQTGTFDGTISQ
+691 GQVQTGTFDGTIAQ

-720 KTSDTKGIKDVES
+720 KTSDIKGVKEVES

-739 EKLKQSSAQFS
+739 EKLKQSSAEFS
-750 TMDEALLKAEEVG
+750 SLDEALDKAETVG
-763 MGTFDGTYEDLEK
+763 QGTFDGTYEDLEK
-776 LKKSLEVY
+776 LKKSLEEY
-784 KKSLEVSDTKGLK
+784 KKKLEVSDTKGLK
-797 KIQVALEV
+797 KIEDALSTIE
-805 IDKKQKG
+805 KKQKNSV
-812 ALLSAKELDDIILNL
+812 LSAEELNKVILTL
-827 KAAPLEDLQKAAS
+827 KTAPLEDLQKAAA
-840 QLQQELSE
+840 QLQEELSKT
-848 AERDTREYMETSMNL
+848 ERDAEKYVETSMNL

-877 QEHDNQ
+877 KEHDNQ

-927 TTGLSTESVAELS
+927 TTGISTESVAELS

-1112 QGRTMEAIIA
+1112 QGKTIQAVIA

-1194 IMLRMGNAIKESFIN
+1194 IMQRMGNAIKESFIN

-1221 YIASI
+1221 YISSI
-1226 PNRFERGETSIRL
+1226 PNRFERGEKSIRL
-1239 MAVALQVLVGVMIAT
+1239 MAVTVQALVGVMIAT

-1264 ILLFGKMMKAGTV
+1264 IVLFTKMVKAGTASV
-1277 SLNVFKTAWQALTF
+1277 NIFKIAWQWLSK
-1291 AMSKNPIGW
+1291 AMMSNPLGW
-1300 AVLGFTALASA
+1300 VVLGFTALTSA
-1311 VTMFKK
+1311 ITYFKK
-1317 TVDQAA
+1317 SVDEAT
-1323 KAQAEFESS
+1323 KAQSEFEAA
-1332 IQKETFELNNLKYA
+1332 IQKETFELSNLKYA

-1439 TNAGDAMARIMDGM
+1439 TNAGDAMALIMDGM

-1493 LKNIRKEAGQTHTF
+1493 LKNIRKEAGQTQTF

-1535 SSSDLSELN
+1535 SSSDIPELN

-1555 RLREDV
+1555 RLRSDV
-1561 DDLNAKREKGEK
+1561 EYLNAKREKGKK
-1573 LTKAETDELAEKNRQ
+1573 LTELETAELERLNERKEKGIMLNKLEESRLEELNDKRRKGENLTDSELKELKEKNRL
-1588 LGVYQNNISQV
+1588 LGVYQYNIDQV

-1658 REEYEALKKMEQDV
+1658 KEEYEALKKMEQDV

-1695 TRGEQKELNDQV
+1695 TRGEQKEMNDEI
-1707 SAAMAALEAYF
+1707 SAAMSALEAYF
-1718 LRRQQAIRQAYLNE
+1718 LRRQQAIRQAYLDE
-1732 EITTEEM
+1732 QITTEEM

-1763 ESNTFN
+1763 EENTFN
-1769 QKLYGMEGK
+1769 QNLYGMEGK
-1778 NLESTAALLKKM
+1778 NLESTAALIKKL
-1790 GEKETDGVRKNLE
+1790 GERQTDGLRKNLE

-1873 MDALVSLSEDAYSLN
+1873 INALVSLSEDAYSMN
-1888 ENQLRTYLS
+1888 EDQLRTYLS

-1953 WEDRIKGSDDQSELM
+1953 WEDRIKGTDERTELM

-1983 LGTSDTDNA
+1983 LGTSETDNA
-1992 ELEALRIKLE
+1992 ELEALRIRLE
-2002 AAAQYYEQFE
+2002 AARQYYEEFYA
-2012 SRKKELIQQAIAS
+2012 RKEELIQQAIAS
-2025 GATQQQAEESFLMAQ
+2025 GATQQEAEESYRMAE
-2040 KEAYDNY
+2040 KEALDELN
-2047 IAAREE
+2047 AAREE
-2053 QSAKELEITESKLST
+2053 QASKELEITESKLST

-2079 SEQMGEAAFSEVDDR
+2079 SEQMGEAAFAEVDDR
-2094 KEAAKQLLQTAM
+2094 KQAAKMLLQTAM

-2112 IMQKVQEL
+2112 IMQKITEL
-2120 IMKKA
+2120 LMKKT
-2125 LGAQE
+2125 LGDQE

-2136 TTTTVTALHGTQAIT
+2136 TSATVTAIHGSQAIT
-2151 DLTVQGAKTSG
+2151 DLTVQGAKTTADVST
-2162 DIALGTAS
+2162 GTAS
-2170 GAAKTIGQLGWWG
+2170 GAAKIIGELGWWG
-2183 IPLVAVISAAL
+2183 IPLIAVISAAL

-2224 VATGMLTYAEGDYPV
+2224 VAAGMLTYAEGDYPV
-2239 LGNDGQ
+2239 LGNDGH

-2324 QASQAAQ
+2324 QITQVASGATDMTMQNEQ
-2331 QAGGSGMSAAEM
+2331 MTQMLGSVAE
-2343 SQVLTGVTDAVNA
+2343 A
-2356 LTQRLNQPISATV
+2356 LSTLNERLSKPISATV
-2369 DPYGRKGAVN
+2369 DPYGSKGAVN
-2379 QLSKASKFMN
+2379 QLNKASNFMT
-2389 KNGLTK
+2389 KRGLIK

>member
-1 MANSLGTRLARIDV
+1 MSFISTFRLPNFEENKHKDMANSLGTRLARIDV

-145 LVEFSDIIGDI
+145 IVEFSDIIGDI
-156 GNVSDKSLGMAK
+156 GNVSDKSLGKAK
-168 QRLQELISTTQKNT
+168 ERLQDLIKSTELNT
-182 QEIQIYRDQ
+182 QEIQKYRDQ
-191 LKKVEDEEQ
+191 LAQVEAEET
-200 RRISANAGRVM
+200 R
-211 GNLGGSSLSEIQ
+211 
-223 EAIKVTTQLRDAQK
+223 
-237 LGGQEWNNYNV
+237 
-248 QIQSAQKYL
+248 
-257 SDFNNLTKQL
+257 
-267 SMADRMRNL
+267 
-276 GEVSEASLTEL
+276 
-287 KKYWQEQVN
+287 
-296 GTMLS
+296 
-301 SSELAKYE
+301 
-309 AQLKKVTDE
+309 
-318 EQRRISAN
+318 
-326 AGRVM
+326 
-331 GNLGGSSVSEI
+331 
-342 QEAIKVTTQLRDAQ
+342 
-356 KRGSQEWE
+356 
-364 IYNDEIQK
+364 
-372 AQKYLQDFNDKAKQL
+372 
-387 TMFRQM
+387 
-393 GDLTKVSSSSLSEL
+393 
-407 KKYWQEQINGADT
+407 
-420 TSAKLKHYQIQL
+420 
-432 QAVMKEEER
+432 
-441 RISVQAGKVMGN
+441 
-453 LTDSSVSEIQE
+453 
-464 AIKVTMQLRDAQ
+464 
-476 KLGSQEWDIYNDE
+476 
-489 IQKAQKYLSDFNDLT
+489 
-504 KQLSMSDRMRDLGK
+504 
-518 ASESS
+518 
-523 LAELKKYWQEQVNG
+523 
-537 AQRGSQEL
+537 
-545 AEYESKLKQVLDEE
+545 
-559 KKRSAKSA
+559 
-567 VSVFSN
+567 
-573 LSGSSLTEIQD
+573 
-584 AIKATTQLRD
+584 
-594 ATELGS
+594 
-600 KQWDIYNQYIE
+600 
-611 RAKNYLSDFENTSK
+611 
-625 NAAIAERMKNIGN
+625 
-638 ASTSSLAELKKFWQ
+638 
-652 EQVDGAELSSQK
+652 
-664 LQQYQQS
+664 
-671 LEAVVN
+671 
-677 EEQKR
+677 R

-750 TMDEALLKAEEVG
+750 TMDEALLKAEDVG

-776 LKKSLEVY
+776 LKKSLEEY

-1097 QAVGLSDDYLKNLIE
+1097 QAVGLSDEYLKNLIE

-1300 AVLGFTALASA
+1300 AVLGFTALTSA

-1493 LKNIRKEAGQTHTF
+1493 LKNIRKEAGQTQTF

-1658 REEYEALKKMEQDV
+1658 KEEYEALKKMEQDV

-1815 YRQTIEKELL
+1815 YRQAIEKELL

-1873 MDALVSLSEDAYSLN
+1873 MDALVSLSEDAYNMN
-1888 ENQLRTYLS
+1888 EIQLRVRLLG
-1897 NIDAVWAESMSPEQM
+1897 IDKIWAESMSPEQM

-1920 DFYQDSKAAAEKY
+1920 DFYQDSKAASEKY

-1992 ELEALRIKLE
+1992 ELEALRIRLE
-2002 AAAQYYEQFE
+2002 AARQYYEEFYA
-2012 SRKKELIQQAIAS
+2012 RKEELIQQAIAS
-2025 GATQQQAEESFLMAQ
+2025 GATEQQAEESYRMAE
-2040 KEAYDNY
+2040 KEALD
-2047 IAAREE
+2047 ALTQAREE
-2053 QSAKELEITESKLST
+2053 QQSKELEITESKLST

-2079 SEQMGEAAFSEVDDR
+2079 SEQMGEAAFSEVSDR
-2094 KEAAKQLLQTAM
+2094 KEAAKQLLQTMM

-2120 IMKKA
+2120 VMKKA
-2125 LGAQE
+2125 LNAQE
-2130 VAQEAA
+2130 VAQESA
-2136 TTTTVTALHGTQAIT
+2136 TSATITAVHGSQAIT
-2151 DLTVQGAKTSG
+2151 DLTVQGAKTAADVTS
-2162 DIALGTAS
+2162 GTAS
-2170 GAAKTIGQLGWWG
+2170 GAAKTIGELGWWG
-2183 IPLVAVISAAL
+2183 IPLIAVISAAL

-2214 ATGVSSSKGR
+2214 ATGVSSKGR

-2309 AMPTFASGSYPSMPA
+2309 AMPTFASGSYPSMPV

-2356 LTQRLNQPISATV
+2356 LTQRLDQPISATV

>member
-1 MANSLGTRLARIDV
+1 MKDTVFLSFISTFRLPNFEENKHKDMANSLGTRLARIDV
-15 LIGGADQA
+15 LIGGAEQA
-23 RKQVEEMRK
+23 RKQVEQMRE
-32 EWAKLGKEVQE
+32 EWKKLGKQAQE
-43 AQRNMEKS
+43 AQKNMQAT
-51 VDTVDYD
+51 VDTVAYD
-58 KNKKIYTDAL
+58 KNKKIYEDAL

-78 QESERNINT
+78 TESERNINT
-87 VQKYLNDVSGQTL
+87 VQKYLTDISGQTL
-100 RNLNNAQKGLNQM
+100 RNLNNAQKGLKQM

-118 PKNVESL
+118 PKDLQTLN
-125 RTVREYIKQIADEIQ
+125 TVRDYIKQIADEAQ

-182 QEIQIYRDQ
+182 KEIQTYREQ

-200 RRISANAGRVM
+200 RRISSKAGRVM
-211 GNLGGSSLSEIQ
+211 GNLDGSSVAEIQ
-223 EAIKVTTQLRDAQK
+223 EAINVTTKLRDAQK
-237 LGGQEWNNYNV
+237 LGGQEWEIYNDE
-248 QIQSAQKYL
+248 IQRAQKYL
-257 SDFNNLTKQL
+257 SDFNNLTKQI
-267 SMADRMRNL
+267 A
-276 GEVSEASLTEL
+276 
-287 KKYWQEQVN
+287 
-296 GTMLS
+296 
-301 SSELAKYE
+301 
-309 AQLKKVTDE
+309 
-318 EQRRISAN
+318 
-326 AGRVM
+326 
-331 GNLGGSSVSEI
+331 
-342 QEAIKVTTQLRDAQ
+342 
-356 KRGSQEWE
+356 
-364 IYNDEIQK
+364 
-372 AQKYLQDFNDKAKQL
+372 
-387 TMFRQM
+387 
-393 GDLTKVSSSSLSEL
+393 
-407 KKYWQEQINGADT
+407 
-420 TSAKLKHYQIQL
+420 
-432 QAVMKEEER
+432 
-441 RISVQAGKVMGN
+441 
-453 LTDSSVSEIQE
+453 
-464 AIKVTMQLRDAQ
+464 
-476 KLGSQEWDIYNDE
+476 
-489 IQKAQKYLSDFNDLT
+489 
-504 KQLSMSDRMRDLGK
+504 MSDRMKELGK

-611 RAKNYLSDFENTSK
+611 RAKKYLSDFENTSK

-664 LQQYQQS
+664 LQQYQQN
-671 LEAVVN
+671 LEAVIK
-677 EEQKR
+677 EEQSR
-682 VSQRAQTTL
+682 ISNRAQTTL
-691 GKVQTGTFDGTISQ
+691 GKVQTGTFDGTIAQ

-720 KTSDTKGIKDVES
+720 NTSDTKGVKEVES

-739 EKLKQSSAQFS
+739 EKLKQSSAEFTS
-750 TMDEALLKAEEVG
+750 LEDALDKAETVG
-763 MGTFDGTYEDLEK
+763 QGTFDGTYEDLEK
-776 LKKSLEVY
+776 LKKSLEEY
-784 KKSLEVSDTKGLK
+784 KKKLEVSDTKGLK
-797 KIQVALEV
+797 KIEDALSTIE
-805 IDKKQKG
+805 KKQKSS
-812 ALLSAKELDDIILNL
+812 LLSAEELNKVILTL
-827 KAAPLEDLQKAAS
+827 KTAPLEDLQKAAA
-840 QLQQELSE
+840 QLQEELSKT
-848 AERDTREYMETSMNL
+848 ERDAKKYVETSMNL

-1112 QGRTMEAIIA
+1112 QGKTIQAVIA

-1194 IMLRMGNAIKESFIN
+1194 IMQRMGNAIKESFIN

-1221 YIASI
+1221 YISSI
-1226 PNRFERGETSIRL
+1226 PNRFERGEKSIRL
-1239 MAVALQVLVGVMIAT
+1239 MAVTVQALVGVMIAT

-1264 ILLFGKMMKAGTV
+1264 IVLFTKMVKAGTASV
-1277 SLNVFKTAWQALTF
+1277 NIFKIAWQWLSK
-1291 AMSKNPIGW
+1291 AMMSNPLGW
-1300 AVLGFTALASA
+1300 VVLGFTALTSA
-1311 VTMFKK
+1311 ITYFKK
-1317 TVDQAA
+1317 SVDEAT
-1323 KAQAEFESS
+1323 KAQSEFEAA
-1332 IQKETFELNNLKYA
+1332 IQKETFELSNLKYA

-1426 IIASLNKMQNVGE
+1426 IIASLNKMENVGE

-1493 LKNIRKEAGQTHTF
+1493 LKNIRKEAGQTQTF

-1535 SSSDLSELN
+1535 SSSDIPELN

-1555 RLREDV
+1555 RLRSDV
-1561 DDLNAKREKGEK
+1561 EYLNAKREKGKK
-1573 LTKAETDELAEKNRQ
+1573 LTELETAELERLNERKEKGIMLNKLEESRLEELNDKRRKGENLTDSELKELKEKNRL
-1588 LGVYQNNISQV
+1588 LGVYQYNIDQV

-1658 REEYEALKKMEQDV
+1658 KEEYEALKKMEQDV

-1695 TRGEQKELNDQV
+1695 TRGEQKEMNDEI
-1707 SAAMAALEAYF
+1707 SAAMSALEAYF
-1718 LRRQQAIRQAYLNE
+1718 LRRQQAIRQAYLDE
-1732 EITTEEM
+1732 QITTEEM

-1763 ESNTFN
+1763 EENTFN
-1769 QKLYGMEGK
+1769 QNLYGMEGK
-1778 NLESTAALLKKM
+1778 NLESTAALIKKL
-1790 GEKETDGVRKNLE
+1790 GERQTDGLRKNLE

-1873 MDALVSLSEDAYSLN
+1873 INALVSLSEDAYSLN
-1888 ENQLRTYLS
+1888 EDQLRTYLS

-1920 DFYQDSKAAAEKY
+1920 DFYQDSKSAAEKY

-1953 WEDRIKGSDDQSELM
+1953 WEDRIKGTDEQTELM

-1983 LGTSDTDNA
+1983 LGTSETDNA

-2053 QSAKELEITESKLST
+2053 QSSKELEITESKLST

-2079 SEQMGEAAFSEVDDR
+2079 SEQMGEAAFAEVDDR
-2094 KEAAKQLLQTAM
+2094 KQAAKMLLQTAM

-2112 IMQKVQEL
+2112 IMQKITEL
-2120 IMKKA
+2120 LMKKT
-2125 LGAQE
+2125 LGDQE

-2136 TTTTVTALHGTQAIT
+2136 TSATVTAIHGSQAIT
-2151 DLTVQGAKTSG
+2151 DMTVEGAKTAGDVTSG
-2162 DIALGTAS
+2162 IARGS
-2170 GAAKTIGQLGWWG
+2170 AKTIGDLGWWG
-2183 IPLVAVISAAL
+2183 IPLIAVISAAL

-2204 LNKSKQEVAA
+2204 LNKAKQDVAA

-2224 VATGMLTYAEGDYPV
+2224 VAAGMLTYAEGDYPV

-2309 AMPTFASGSYPSMPA
+2309 AMPTFASGNYPSMPA
-2324 QASQAAQ
+2324 QITQVASGAADMTMQ
-2331 QAGGSGMSAAEM
+2331 NEQMTQMLGSVAE
-2343 SQVLTGVTDAVNA
+2343 A
-2356 LTQRLNQPISATV
+2356 LSTLNERLSKPISATV
-2369 DPYGRKGAVN
+2369 DPYGSKGAVN
-2379 QLSKASKFMN
+2379 QLNKASNFMT
-2389 KNGLTK
+2389 KRGLIK

>member
-15 LIGGADQA
+15 LIGGAEQA
-23 RKQVEEMRK
+23 QKQVDKMRDEWKKLRK
-32 EWAKLGKEVQE
+32 EVENAQE
-43 AQRNMEKS
+43 QMNATTN
-51 VDTVDYD
+51 TTLYD
-58 KNKKIYTDAL
+58 DNKKIYNE
-68 KQQKQLQKSI
+68 KVKQL
-78 QESERNINT
+78 ERLTKLIRENQRNVNT
-87 VQKYLNDVSGQTL
+87 VNKYLNDISGQTL
-100 RNLNNAQKGLNQM
+100 RNLGEARKGLNQM
-113 LLGVN
+113 LLGIN
-118 PKNVESL
+118 PKNAETL
-125 RTVREYIKQIADEIQ
+125 QTVREYIKQIADEIQ

-145 LVEFSDIIGDI
+145 IVEFSDIIGDI
-156 GNVSDKSLGMAK
+156 GNVSDKSLGKAK
-168 QRLQELISTTQKNT
+168 ERLQDIIKSTELNT
-182 QEIQIYRDQ
+182 QEIQKYREQ
-191 LKKVEDEEQ
+191 LAQVEAEET
-200 RRISANAGRVM
+200 R
-211 GNLGGSSLSEIQ
+211 
-223 EAIKVTTQLRDAQK
+223 
-237 LGGQEWNNYNV
+237 
-248 QIQSAQKYL
+248 
-257 SDFNNLTKQL
+257 
-267 SMADRMRNL
+267 
-276 GEVSEASLTEL
+276 
-287 KKYWQEQVN
+287 
-296 GTMLS
+296 
-301 SSELAKYE
+301 
-309 AQLKKVTDE
+309 
-318 EQRRISAN
+318 
-326 AGRVM
+326 
-331 GNLGGSSVSEI
+331 
-342 QEAIKVTTQLRDAQ
+342 
-356 KRGSQEWE
+356 
-364 IYNDEIQK
+364 
-372 AQKYLQDFNDKAKQL
+372 
-387 TMFRQM
+387 
-393 GDLTKVSSSSLSEL
+393 
-407 KKYWQEQINGADT
+407 
-420 TSAKLKHYQIQL
+420 
-432 QAVMKEEER
+432 
-441 RISVQAGKVMGN
+441 
-453 LTDSSVSEIQE
+453 
-464 AIKVTMQLRDAQ
+464 
-476 KLGSQEWDIYNDE
+476 
-489 IQKAQKYLSDFNDLT
+489 
-504 KQLSMSDRMRDLGK
+504 
-518 ASESS
+518 
-523 LAELKKYWQEQVNG
+523 
-537 AQRGSQEL
+537 
-545 AEYESKLKQVLDEE
+545 
-559 KKRSAKSA
+559 
-567 VSVFSN
+567 
-573 LSGSSLTEIQD
+573 
-584 AIKATTQLRD
+584 
-594 ATELGS
+594 
-600 KQWDIYNQYIE
+600 
-611 RAKNYLSDFENTSK
+611 
-625 NAAIAERMKNIGN
+625 
-638 ASTSSLAELKKFWQ
+638 
-652 EQVDGAELSSQK
+652 
-664 LQQYQQS
+664 
-671 LEAVVN
+671 
-677 EEQKR
+677 R

-691 GKVQTGTFDGTISQ
+691 GKVQTGTFDGTIAQ

-720 KTSDTKGIKDVES
+720 KTSDIKGVKEVES

-739 EKLKQSSAQFS
+739 EKLKQSSAEFTS
-750 TMDEALLKAEEVG
+750 LEDALDKAETVG
-763 MGTFDGTYEDLEK
+763 QGTFDGTYEDLEK
-776 LKKSLEVY
+776 LKKSLEEY
-784 KKSLEVSDTKGLK
+784 KKKLEVSDTKGLK
-797 KIQVALEV
+797 KIEDALSTIE
-805 IDKKQKG
+805 KKQKNSV
-812 ALLSAKELDDIILNL
+812 LSAEELNKVILTL
-827 KAAPLEDLQKAAS
+827 KTAPLEDLQKAAA
-840 QLQQELSE
+840 QLQEELSKT
-848 AERDTREYMETSMNL
+848 ERDAEKYVETSMNL

-1112 QGRTMEAIIA
+1112 QGKTIQAVIA

-1194 IMLRMGNAIKESFIN
+1194 IMQRMGNAIKESFIN

-1221 YIASI
+1221 YISSI
-1226 PNRFERGETSIRL
+1226 PNRFERGEKSIRL
-1239 MAVALQVLVGVMIAT
+1239 MAVTVQALVGVMIAT

-1264 ILLFGKMMKAGTV
+1264 IVLFTKMVKAGTASV
-1277 SLNVFKTAWQALTF
+1277 NIFKIAWQWLSK
-1291 AMSKNPIGW
+1291 AMMSNPLGW
-1300 AVLGFTALASA
+1300 VVLGFTALTSA
-1311 VTMFKK
+1311 ITYFKK
-1317 TVDQAA
+1317 SVDEAT
-1323 KAQAEFESS
+1323 KAQSEFEAA
-1332 IQKETFELNNLKYA
+1332 IQKETFELSNLKYA

-1365 DKYGAYLGFMVTE
+1365 DKYGTYLGFMVTE

-1426 IIASLNKMQNVGE
+1426 IIASLNNMENVGE

-1493 LKNIRKEAGQTHTF
+1493 LKNIRKEAGQTQTF

-1535 SSSDLSELN
+1535 SSSDIPELN

-1555 RLREDV
+1555 RLRSDV
-1561 DDLNAKREKGEK
+1561 EYLNAKREKGKK
-1573 LTKAETDELAEKNRQ
+1573 LTELETAELERLNERKEKGIMLNKLEESRLEELNDKRRKGENLTDSELKELKEKNRL
-1588 LGVYQNNISQV
+1588 LGVYQYNIDQV

-1658 REEYEALKKMEQDV
+1658 KEEYEALKKMEEEV

-1695 TRGEQKELNDQV
+1695 TRGEQKEMNDEI
-1707 SAAMAALEAYF
+1707 SAAMSALEAYF
-1718 LRRQQAIRQAYLNE
+1718 LRRQQAIRQAYLDE
-1732 EITTEEM
+1732 QITTEEM

-1763 ESNTFN
+1763 EENTFN
-1769 QKLYGMEGK
+1769 QNLYGMEGK
-1778 NLESTAALLKKM
+1778 NLESTAALIKKL
-1790 GEKETDGVRKNLE
+1790 GERQTDGLRKNLE

-1873 MDALVSLSEDAYSLN
+1873 INALVSLSEDAYSMN
-1888 ENQLRTYLS
+1888 EDQLRTYLS

-1953 WEDRIKGSDDQSELM
+1953 WEDRIKGTDERTELM

-1983 LGTSDTDNA
+1983 LGTSETDNA

-2002 AAAQYYEQFE
+2002 AAAQYYEEFE

-2079 SEQMGEAAFSEVDDR
+2079 SEQMGEAAFAEVDDR
-2094 KEAAKQLLQTAM
+2094 KQAAKMLLQTAM

-2136 TTTTVTALHGTQAIT
+2136 TTTTVTALHGTQAVT
-2151 DLTVQGAKTSG
+2151 DLTVQGAKTTA
-2162 DIALGTAS
+2162 DISAGIAS
-2170 GAAKTIGQLGWWG
+2170 GSAKTIGQLGWWG
-2183 IPLVAVISAAL
+2183 IPLIAVISAAL

-2204 LNKSKQEVAA
+2204 LNKAKQDVAA

-2224 VATGMLTYAEGDYPV
+2224 VAAGMLTYAEGDYPV

-2309 AMPTFASGSYPSMPA
+2309 AMPTFASGNYPSMPA
-2324 QASQAAQ
+2324 QITQVASGATDMTMQNEQ
-2331 QAGGSGMSAAEM
+2331 MTQMLGSVAE
-2343 SQVLTGVTDAVNA
+2343 A
-2356 LTQRLNQPISATV
+2356 LSTLNDRLSKPISATV
-2369 DPYGRKGAVN
+2369 DPYGSKGAVN
-2379 QLSKASKFMN
+2379 QLNKASNFMT
-2389 KNGLTK
+2389 KRGLIK

>member
-15 LIGGADQA
+15 LIGGAEQA
-23 RKQVEEMRK
+23 QKQVDKMRDEWKKLRK
-32 EWAKLGKEVQE
+32 EVENAQE
-43 AQRNMEKS
+43 QMNATTN
-51 VDTVDYD
+51 TTLYD
-58 KNKKIYTDAL
+58 DNKKIYNE
-68 KQQKQLQKSI
+68 KVKQL
-78 QESERNINT
+78 ERLTKLIRENQRNVNT
-87 VQKYLNDVSGQTL
+87 VNKYLNDISGQTL
-100 RNLNNAQKGLNQM
+100 RNLGEARKGLNQM
-113 LLGVN
+113 LLGIN
-118 PKNVESL
+118 PKNAETL
-125 RTVREYIKQIADEIQ
+125 QTVREYIKQIADEIQ

-145 LVEFSDIIGDI
+145 IVEFSDIIGDI
-156 GNVSDKSLGMAK
+156 GNVSDKSLGKAK
-168 QRLQELISTTQKNT
+168 ERLQDLIKSTELNT
-182 QEIQIYRDQ
+182 QEIQKYREQ
-191 LKKVEDEEQ
+191 LAQVEAEET
-200 RRISANAGRVM
+200 R
-211 GNLGGSSLSEIQ
+211 
-223 EAIKVTTQLRDAQK
+223 
-237 LGGQEWNNYNV
+237 
-248 QIQSAQKYL
+248 
-257 SDFNNLTKQL
+257 
-267 SMADRMRNL
+267 
-276 GEVSEASLTEL
+276 
-287 KKYWQEQVN
+287 
-296 GTMLS
+296 
-301 SSELAKYE
+301 
-309 AQLKKVTDE
+309 
-318 EQRRISAN
+318 
-326 AGRVM
+326 
-331 GNLGGSSVSEI
+331 
-342 QEAIKVTTQLRDAQ
+342 
-356 KRGSQEWE
+356 
-364 IYNDEIQK
+364 
-372 AQKYLQDFNDKAKQL
+372 
-387 TMFRQM
+387 
-393 GDLTKVSSSSLSEL
+393 
-407 KKYWQEQINGADT
+407 
-420 TSAKLKHYQIQL
+420 
-432 QAVMKEEER
+432 
-441 RISVQAGKVMGN
+441 
-453 LTDSSVSEIQE
+453 
-464 AIKVTMQLRDAQ
+464 
-476 KLGSQEWDIYNDE
+476 
-489 IQKAQKYLSDFNDLT
+489 
-504 KQLSMSDRMRDLGK
+504 
-518 ASESS
+518 
-523 LAELKKYWQEQVNG
+523 
-537 AQRGSQEL
+537 
-545 AEYESKLKQVLDEE
+545 
-559 KKRSAKSA
+559 
-567 VSVFSN
+567 
-573 LSGSSLTEIQD
+573 
-584 AIKATTQLRD
+584 
-594 ATELGS
+594 
-600 KQWDIYNQYIE
+600 
-611 RAKNYLSDFENTSK
+611 
-625 NAAIAERMKNIGN
+625 
-638 ASTSSLAELKKFWQ
+638 
-652 EQVDGAELSSQK
+652 
-664 LQQYQQS
+664 
-671 LEAVVN
+671 
-677 EEQKR
+677 R

-691 GKVQTGTFDGTISQ
+691 GQVQTGTFDGTISQ

-720 KTSDTKGIKDVES
+720 KTSDTKGVKEVES

-750 TMDEALLKAEEVG
+750 SLDEALDKAETVG
-763 MGTFDGTYEDLEK
+763 QGTFDGTYEDLEK
-776 LKKSLEVY
+776 LKKSLEEY
-784 KKSLEVSDTKGLK
+784 KKKLEVSDTKGLK
-797 KIQVALEV
+797 KIEDALSTIE
-805 IDKKQKG
+805 KKQKNSV
-812 ALLSAKELDDIILNL
+812 LSAEELNKVILTL
-827 KAAPLEDLQKAAS
+827 KTAPLEDLQKAAA
-840 QLQQELSE
+840 QLQEELSKT
-848 AERDTREYMETSMNL
+848 ERDAEKYVETSMNL

-919 DSLADIEK
+919 DSMADIEK

-1112 QGRTMEAIIA
+1112 QGKTIQAVIA

-1194 IMLRMGNAIKESFIN
+1194 IMQRMGNAIKESFIN

-1221 YIASI
+1221 YISSI
-1226 PNRFERGETSIRL
+1226 PNRFERGEKSIRL
-1239 MAVALQVLVGVMIAT
+1239 MAVTVQALVGVMIAT

-1264 ILLFGKMMKAGTV
+1264 IVLFTKMVKAGTASV
-1277 SLNVFKTAWQALTF
+1277 NIFKIAWQWLSK
-1291 AMSKNPIGW
+1291 AMMSNPLGW
-1300 AVLGFTALASA
+1300 VVLGFTALTSA
-1311 VTMFKK
+1311 ITYFKK
-1317 TVDQAA
+1317 SVDEAT
-1323 KAQAEFESS
+1323 KAQSEFEAA
-1332 IQKETFELNNLKYA
+1332 IQKETFELSNLKYA

-1426 IIASLNKMQNVGE
+1426 IIASLNKMENVGE

-1493 LKNIRKEAGQTHTF
+1493 LKNIRKEAGQTQTF

-1535 SSSDLSELN
+1535 SSSDIPELN

-1555 RLREDV
+1555 RLRSDV
-1561 DDLNAKREKGEK
+1561 EYLNAKREKGKK
-1573 LTKAETDELAEKNRQ
+1573 LTELETAELERLNERKEKGIMLNKLEESRLEELNDKRRKGENLTDSELKELKEKNRL
-1588 LGVYQNNISQV
+1588 LGVYQYNIDQV

-1658 REEYEALKKMEQDV
+1658 KEEYEALKKMEQDV

-1685 GNWLKVRKSG
+1685 GNWIKVRKSG
-1695 TRGEQKELNDQV
+1695 TRGEQKEMNDEI
-1707 SAAMAALEAYF
+1707 SAAMSALEAYF
-1718 LRRQQAIRQAYLNE
+1718 LRRQQAIRQAYLDE
-1732 EITTEEM
+1732 QITTEEM

-1750 LLARVELRKKLLG
+1750 LLARVELRKKLLS
-1763 ESNTFN
+1763 EENTFN
-1769 QKLYGMEGK
+1769 QNLYGMEGK
-1778 NLESTAALLKKM
+1778 NLESTAALIKKL
-1790 GEKETDGVRKNLE
+1790 GERQTDGLRKNLE

-1873 MDALVSLSEDAYSLN
+1873 INALVSLSEDAYSLN
-1888 ENQLRTYLS
+1888 EDQLRTYLS

-1953 WEDRIKGSDDQSELM
+1953 WEDRIKGTDERTELM

-1983 LGTSDTDNA
+1983 LGTSETDNA
-1992 ELEALRIKLE
+1992 ELEALRIRLE
-2002 AAAQYYEQFE
+2002 AARQYYEEFYA
-2012 SRKKELIQQAIAS
+2012 RKEELIQQAIAS
-2025 GATQQQAEESFLMAQ
+2025 GATQQEAEESYRMAE
-2040 KEAYDNY
+2040 KEALDELN
-2047 IAAREE
+2047 AAREE
-2053 QSAKELEITESKLST
+2053 QASKELEITESKLST

-2079 SEQMGEAAFSEVDDR
+2079 SEQMGEAAFAEVDDR
-2094 KEAAKQLLQTAM
+2094 KQAAKMLLQTAM

-2112 IMQKVQEL
+2112 IMQKITEL
-2120 IMKKA
+2120 LMKKT
-2125 LGAQE
+2125 LGDQE

-2136 TTTTVTALHGTQAIT
+2136 TSATVTAIHGSQAIT
-2151 DLTVQGAKTSG
+2151 DMTVEGAKTAGDVTSG
-2162 DIALGTAS
+2162 IARGS
-2170 GAAKTIGQLGWWG
+2170 AKTIGDLGWWG
-2183 IPLVAVISAAL
+2183 IPLIAVISAAL

-2204 LNKSKQEVAA
+2204 LNKAKQDVAA

-2224 VATGMLTYAEGDYPV
+2224 VAAGMLTYAEGDYPV

-2258 VYGGGAH
+2258 VYSGGAH

-2309 AMPTFASGSYPSMPA
+2309 AMPTFASGNYPFMPA
-2324 QASQAAQ
+2324 QITQVASGATDMTMQNEQMTQMLGSVAEALSTLNERLSKPIRAA
-2331 QAGGSGMSAAEM
+2331 
-2343 SQVLTGVTDAVNA
+2343 
-2356 LTQRLNQPISATV
+2356 V
-2369 DPYGRKGAVN
+2369 DPYGSKGAVN
-2379 QLSKASKFMN
+2379 QLNKASNFMT
-2389 KNGLTK
+2389 KRGLIK

>member
-1 MANSLGTRLARIDV
+1 MSFISTFRLPNFEENKHKDMANSLGTRLARIDV

-145 LVEFSDIIGDI
+145 IVEFSDIIGDI
-156 GNVSDKSLGMAK
+156 GNVSDKSLGKAK
-168 QRLQELISTTQKNT
+168 ERLQDLIKSTELNT
-182 QEIQIYRDQ
+182 QEIQKYRDQ
-191 LKKVEDEEQ
+191 LAQVEAEET
-200 RRISANAGRVM
+200 R
-211 GNLGGSSLSEIQ
+211 
-223 EAIKVTTQLRDAQK
+223 
-237 LGGQEWNNYNV
+237 
-248 QIQSAQKYL
+248 
-257 SDFNNLTKQL
+257 
-267 SMADRMRNL
+267 
-276 GEVSEASLTEL
+276 
-287 KKYWQEQVN
+287 
-296 GTMLS
+296 
-301 SSELAKYE
+301 
-309 AQLKKVTDE
+309 
-318 EQRRISAN
+318 
-326 AGRVM
+326 
-331 GNLGGSSVSEI
+331 
-342 QEAIKVTTQLRDAQ
+342 
-356 KRGSQEWE
+356 
-364 IYNDEIQK
+364 
-372 AQKYLQDFNDKAKQL
+372 
-387 TMFRQM
+387 
-393 GDLTKVSSSSLSEL
+393 
-407 KKYWQEQINGADT
+407 
-420 TSAKLKHYQIQL
+420 
-432 QAVMKEEER
+432 
-441 RISVQAGKVMGN
+441 
-453 LTDSSVSEIQE
+453 
-464 AIKVTMQLRDAQ
+464 
-476 KLGSQEWDIYNDE
+476 
-489 IQKAQKYLSDFNDLT
+489 
-504 KQLSMSDRMRDLGK
+504 
-518 ASESS
+518 
-523 LAELKKYWQEQVNG
+523 
-537 AQRGSQEL
+537 
-545 AEYESKLKQVLDEE
+545 
-559 KKRSAKSA
+559 
-567 VSVFSN
+567 
-573 LSGSSLTEIQD
+573 
-584 AIKATTQLRD
+584 
-594 ATELGS
+594 
-600 KQWDIYNQYIE
+600 
-611 RAKNYLSDFENTSK
+611 
-625 NAAIAERMKNIGN
+625 
-638 ASTSSLAELKKFWQ
+638 
-652 EQVDGAELSSQK
+652 
-664 LQQYQQS
+664 
-671 LEAVVN
+671 
-677 EEQKR
+677 R

-750 TMDEALLKAEEVG
+750 TMDEALLKAEDVG

-776 LKKSLEVY
+776 LKKSLEEY

-797 KIQVALEV
+797 KIQVALDV

-827 KAAPLEDLQKAAS
+827 KAAPLEDLQKAAA

-888 KRLTSYV
+888 KCLTSYV

-908 KQLYQANLQLS
+908 KQVYQANLQLS

-1097 QAVGLSDDYLKNLIE
+1097 QAVGLSDEYLKNLIE

-1209 SGFVEWLTDVLR
+1209 SGLVEWLTDVLR

-1300 AVLGFTALASA
+1300 AVLGFTALTSA

-1493 LKNIRKEAGQTHTF
+1493 LKNIRKEAGQTQTF

-1658 REEYEALKKMEQDV
+1658 KEEYEALKKMEQDV

-1778 NLESTAALLKKM
+1778 NLESTAALIKKL
-1790 GEKETDGVRKNLE
+1790 GERQTDGLRKNLE

-1873 MDALVSLSEDAYSLN
+1873 INALVSLSEDAYSLN

-1992 ELEALRIKLE
+1992 ELEALRIRLE
-2002 AAAQYYEQFE
+2002 AARQYYEEFYA
-2012 SRKKELIQQAIAS
+2012 RKEELIQQAIAS
-2025 GATQQQAEESFLMAQ
+2025 GATEQQAEESYRMAE
-2040 KEAYDNY
+2040 KEALD
-2047 IAAREE
+2047 ALTQAREE
-2053 QSAKELEITESKLST
+2053 QQSKELEITESKLST

-2079 SEQMGEAAFSEVDDR
+2079 SEQMGEAAFSEVSDR
-2094 KEAAKQLLQTAM
+2094 KEAAKQLLQTMM

-2120 IMKKA
+2120 VMKKA
-2125 LGAQE
+2125 LNAQE
-2130 VAQEAA
+2130 VAQESA
-2136 TTTTVTALHGTQAIT
+2136 TSATITAVHGSQAIT
-2151 DLTVQGAKTSG
+2151 DLTVQGAKTAA
-2162 DIALGTAS
+2162 DVTAGTAS
-2170 GAAKTIGQLGWWG
+2170 GAAKTIGELGWWG
-2183 IPLVAVISAAL
+2183 IPLIAVISAAL
-2194 SALMGLAMGK
+2194 SALMGLAMSK

-2214 ATGVSSSKGR
+2214 ATGVSSKGR

-2309 AMPTFASGSYPSMPA
+2309 AMPTFASGSYPSIPA

-2331 QAGGSGMSAAEM
+2331 QTGGSGMSAAEM

-2389 KNGLTK
+2389 KNGFTK

>member
-23 RKQVEEMRK
+23 RKKIEEMRK
-32 EWAKLGKEVQE
+32 EWEELDKVIQE
-43 AQRNMEKS
+43 AQRNMEMS
-51 VDTVDYD
+51 VDTVNYD
-58 KNKKIYTDAL
+58 KNKKIYEDAL
-68 KQQKQLQKSI
+68 KKQKQLQKSI
-78 QESERNINT
+78 TESERNVNT
-87 VQKYLNDVSGQTL
+87 VQKYLTDISGQTL
-100 RNLNNAQKGLNQM
+100 RNLNNAQRGLRDM

-118 PKNVESL
+118 PKDLKTLN
-125 RTVREYIKQIADEIQ
+125 TVRDYIKQIADEAQ

-168 QRLQELISTTQKNT
+168 QRLQELISSTRLNT
-182 QEIQIYRDQ
+182 QEIQKYREQ
-191 LKKVEDEEQ
+191 LAQVEAEET
-200 RRISANAGRVM
+200 R
-211 GNLGGSSLSEIQ
+211 
-223 EAIKVTTQLRDAQK
+223 
-237 LGGQEWNNYNV
+237 
-248 QIQSAQKYL
+248 
-257 SDFNNLTKQL
+257 
-267 SMADRMRNL
+267 
-276 GEVSEASLTEL
+276 
-287 KKYWQEQVN
+287 
-296 GTMLS
+296 
-301 SSELAKYE
+301 
-309 AQLKKVTDE
+309 
-318 EQRRISAN
+318 
-326 AGRVM
+326 
-331 GNLGGSSVSEI
+331 
-342 QEAIKVTTQLRDAQ
+342 
-356 KRGSQEWE
+356 
-364 IYNDEIQK
+364 
-372 AQKYLQDFNDKAKQL
+372 
-387 TMFRQM
+387 
-393 GDLTKVSSSSLSEL
+393 
-407 KKYWQEQINGADT
+407 
-420 TSAKLKHYQIQL
+420 
-432 QAVMKEEER
+432 
-441 RISVQAGKVMGN
+441 
-453 LTDSSVSEIQE
+453 
-464 AIKVTMQLRDAQ
+464 
-476 KLGSQEWDIYNDE
+476 
-489 IQKAQKYLSDFNDLT
+489 
-504 KQLSMSDRMRDLGK
+504 
-518 ASESS
+518 
-523 LAELKKYWQEQVNG
+523 
-537 AQRGSQEL
+537 
-545 AEYESKLKQVLDEE
+545 
-559 KKRSAKSA
+559 
-567 VSVFSN
+567 
-573 LSGSSLTEIQD
+573 
-584 AIKATTQLRD
+584 
-594 ATELGS
+594 
-600 KQWDIYNQYIE
+600 
-611 RAKNYLSDFENTSK
+611 
-625 NAAIAERMKNIGN
+625 
-638 ASTSSLAELKKFWQ
+638 
-652 EQVDGAELSSQK
+652 
-664 LQQYQQS
+664 
-671 LEAVVN
+671 
-677 EEQKR
+677 R

-691 GKVQTGTFDGTISQ
+691 GKVQTGTFDGTIAQ

-720 KTSDTKGIKDVES
+720 KTSDIEGVKEVES

-739 EKLKQSSAQFS
+739 EKLKQSSAEFTS
-750 TMDEALLKAEEVG
+750 LKDALDKAETVG
-763 MGTFDGTYEDLEK
+763 QGTFDGTYEDLEK
-776 LKKSLEVY
+776 LKKSLEEY
-784 KKSLEVSDTKGLK
+784 KKKLEVSDTKGLK
-797 KIQVALEV
+797 KIEDALSTIE
-805 IDKKQKG
+805 KKQKNSV
-812 ALLSAKELDDIILNL
+812 LSAKELDKVLLSL
-827 KAAPLEDLQKAAS
+827 KKASLEDLQKAAA
-840 QLQQELSE
+840 QLQEELSKTG
-848 AERDTREYMETSMNL
+848 RDAKKYVEKSMDL

-963 KLGISAKEDVLGFVK
+963 KFGISAKEDVLGFVK

-1033 RASAGPIVDV
+1033 RASAGPIVDIV
-1043 VNRIGAIGEAAGLS
+1043 TRIGAIGEAAGLS
-1057 MSDLIALAGT
+1057 MSNLIALGGT
-1067 LDALGQHAEMGGTAL
+1067 VDALGQNAEMSGTAL

-1097 QAVGLSDDYLKNLIE
+1097 QAVGLSDDYLKSLIN
-1112 QGRTMEAIIA
+1112 QGKTMEAIIA

-1194 IMLRMGNAIKESFIN
+1194 IMQRMGNAIKESFIN

-1221 YIASI
+1221 YISSI
-1226 PNRFERGETSIRL
+1226 PNRFERGEKSIRL
-1239 MAVALQVLVGVMIAT
+1239 MVVTVQALVGVMIAT

-1264 ILLFGKMMKAGTV
+1264 IVLFTKMVKAGTASV
-1277 SLNVFKTAWQALTF
+1277 NIFKIAWKWLSK
-1291 AMSKNPIGW
+1291 AMMSNPLGW
-1300 AVLGFTALASA
+1300 VVLGFTALTSA
-1311 VTMFKK
+1311 ITYFKK
-1317 TVDQAA
+1317 SVDEAT
-1323 KAQAEFESS
+1323 KAQSEFEAA
-1332 IQKETFELNNLKYA
+1332 IQKETFELSNLKYA

-1426 IIASLNKMQNVGE
+1426 IIASLNKMENVGE

-1465 ALDGFMEKYNKNIK
+1465 ALDGFMEKYDKNIK

-1493 LKNIRKEAGQTHTF
+1493 LKNIRKEAGQTQTF

-1535 SSSDLSELN
+1535 SSSDLPELN

-1561 DDLNAKREKGEK
+1561 DKLNAKREKGEK
-1573 LTKAETDELAEKNRQ
+1573 LTKAETAELAEKNRQ

-1658 REEYEALKKMEQDV
+1658 KEEYEALKKMEQDV

-1695 TRGEQKELNDQV
+1695 TRGEQKEMNDEI
-1707 SAAMAALEAYF
+1707 SAAMSALEAYF
-1718 LRRQQAIRQAYLNE
+1718 LRRQQAIRQAYLDE
-1732 EITTEEM
+1732 QITTEEM

-1763 ESNTFN
+1763 EENTFN
-1769 QKLYGMEGK
+1769 QNLYGMEGK
-1778 NLESTAALLKKM
+1778 NLESTAALIKKL
-1790 GEKETDGVRKNLE
+1790 GERQTDGLRKNLE

-1873 MDALVSLSEDAYSLN
+1873 INALVSLSEDAYSMN
-1888 ENQLRTYLS
+1888 EDQLRTYLS

-1933 AKDIKEMIDVQ
+1933 AKDIKEMIDSS
-1944 WETSGNQKL
+1944 WKDSGKEKEWDDIINASEQRL
-1953 WEDRIKGSDDQSELM
+1953 EDTENMSQV
-1968 GAAGNLGLASTQSSF
+1968 GLASSKTTI
-1983 LGTSDTDNA
+1983 LGTSDVDKA
-1992 ELEALRIKLE
+1992 ELDSLRYKLE
-2002 AAAQYYEQFE
+2002 AAQEYYESFYNRREQ
-2012 SRKKELIQQAIAS
+2012 LIQQAIAN
-2025 GATQQQAEESFLMAQ
+2025 GATEQQAIASQIKAEE
-2040 KEAYDNY
+2040 K
-2047 IAAREE
+2047 ARQDSENALIDYYNK
-2053 QSAKELEITESKLST
+2053 QNEITFAKLSS
-2068 LKNYT
+2068 LKEYT

-2079 SEQMGEAAFSEVDDR
+2079 SEQMGEAAFAEVDDR
-2094 KEAAKQLLQTAM
+2094 KQAAKMLLQTAM

-2112 IMQKVQEL
+2112 IMQKITEL
-2120 IMKKA
+2120 LMKKT
-2125 LGAQE
+2125 LGDQE

-2136 TTTTVTALHGTQAIT
+2136 TSATVTAIHGSQAIT
-2151 DLTVQGAKTSG
+2151 DLTVQGAKTTADVST
-2162 DIALGTAS
+2162 GTAS
-2170 GAAKTIGQLGWWG
+2170 GAAKIIGELGWWG
-2183 IPLVAVISAAL
+2183 IPLIAVISAAL

-2224 VATGMLTYAEGDYPV
+2224 VAAGMLTYAEGDYPV

-2288 NYPHIYDS
+2288 NYPHIYES

-2309 AMPTFASGSYPSMPA
+2309 AMPTFASGSYPSMPT
-2324 QASQAAQ
+2324 QITQVASGATDMTIQNEQMTQMLGSVAEALSTLNERLSKPIRAA
-2331 QAGGSGMSAAEM
+2331 
-2343 SQVLTGVTDAVNA
+2343 
-2356 LTQRLNQPISATV
+2356 V
-2369 DPYGRKGAVN
+2369 DPYGSKGAVN
-2379 QLSKASKFMN
+2379 QLNKASNFMT
-2389 KNGLTK
+2389 KRGLIK

>member
-15 LIGGADQA
+15 LIGGAEQA
-23 RKQVEEMRK
+23 RKQVEQMRE
-32 EWAKLGKEVQE
+32 EWKKLGKQAQE
-43 AQRNMEKS
+43 AQKNMQAT
-51 VDTVDYD
+51 VDTVAYD
-58 KNKKIYTDAL
+58 KNKKIYEDAL

-78 QESERNINT
+78 TESERNINT
-87 VQKYLNDVSGQTL
+87 VQKYLTDISGQTL
-100 RNLNNAQKGLNQM
+100 RNLNNAQKGLKQM

-118 PKNVESL
+118 PKDLQTLN
-125 RTVREYIKQIADEIQ
+125 TVRDYIKQIADEAQ

-168 QRLQELISTTQKNT
+168 QRLQKLISSTRLNT
-182 QEIQIYRDQ
+182 QEIQKYREQ
-191 LKKVEDEEQ
+191 LAQVEAEET
-200 RRISANAGRVM
+200 RR
-211 GNLGGSSLSEIQ
+211 
-223 EAIKVTTQLRDAQK
+223 
-237 LGGQEWNNYNV
+237 
-248 QIQSAQKYL
+248 
-257 SDFNNLTKQL
+257 
-267 SMADRMRNL
+267 
-276 GEVSEASLTEL
+276 
-287 KKYWQEQVN
+287 
-296 GTMLS
+296 
-301 SSELAKYE
+301 
-309 AQLKKVTDE
+309 
-318 EQRRISAN
+318 
-326 AGRVM
+326 
-331 GNLGGSSVSEI
+331 
-342 QEAIKVTTQLRDAQ
+342 
-356 KRGSQEWE
+356 
-364 IYNDEIQK
+364 
-372 AQKYLQDFNDKAKQL
+372 
-387 TMFRQM
+387 
-393 GDLTKVSSSSLSEL
+393 
-407 KKYWQEQINGADT
+407 
-420 TSAKLKHYQIQL
+420 
-432 QAVMKEEER
+432 
-441 RISVQAGKVMGN
+441 
-453 LTDSSVSEIQE
+453 
-464 AIKVTMQLRDAQ
+464 
-476 KLGSQEWDIYNDE
+476 
-489 IQKAQKYLSDFNDLT
+489 
-504 KQLSMSDRMRDLGK
+504 
-518 ASESS
+518 
-523 LAELKKYWQEQVNG
+523 
-537 AQRGSQEL
+537 
-545 AEYESKLKQVLDEE
+545 
-559 KKRSAKSA
+559 
-567 VSVFSN
+567 VF
-573 LSGSSLTEIQD
+573 
-584 AIKATTQLRD
+584 
-594 ATELGS
+594 
-600 KQWDIYNQYIE
+600 
-611 RAKNYLSDFENTSK
+611 
-625 NAAIAERMKNIGN
+625 
-638 ASTSSLAELKKFWQ
+638 
-652 EQVDGAELSSQK
+652 
-664 LQQYQQS
+664 
-671 LEAVVN
+671 
-677 EEQKR
+677 
-682 VSQRAQTTL
+682 QRAQTTL
-691 GKVQTGTFDGTISQ
+691 GQVQTGTFDGTIAQ

-720 KTSDTKGIKDVES
+720 KTSDIKGVKEVES

-739 EKLKQSSAQFS
+739 EKLKQSSAEFTS
-750 TMDEALLKAEEVG
+750 LEDALDKAETVG
-763 MGTFDGTYEDLEK
+763 QGTFDGTYEDLEK
-776 LKKSLEVY
+776 LKKSLEEY

-797 KIQVALEV
+797 KIEDALSTIE
-805 IDKKQKG
+805 KKQKNSV
-812 ALLSAKELDDIILNL
+812 LSAKELDKVLLSL
-827 KAAPLEDLQKAAS
+827 KTASLENLQKAAA
-840 QLQQELSE
+840 QLQEELSE
-848 AERDTREYMETSMNL
+848 TERDAEKYVEKSMDL

-1112 QGRTMEAIIA
+1112 QGKTIQAVIA

-1194 IMLRMGNAIKESFIN
+1194 IMQRMGNAIKESFIN

-1221 YIASI
+1221 YISSI
-1226 PNRFERGETSIRL
+1226 PNRFERGEKSIRL
-1239 MAVALQVLVGVMIAT
+1239 MAVTVQALVGVMIAT

-1264 ILLFGKMMKAGTV
+1264 IVLFTKMVKAGTASV
-1277 SLNVFKTAWQALTF
+1277 NIFKIAWQWLSK
-1291 AMSKNPIGW
+1291 AMMSNPLGW
-1300 AVLGFTALASA
+1300 VVLGFTALTSA
-1311 VTMFKK
+1311 ITYFKK
-1317 TVDQAA
+1317 SVDEAT
-1323 KAQAEFESS
+1323 KAQSEFEAA
-1332 IQKETFELNNLKYA
+1332 IQKETFELSNLRYA

-1439 TNAGDAMARIMDGM
+1439 TNAGDAMALIMDGM

-1493 LKNIRKEAGQTHTF
+1493 LKNIRKEAGQTQTF

-1535 SSSDLSELN
+1535 SSSDIPELN

-1555 RLREDV
+1555 RLRSDV
-1561 DDLNAKREKGEK
+1561 EYLNAKREKGKK
-1573 LTKAETDELAEKNRQ
+1573 LTELETAELERLNERKEKGIMLNKLEESRLEELNDKRRKGENLTDSELKELKEKNRL
-1588 LGVYQNNISQV
+1588 LGVYQYNIDQV

-1658 REEYEALKKMEQDV
+1658 KEEYEALKKMEEEV

-1695 TRGEQKELNDQV
+1695 TRGEQKEMNDEI
-1707 SAAMAALEAYF
+1707 SAAMSALEAYF
-1718 LRRQQAIRQAYLNE
+1718 LRRQQAIRQAYLDE
-1732 EITTEEM
+1732 QITTEEM

-1763 ESNTFN
+1763 EENTFN
-1769 QKLYGMEGK
+1769 QNLYGMEGK
-1778 NLESTAALLKKM
+1778 NLESTAALIKKL
-1790 GEKETDGVRKNLE
+1790 GERQTDGLRKNLE

-1873 MDALVSLSEDAYSLN
+1873 INALVSLSEDAYNMN
-1888 ENQLRTYLS
+1888 EIQLRVRLLG
-1897 NIDAVWAESMSPEQM
+1897 IDKIWAESMSPEQM

-1953 WEDRIKGSDDQSELM
+1953 WEDRIKGTDERTELM

-1983 LGTSDTDNA
+1983 LGTSETDNA
-1992 ELEALRIKLE
+1992 ELEALRIRLE
-2002 AAAQYYEQFE
+2002 AARQYYEEFYA
-2012 SRKKELIQQAIAS
+2012 RKEELIQQAIAS

-2053 QSAKELEITESKLST
+2053 QSSKELEITESKLGT

-2079 SEQMGEAAFSEVDDR
+2079 SEQMGEAAFAEVDDR
-2094 KEAAKQLLQTAM
+2094 KQAAKMLLQTAM

-2112 IMQKVQEL
+2112 IMQKITEL
-2120 IMKKA
+2120 LMKKT
-2125 LGAQE
+2125 LGDQE

-2136 TTTTVTALHGTQAIT
+2136 TSATVTAIHGSQAIT
-2151 DLTVQGAKTSG
+2151 DMTVEGAKTAGDVTSG
-2162 DIALGTAS
+2162 IARGS
-2170 GAAKTIGQLGWWG
+2170 AKTIGDLGWWG
-2183 IPLVAVISAAL
+2183 IPLIAVISAAL

-2204 LNKSKQEVAA
+2204 LNKAKQDVAA

-2224 VATGMLTYAEGDYPV
+2224 VAAGMLTYAEGDYPV

-2258 VYGGGAH
+2258 VYSGGAH

-2309 AMPTFASGSYPSMPA
+2309 AMPTFASGNYPSMPA
-2324 QASQAAQ
+2324 QITQVASGATDMTMQNEQMTQMLGSVAEALSTLNERLSKPIRAA
-2331 QAGGSGMSAAEM
+2331 
-2343 SQVLTGVTDAVNA
+2343 
-2356 LTQRLNQPISATV
+2356 V
-2369 DPYGRKGAVN
+2369 DPYGSKGAVN
-2379 QLSKASKFMN
+2379 QLNKASNFMT
-2389 KNGLTK
+2389 KRGLIK

>member
-1 MANSLGTRLARIDV
+1 MKDTVFLSFISTFRLPNFEENKHKDMANSLGIRLARIDV
-15 LIGGADQA
+15 LIGGAEQA
-23 RKQVEEMRK
+23 QKQVDKMRDEWKKLRK
-32 EWAKLGKEVQE
+32 EVENAQE
-43 AQRNMEKS
+43 QMNATTN
-51 VDTVDYD
+51 TTLYD
-58 KNKKIYTDAL
+58 DNKKIYNE
-68 KQQKQLQKSI
+68 KVKQL
-78 QESERNINT
+78 ERLTKLIRENQRNVNT
-87 VQKYLNDVSGQTL
+87 VNKYLNDISGQTL
-100 RNLNNAQKGLNQM
+100 RNLGEARKGLNQM
-113 LLGVN
+113 LLGIN
-118 PKNVESL
+118 PKNAETL
-125 RTVREYIKQIADEIQ
+125 QTVREYIKQIADEIQ

-145 LVEFSDIIGDI
+145 IVEFSDIIGDI
-156 GNVSDKSLGMAK
+156 GNVSDKSLGKAK
-168 QRLQELISTTQKNT
+168 ERLQDLIKSTELNT
-182 QEIQIYRDQ
+182 QEIQKYREQ
-191 LKKVEDEEQ
+191 LAQVEAEET
-200 RRISANAGRVM
+200 R
-211 GNLGGSSLSEIQ
+211 
-223 EAIKVTTQLRDAQK
+223 
-237 LGGQEWNNYNV
+237 
-248 QIQSAQKYL
+248 
-257 SDFNNLTKQL
+257 
-267 SMADRMRNL
+267 
-276 GEVSEASLTEL
+276 
-287 KKYWQEQVN
+287 
-296 GTMLS
+296 
-301 SSELAKYE
+301 
-309 AQLKKVTDE
+309 
-318 EQRRISAN
+318 
-326 AGRVM
+326 
-331 GNLGGSSVSEI
+331 
-342 QEAIKVTTQLRDAQ
+342 
-356 KRGSQEWE
+356 
-364 IYNDEIQK
+364 
-372 AQKYLQDFNDKAKQL
+372 
-387 TMFRQM
+387 
-393 GDLTKVSSSSLSEL
+393 
-407 KKYWQEQINGADT
+407 
-420 TSAKLKHYQIQL
+420 
-432 QAVMKEEER
+432 
-441 RISVQAGKVMGN
+441 
-453 LTDSSVSEIQE
+453 
-464 AIKVTMQLRDAQ
+464 
-476 KLGSQEWDIYNDE
+476 
-489 IQKAQKYLSDFNDLT
+489 
-504 KQLSMSDRMRDLGK
+504 
-518 ASESS
+518 
-523 LAELKKYWQEQVNG
+523 
-537 AQRGSQEL
+537 
-545 AEYESKLKQVLDEE
+545 
-559 KKRSAKSA
+559 
-567 VSVFSN
+567 
-573 LSGSSLTEIQD
+573 
-584 AIKATTQLRD
+584 
-594 ATELGS
+594 
-600 KQWDIYNQYIE
+600 
-611 RAKNYLSDFENTSK
+611 
-625 NAAIAERMKNIGN
+625 
-638 ASTSSLAELKKFWQ
+638 
-652 EQVDGAELSSQK
+652 
-664 LQQYQQS
+664 
-671 LEAVVN
+671 
-677 EEQKR
+677 R

-691 GKVQTGTFDGTISQ
+691 GKVQTGTFDGTIAQ

-720 KTSDTKGIKDVES
+720 KTSDIEGVKEVES

-739 EKLKQSSAQFS
+739 EKLKQSSAEFTS
-750 TMDEALLKAEEVG
+750 LEDALDKAETVG
-763 MGTFDGTYEDLEK
+763 QGTFDGTYEDLEK
-776 LKKSLEVY
+776 LKKSLEEY
-784 KKSLEVSDTKGLK
+784 KKKLEVSDTKGLK
-797 KIQVALEV
+797 KIEDALSTIE
-805 IDKKQKG
+805 KKQKNSV
-812 ALLSAKELDDIILNL
+812 LSAEELNKVILTL
-827 KAAPLEDLQKAAS
+827 KTAPLEDLQKTAA

-848 AERDTREYMETSMNL
+848 AERDTREYMEASMNL

-908 KQLYQANLQLS
+908 KELYQANLQLS

-1033 RASAGPIVDV
+1033 RASAGPIVDIV
-1043 VNRIGAIGEAAGLS
+1043 TRIGAIGEAAGLS
-1057 MSDLIALAGT
+1057 MSNLIALGGT
-1067 LDALGQHAEMGGTAL
+1067 VDALGQNAEMSGTAL

-1097 QAVGLSDDYLKNLIE
+1097 QAVGLSDDYLKSLIN
-1112 QGRTMEAIIA
+1112 QGKTMEAIIA

-1194 IMLRMGNAIKESFIN
+1194 IMQRMGNAIKESFIN

-1221 YIASI
+1221 YISSI
-1226 PNRFERGETSIRL
+1226 PNRFERGEKSIRL
-1239 MAVALQVLVGVMIAT
+1239 MAVTVQALVGVMIAT

-1264 ILLFGKMMKAGTV
+1264 IVLFTKMVKAGTASV
-1277 SLNVFKTAWQALTF
+1277 NIFKIAWQSLSK
-1291 AMSKNPIGW
+1291 AMMLNPLGW
-1300 AVLGFTALASA
+1300 VVLGFTALTSA
-1311 VTMFKK
+1311 ITYFKK
-1317 TVDQAA
+1317 SVDEAT
-1323 KAQAEFESS
+1323 KAQSEFEAA
-1332 IQKETFELNNLKYA
+1332 IQKETFELSNLKYA

-1439 TNAGDAMARIMDGM
+1439 TNAGDAMALIMDGM

-1465 ALDGFMEKYNKNIK
+1465 ALDGFMEKYDKNIK

-1493 LKNIRKEAGQTHTF
+1493 LKNIRKEAGQTQTF
-1507 LESTQRAAESKTEE
+1507 LESTQRAADKKTEE
-1521 LMLQDLRKSNQGIL
+1521 LMLKDLRKSNQEIL
-1535 SSSDLSELN
+1535 SSSDIPELK

-1555 RLREDV
+1555 RLRSDV
-1561 DDLNAKREKGEK
+1561 EDLNAKREKGKK
-1573 LTKAETDELAEKNRQ
+1573 LTELETAELERLNDKKESGIMLNKLEESRLEELNDKRRKGENLTDSELKELEEKNRL
-1588 LGVYQNNISQV
+1588 LGVYQYNIEQV

-1658 REEYEALKKMEQDV
+1658 KEEYEALKKMEQDV

-1685 GNWLKVRKSG
+1685 GNWLEVRKSG
-1695 TRGEQKELNDQV
+1695 TRGEQKEMNDEI
-1707 SAAMAALEAYF
+1707 SAAMSALEAYF
-1718 LRRQQAIRQAYLNE
+1718 LRRQQAIRQAYLDE
-1732 EITTEEM
+1732 QITTEEM

-1763 ESNTFN
+1763 EENTFN
-1769 QKLYGMEGK
+1769 QNLYGMEGK
-1778 NLESTAALLKKM
+1778 NLESTAALIKKL
-1790 GEKETDGVRKNLE
+1790 GERQTDGLRKNLE
-1803 KDLLEVQNMAVK
+1803 KDLLEVQNMTVK

-1873 MDALVSLSEDAYSLN
+1873 INALVSLSEDAYSLN
-1888 ENQLRTYLS
+1888 EDQLRTYLS

-1933 AKDIKEMIDVQ
+1933 AKDIKEMIDSS
-1944 WETSGNQKL
+1944 WKDSGKEKEWDDIINASEQRL
-1953 WEDRIKGSDDQSELM
+1953 EDTENMSQV
-1968 GAAGNLGLASTQSSF
+1968 GLASSKTTI
-1983 LGTSDTDNA
+1983 LGTSDVDKA
-1992 ELEALRIKLE
+1992 ELDSLRYKLE
-2002 AAAQYYEQFE
+2002 AAQEYYESFYNRREQ
-2012 SRKKELIQQAIAS
+2012 LIQQAIAN
-2025 GATQQQAEESFLMAQ
+2025 GATEQQAIASQIKAEE
-2040 KEAYDNY
+2040 K
-2047 IAAREE
+2047 ARQDSENALIDYYNK
-2053 QSAKELEITESKLST
+2053 QNEITFAKLSS
-2068 LKNYT
+2068 LKEYT

-2079 SEQMGEAAFSEVDDR
+2079 SEQMGEAAFAEVDDR
-2094 KEAAKQLLQTAM
+2094 KQAAKMLLQTAM

-2136 TTTTVTALHGTQAIT
+2136 TTTTVTALHGTQAVT
-2151 DLTVQGAKTSG
+2151 DLTVQGAKTTA
-2162 DIALGTAS
+2162 DISAGIAS
-2170 GAAKTIGQLGWWG
+2170 GSAKTIGQLGWWG
-2183 IPLVAVISAAL
+2183 IPLIAVISAAL

-2204 LNKSKQEVAA
+2204 LNKAKQDVAA

-2224 VATGMLTYAEGDYPV
+2224 VAAGMLTYAEGDYPV

-2288 NYPHIYDS
+2288 NYPHIYES

-2309 AMPTFASGSYPSMPA
+2309 AMPTFASGRYPA
-2324 QASQAAQ
+2324 VTTQATQAIQ
-2331 QAGGSGMSAAEM
+2331 QPEDAGMSVPQIA
-2343 SQVLTGVTDAVNA
+2343 QVLTGVTDAVNT
-2356 LTQRLNQPISATV
+2356 LTERLNKPINATV
-2369 DPYGRKGAVN
+2369 DPYGNKGAVN
-2379 QLSKASKFMN
+2379 QLNKASKFMTRR
-2389 KNGLTK
+2389 GLSK

>member
-23 RKQVEEMRK
+23 RKKIEEMRK
-32 EWAKLGKEVQE
+32 EWEELDKVIQE
-43 AQRNMEKS
+43 AQRNMEMS
-51 VDTVDYD
+51 VDTVNYD
-58 KNKKIYTDAL
+58 KNKKIYEDAL
-68 KQQKQLQKSI
+68 KKQKQLQKSI
-78 QESERNINT
+78 TESERNVNT
-87 VQKYLNDVSGQTL
+87 VQKYLTDISGQTL
-100 RNLNNAQKGLNQM
+100 RNLNNAQRGLRDM

-118 PKNVESL
+118 PKDLKTLN
-125 RTVREYIKQIADEIQ
+125 TVRDYIKQIADEAQ

-168 QRLQELISTTQKNT
+168 QRLQELISSTRLNT
-182 QEIQIYRDQ
+182 QEIQKYREQ
-191 LKKVEDEEQ
+191 LAQVEAEET
-200 RRISANAGRVM
+200 R
-211 GNLGGSSLSEIQ
+211 
-223 EAIKVTTQLRDAQK
+223 
-237 LGGQEWNNYNV
+237 
-248 QIQSAQKYL
+248 
-257 SDFNNLTKQL
+257 
-267 SMADRMRNL
+267 
-276 GEVSEASLTEL
+276 
-287 KKYWQEQVN
+287 
-296 GTMLS
+296 
-301 SSELAKYE
+301 
-309 AQLKKVTDE
+309 
-318 EQRRISAN
+318 
-326 AGRVM
+326 
-331 GNLGGSSVSEI
+331 
-342 QEAIKVTTQLRDAQ
+342 
-356 KRGSQEWE
+356 
-364 IYNDEIQK
+364 
-372 AQKYLQDFNDKAKQL
+372 
-387 TMFRQM
+387 
-393 GDLTKVSSSSLSEL
+393 
-407 KKYWQEQINGADT
+407 
-420 TSAKLKHYQIQL
+420 
-432 QAVMKEEER
+432 
-441 RISVQAGKVMGN
+441 
-453 LTDSSVSEIQE
+453 
-464 AIKVTMQLRDAQ
+464 
-476 KLGSQEWDIYNDE
+476 
-489 IQKAQKYLSDFNDLT
+489 
-504 KQLSMSDRMRDLGK
+504 
-518 ASESS
+518 
-523 LAELKKYWQEQVNG
+523 
-537 AQRGSQEL
+537 
-545 AEYESKLKQVLDEE
+545 
-559 KKRSAKSA
+559 
-567 VSVFSN
+567 
-573 LSGSSLTEIQD
+573 
-584 AIKATTQLRD
+584 
-594 ATELGS
+594 
-600 KQWDIYNQYIE
+600 
-611 RAKNYLSDFENTSK
+611 
-625 NAAIAERMKNIGN
+625 
-638 ASTSSLAELKKFWQ
+638 
-652 EQVDGAELSSQK
+652 
-664 LQQYQQS
+664 
-671 LEAVVN
+671 
-677 EEQKR
+677 R

-691 GKVQTGTFDGTISQ
+691 GQVQTGTFDGTIAQ

-720 KTSDTKGIKDVES
+720 KTSDIKGIKDVES

-739 EKLKQSSAQFS
+739 EKLKQSSAEFTS
-750 TMDEALLKAEEVG
+750 LEDALDKAETVG
-763 MGTFDGTYEDLEK
+763 QGTFDGTYEDLEK
-776 LKKSLEVY
+776 LKKSLEEY

-797 KIQVALEV
+797 KIEDALSTIE
-805 IDKKQKG
+805 KKQKNSV
-812 ALLSAKELDDIILNL
+812 LSAKELDKVLLSL
-827 KAAPLEDLQKAAS
+827 KTASLENLQKAAA
-840 QLQQELSE
+840 QLQEELSE
-848 AERDTREYMETSMNL
+848 TERDAEKYVEKSMDL

-1112 QGRTMEAIIA
+1112 QGKTIQAVIA

-1194 IMLRMGNAIKESFIN
+1194 IMQRMGNAIKESFIN

-1221 YIASI
+1221 YISSI
-1226 PNRFERGETSIRL
+1226 PNRFERGEKSIRL
-1239 MAVALQVLVGVMIAT
+1239 MAVTVQALVGVMIAT

-1264 ILLFGKMMKAGTV
+1264 IVLFTKMVKAGTASV
-1277 SLNVFKTAWQALTF
+1277 NILKIAWQWLSK
-1291 AMSKNPIGW
+1291 AMMSNPLGW
-1300 AVLGFTALASA
+1300 VVLGFTALTSA
-1311 VTMFKK
+1311 ITYFKK
-1317 TVDQAA
+1317 SVDEAT
-1323 KAQAEFESS
+1323 KAQSEFEAA
-1332 IQKETFELNNLKYA
+1332 IQKETFELSNLKYA

-1439 TNAGDAMARIMDGM
+1439 TNAGDAMALIMDGM

-1493 LKNIRKEAGQTHTF
+1493 LKNIRKEAGQTQTF

-1535 SSSDLSELN
+1535 SSSDIPELN

-1555 RLREDV
+1555 RLRSDV
-1561 DDLNAKREKGEK
+1561 EYLNAKREKGKK
-1573 LTKAETDELAEKNRQ
+1573 LTELETAELERLNERKEKGIMLNKLEESRLEELNDKRRKGENLTDSELKELKEKNRL
-1588 LGVYQNNISQV
+1588 LGVYQYNIDQV

-1658 REEYEALKKMEQDV
+1658 KEEYEALKKMEQDV

-1695 TRGEQKELNDQV
+1695 TRGEQKEMNDEI
-1707 SAAMAALEAYF
+1707 SAAMSALEAYF
-1718 LRRQQAIRQAYLNE
+1718 LRRQQAIRQAYLDE
-1732 EITTEEM
+1732 QITTEEM

-1763 ESNTFN
+1763 EENTFN
-1769 QKLYGMEGK
+1769 QNLYGMEGK
-1778 NLESTAALLKKM
+1778 NLESTAALIKKL
-1790 GEKETDGVRKNLE
+1790 GERQTDGLRKNLE

-1873 MDALVSLSEDAYSLN
+1873 INALVSLSEDAYSMN
-1888 ENQLRTYLS
+1888 EDQLRTYLS

-1953 WEDRIKGSDDQSELM
+1953 WEDRIKGTDERTELM

-1983 LGTSDTDNA
+1983 LGTSETDNA
-1992 ELEALRIKLE
+1992 ELEALRIRLE
-2002 AAAQYYEQFE
+2002 AARQYYEEFYA
-2012 SRKKELIQQAIAS
+2012 RKEELIQQAIAS
-2025 GATQQQAEESFLMAQ
+2025 GATQQEAEESYRMAE
-2040 KEAYDNY
+2040 KEALDELN
-2047 IAAREE
+2047 AAREE
-2053 QSAKELEITESKLST
+2053 QASKELEITESKLST

-2079 SEQMGEAAFSEVDDR
+2079 SEQMGEAAFAEVDDR
-2094 KEAAKQLLQTAM
+2094 KQAAKMLLQTAM

-2112 IMQKVQEL
+2112 IMQKITEL
-2120 IMKKA
+2120 LMKKT
-2125 LGAQE
+2125 LGDQE

-2136 TTTTVTALHGTQAIT
+2136 TSATVTAIHGSQAIT
-2151 DLTVQGAKTSG
+2151 DMTVEGAKTAGDVTSG
-2162 DIALGTAS
+2162 IARGS
-2170 GAAKTIGQLGWWG
+2170 AKTIGDLGWWG
-2183 IPLVAVISAAL
+2183 IPLIAVISAAL

-2204 LNKSKQEVAA
+2204 LNKAKQDVAA

-2224 VATGMLTYAEGDYPV
+2224 VAAGMLTYAEGDYPV

-2309 AMPTFASGSYPSMPA
+2309 AMPTFASGSYPSIPA
-2324 QASQAAQ
+2324 QITQVASGATDMNIQNEQ
-2331 QAGGSGMSAAEM
+2331 MTQMLGSVAE
-2343 SQVLTGVTDAVNA
+2343 A
-2356 LTQRLNQPISATV
+2356 LSTLNDRLSKPISATV
-2369 DPYGRKGAVN
+2369 DPYGSKGAVN
-2379 QLSKASKFMN
+2379 QLNKASNFMT
-2389 KNGLTK
+2389 KRGLIK

>member
-15 LIGGADQA
+15 LIGGAEQA

-32 EWAKLGKEVQE
+32 EWAKLGKEVQQ

-58 KNKKIYTDAL
+58 ENKKAYTEAL

-87 VQKYLNDVSGQTL
+87 VEKYLADISGQTL
-100 RNLNNAQKGLNQM
+100 RNLNNAQKGLKQM

-118 PKNVESL
+118 PKNIESL
-125 RTVREYIKQIADEIQ
+125 NTVRDYIKQIADEAQ

-168 QRLQELISTTQKNT
+168 QRLQELISSTRLNT
-182 QEIQIYRDQ
+182 QEIQKYREQ
-191 LKKVEDEEQ
+191 LAQVEAEET
-200 RRISANAGRVM
+200 R
-211 GNLGGSSLSEIQ
+211 
-223 EAIKVTTQLRDAQK
+223 
-237 LGGQEWNNYNV
+237 
-248 QIQSAQKYL
+248 
-257 SDFNNLTKQL
+257 
-267 SMADRMRNL
+267 
-276 GEVSEASLTEL
+276 
-287 KKYWQEQVN
+287 
-296 GTMLS
+296 
-301 SSELAKYE
+301 
-309 AQLKKVTDE
+309 
-318 EQRRISAN
+318 
-326 AGRVM
+326 
-331 GNLGGSSVSEI
+331 
-342 QEAIKVTTQLRDAQ
+342 
-356 KRGSQEWE
+356 
-364 IYNDEIQK
+364 
-372 AQKYLQDFNDKAKQL
+372 
-387 TMFRQM
+387 
-393 GDLTKVSSSSLSEL
+393 
-407 KKYWQEQINGADT
+407 
-420 TSAKLKHYQIQL
+420 
-432 QAVMKEEER
+432 
-441 RISVQAGKVMGN
+441 
-453 LTDSSVSEIQE
+453 
-464 AIKVTMQLRDAQ
+464 
-476 KLGSQEWDIYNDE
+476 
-489 IQKAQKYLSDFNDLT
+489 
-504 KQLSMSDRMRDLGK
+504 
-518 ASESS
+518 
-523 LAELKKYWQEQVNG
+523 
-537 AQRGSQEL
+537 
-545 AEYESKLKQVLDEE
+545 
-559 KKRSAKSA
+559 
-567 VSVFSN
+567 
-573 LSGSSLTEIQD
+573 
-584 AIKATTQLRD
+584 
-594 ATELGS
+594 
-600 KQWDIYNQYIE
+600 
-611 RAKNYLSDFENTSK
+611 
-625 NAAIAERMKNIGN
+625 
-638 ASTSSLAELKKFWQ
+638 
-652 EQVDGAELSSQK
+652 
-664 LQQYQQS
+664 
-671 LEAVVN
+671 
-677 EEQKR
+677 R

-691 GKVQTGTFDGTISQ
+691 GQVQTGTFDGTIAQ

-720 KTSDTKGIKDVES
+720 KTSDTKGVKEVES

-739 EKLKQSSAQFS
+739 EKLKQSSAEFTS
-750 TMDEALLKAEEVG
+750 LEDALDKAETVG
-763 MGTFDGTYEDLEK
+763 QGTFDGTYEDLEK
-776 LKKSLEVY
+776 LKKSLEEY
-784 KKSLEVSDTKGLK
+784 KKKLEVSDTKGLK
-797 KIQVALEV
+797 KIEDALSTIE
-805 IDKKQKG
+805 KKQKNSV
-812 ALLSAKELDDIILNL
+812 LSAEELNKVILTL
-827 KAAPLEDLQKAAS
+827 KTAPLEDLQKAAA
-840 QLQQELSE
+840 QLQEELSKT
-848 AERDTREYMETSMNL
+848 ERDAEKYVETSMNL

-1112 QGRTMEAIIA
+1112 QGKTIQAVIA

-1194 IMLRMGNAIKESFIN
+1194 IMQRMGNAIKESFIN

-1221 YIASI
+1221 YISSI
-1226 PNRFERGETSIRL
+1226 PNRFERGEKSIRL
-1239 MAVALQVLVGVMIAT
+1239 MAVTVQALVGVMIAT

-1264 ILLFGKMMKAGTV
+1264 IVLFTKMVKAGTASV
-1277 SLNVFKTAWQALTF
+1277 NIFKIAWQWLSK
-1291 AMSKNPIGW
+1291 AMMSNPLGW
-1300 AVLGFTALASA
+1300 VVLGFTALTSA
-1311 VTMFKK
+1311 ITYFKK
-1317 TVDQAA
+1317 SVDEAT
-1323 KAQAEFESS
+1323 KAQSEFEAA
-1332 IQKETFELNNLKYA
+1332 IQKETFELSNLKYA

-1493 LKNIRKEAGQTHTF
+1493 LKNIRKEAGQTQTF

-1535 SSSDLSELN
+1535 SSSDIPELN

-1555 RLREDV
+1555 RLRSDV
-1561 DDLNAKREKGEK
+1561 EYLNAKREKGKK
-1573 LTKAETDELAEKNRQ
+1573 LTELETAELERLNERKEKGIMLNKLEESRLEELNDKRRKGENLTDSELKELKEKNRL
-1588 LGVYQNNISQV
+1588 LGVYQYNIDQV

-1658 REEYEALKKMEQDV
+1658 KEEYEALKKMEQDV

-1685 GNWLKVRKSG
+1685 GNWIKVRKSG
-1695 TRGEQKELNDQV
+1695 TRGEQKEMNDEI
-1707 SAAMAALEAYF
+1707 SAAMSALEAYF
-1718 LRRQQAIRQAYLNE
+1718 LRRQQAIRQAYLDE
-1732 EITTEEM
+1732 QITTEEM

-1763 ESNTFN
+1763 EENTFN
-1769 QKLYGMEGK
+1769 QNLYGMEGK
-1778 NLESTAALLKKM
+1778 NLESTAALIKKL
-1790 GEKETDGVRKNLE
+1790 GERQTDGLRKNLE

-1873 MDALVSLSEDAYSLN
+1873 INALVSLSEDAYSLN
-1888 ENQLRTYLS
+1888 EDQLRTYLS

-1953 WEDRIKGSDDQSELM
+1953 WEDRIKGADERTELM

-1983 LGTSDTDNA
+1983 LGTSETDNA
-1992 ELEALRIKLE
+1992 ELEALRIRLE
-2002 AAAQYYEQFE
+2002 AARQYYEEFYA
-2012 SRKKELIQQAIAS
+2012 RKEELIQQAIAS
-2025 GATQQQAEESFLMAQ
+2025 GATQQEAEESYRMAE
-2040 KEAYDNY
+2040 KEALDELN
-2047 IAAREE
+2047 AAREE
-2053 QSAKELEITESKLST
+2053 QASKELEITESKLST

-2079 SEQMGEAAFSEVDDR
+2079 SEQMGEAAFAEVDDR
-2094 KEAAKQLLQTAM
+2094 KQAAKMLLQTAM

-2112 IMQKVQEL
+2112 IMQKITEL
-2120 IMKKA
+2120 LMKKT
-2125 LGAQE
+2125 LGDQE

-2136 TTTTVTALHGTQAIT
+2136 TSATVTAIHGSQAIT
-2151 DLTVQGAKTSG
+2151 DMTVEGAKTAGDVTSG
-2162 DIALGTAS
+2162 IARGS
-2170 GAAKTIGQLGWWG
+2170 AKTIGDLGWWG
-2183 IPLVAVISAAL
+2183 IPLIAVISAAL

-2204 LNKSKQEVAA
+2204 LNKAKQDVAA

-2224 VATGMLTYAEGDYPV
+2224 VAAGMLTYAEGDYPV

-2258 VYGGGAH
+2258 VYSGGAH

-2309 AMPTFASGSYPSMPA
+2309 AMPTFASGNYPSMPA
-2324 QASQAAQ
+2324 QITQVASGATDMTMQNEQMTQMLGSVAEALSTLNERLSKPIRAA
-2331 QAGGSGMSAAEM
+2331 
-2343 SQVLTGVTDAVNA
+2343 
-2356 LTQRLNQPISATV
+2356 V
-2369 DPYGRKGAVN
+2369 DPYGSKGAVN
-2379 QLSKASKFMN
+2379 QLNKASNFMT
-2389 KNGLTK
+2389 KRGLIK

>member
-23 RKQVEEMRK
+23 RKKIEEMRK
-32 EWAKLGKEVQE
+32 EWEELDKVIQE
-43 AQRNMEKS
+43 AQRNMEMS

-58 KNKKIYTDAL
+58 KNKKIYEDAL

-78 QESERNINT
+78 TESERNVNT
-87 VQKYLNDVSGQTL
+87 VQKYLTDISGQTL
-100 RNLNNAQKGLNQM
+100 RNLNNAQKGLKQM

-118 PKNVESL
+118 PKDLQTLN
-125 RTVREYIKQIADEIQ
+125 TVRDYIKQIADEAQ

-168 QRLQELISTTQKNT
+168 QRLQELISSTRLNT
-182 QEIQIYRDQ
+182 QEIQKYREQ
-191 LKKVEDEEQ
+191 LAQVEAEET
-200 RRISANAGRVM
+200 R
-211 GNLGGSSLSEIQ
+211 
-223 EAIKVTTQLRDAQK
+223 
-237 LGGQEWNNYNV
+237 
-248 QIQSAQKYL
+248 
-257 SDFNNLTKQL
+257 
-267 SMADRMRNL
+267 
-276 GEVSEASLTEL
+276 
-287 KKYWQEQVN
+287 
-296 GTMLS
+296 
-301 SSELAKYE
+301 
-309 AQLKKVTDE
+309 
-318 EQRRISAN
+318 
-326 AGRVM
+326 
-331 GNLGGSSVSEI
+331 
-342 QEAIKVTTQLRDAQ
+342 
-356 KRGSQEWE
+356 
-364 IYNDEIQK
+364 
-372 AQKYLQDFNDKAKQL
+372 
-387 TMFRQM
+387 
-393 GDLTKVSSSSLSEL
+393 
-407 KKYWQEQINGADT
+407 
-420 TSAKLKHYQIQL
+420 
-432 QAVMKEEER
+432 
-441 RISVQAGKVMGN
+441 
-453 LTDSSVSEIQE
+453 
-464 AIKVTMQLRDAQ
+464 
-476 KLGSQEWDIYNDE
+476 
-489 IQKAQKYLSDFNDLT
+489 
-504 KQLSMSDRMRDLGK
+504 
-518 ASESS
+518 
-523 LAELKKYWQEQVNG
+523 
-537 AQRGSQEL
+537 
-545 AEYESKLKQVLDEE
+545 
-559 KKRSAKSA
+559 
-567 VSVFSN
+567 
-573 LSGSSLTEIQD
+573 
-584 AIKATTQLRD
+584 
-594 ATELGS
+594 
-600 KQWDIYNQYIE
+600 
-611 RAKNYLSDFENTSK
+611 
-625 NAAIAERMKNIGN
+625 
-638 ASTSSLAELKKFWQ
+638 
-652 EQVDGAELSSQK
+652 
-664 LQQYQQS
+664 
-671 LEAVVN
+671 
-677 EEQKR
+677 R

-720 KTSDTKGIKDVES
+720 KTSDTNGVKEVES

-739 EKLKQSSAQFS
+739 EKLKQSSAEFTS
-750 TMDEALLKAEEVG
+750 LEDALDKAETVG
-763 MGTFDGTYEDLEK
+763 QGTFDGTYEDLEK
-776 LKKSLEVY
+776 LKKSLEEY
-784 KKSLEVSDTKGLK
+784 KKKLEVSDTKGLK
-797 KIQVALEV
+797 KIEDALSTIE
-805 IDKKQKG
+805 KKQKNSV
-812 ALLSAKELDDIILNL
+812 LSAEELNKVILTL
-827 KAAPLEDLQKAAS
+827 KTAPLEDLQKAAA
-840 QLQQELSE
+840 QLQQELSKT
-848 AERDTREYMETSMNL
+848 ERDADKYVETSMNL

-1033 RASAGPIVDV
+1033 RASAGPIVDIV
-1043 VNRIGAIGEAAGLS
+1043 TRIGAIGEAAGLS
-1057 MSDLIALAGT
+1057 MSNLIALGGT
-1067 LDALGQHAEMGGTAL
+1067 VDALGQNAEMSGTAL
-1082 NTFISTLTSNTTEVA
+1082 NAFISTLTSNTTEVA
-1097 QAVGLSDDYLKNLIE
+1097 QAVGLSDDYLKSLIN
-1112 QGRTMEAIIA
+1112 QGKTMEAIIA

-1194 IMLRMGNAIKESFIN
+1194 IMQRMGNAIKESFIN

-1221 YIASI
+1221 YISSI

-1239 MAVALQVLVGVMIAT
+1239 TAVALQVLVGLMIAT

-1264 ILLFGKMMKAGTV
+1264 IVLFTKMVKSGTASV
-1277 SLNVFKTAWQALTF
+1277 NIFKIAWQSLSK
-1291 AMSKNPIGW
+1291 AMMSNPLGW
-1300 AVLGFTALASA
+1300 VVLGFTALASA
-1311 VTMFKK
+1311 ITYFKK
-1317 TVDQAA
+1317 SVDEAT
-1323 KAQAEFESS
+1323 KAQSEFEAA
-1332 IQKETFELNNLKYA
+1332 IQKETFELSNLKYA

-1439 TNAGDAMARIMDGM
+1439 TNAGDAMALIMDGM

-1465 ALDGFMEKYNKNIK
+1465 ALDGFMEKYDKNIK

-1493 LKNIRKEAGQTHTF
+1493 LKNIRKEAGQTQTF
-1507 LESTQRAAESKTEE
+1507 LESTQRAAERKTEE
-1521 LMLQDLRKSNQGIL
+1521 LMLQDLRKSNQDIL
-1535 SSSDLSELN
+1535 SSSDLPELN

-1555 RLREDV
+1555 RLRSDV
-1561 DDLNAKREKGEK
+1561 EYLNAKREKGKK
-1573 LTKAETDELAEKNRQ
+1573 LTELETAELERLNERKEKGIMLNKLEESRLEELNDKRRKGENLTDSELKELKEKNRL
-1588 LGVYQNNISQV
+1588 LGAYQYNIDQV

-1658 REEYEALKKMEQDV
+1658 KEEYEALKKMEQDV

-1695 TRGEQKELNDQV
+1695 TRGEQKEMNDEI
-1707 SAAMAALEAYF
+1707 SAAMSALEAYF
-1718 LRRQQAIRQAYLNE
+1718 LRRQQAIRQAYLDE
-1732 EITTEEM
+1732 QITTEEM

-1763 ESNTFN
+1763 EENTFN
-1769 QKLYGMEGK
+1769 QNLYGMEGK
-1778 NLESTAALLKKM
+1778 NLESTAALIKKL
-1790 GEKETDGVRKNLE
+1790 GERQTDGLRKNLE

-1873 MDALVSLSEDAYSLN
+1873 INALVSLSEDAYSLN
-1888 ENQLRTYLS
+1888 EDQLRTYLS

-1953 WEDRIKGSDDQSELM
+1953 WEDRIKGTDERTELM

-1983 LGTSDTDNA
+1983 LGTSETDNA

-2053 QSAKELEITESKLST
+2053 QSSKELEITESKLST

-2079 SEQMGEAAFSEVDDR
+2079 SEQMGEAAFAEVDDR
-2094 KEAAKQLLQTAM
+2094 KQAAKMLLQTAM

-2112 IMQKVQEL
+2112 IMQKITEL
-2120 IMKKA
+2120 LMKKT
-2125 LGAQE
+2125 LGDQE

-2136 TTTTVTALHGTQAIT
+2136 TSATVTAIHGSQAIT
-2151 DLTVQGAKTSG
+2151 DMTVEGAKTEGDVTSG
-2162 DIALGTAS
+2162 IARGS
-2170 GAAKTIGQLGWWG
+2170 AKTIGDLGWWG
-2183 IPLVAVISAAL
+2183 IPLIAVISAAL

-2204 LNKSKQEVAA
+2204 LNKAKQDVAA

-2224 VATGMLTYAEGDYPV
+2224 VAAGMLTYAEGDYPV

-2288 NYPHIYDS
+2288 NYPHIYES

-2324 QASQAAQ
+2324 QITQVASGATDMTMQNEQ
-2331 QAGGSGMSAAEM
+2331 MTQMLGSVAE
-2343 SQVLTGVTDAVNA
+2343 A
-2356 LTQRLNQPISATV
+2356 LSTLNERLSKPISATV
-2369 DPYGRKGAVN
+2369 DPYGSKGAVN
-2379 QLSKASKFMN
+2379 QLNKASNFMT
-2389 KNGLTK
+2389 KRGLIK

>member
-23 RKQVEEMRK
+23 RKKIEEMRK
-32 EWAKLGKEVQE
+32 EWEELDKVIQE
-43 AQRNMEKS
+43 AQRNMEMS

-58 KNKKIYTDAL
+58 KNKKIYEDAL
-68 KQQKQLQKSI
+68 KKQKQLQKSI
-78 QESERNINT
+78 TESERNVNT
-87 VQKYLNDVSGQTL
+87 VQKYLTDISGQTL
-100 RNLNNAQKGLNQM
+100 RNLNNAQKGLKQM

-118 PKNVESL
+118 PKDLQTLN
-125 RTVREYIKQIADEIQ
+125 TVRDYIKQIADEAQ

-168 QRLQELISTTQKNT
+168 QRLQELISSTRLNT
-182 QEIQIYRDQ
+182 QEIQKYREQ
-191 LKKVEDEEQ
+191 LAQVEAEET
-200 RRISANAGRVM
+200 R
-211 GNLGGSSLSEIQ
+211 
-223 EAIKVTTQLRDAQK
+223 
-237 LGGQEWNNYNV
+237 
-248 QIQSAQKYL
+248 
-257 SDFNNLTKQL
+257 
-267 SMADRMRNL
+267 
-276 GEVSEASLTEL
+276 
-287 KKYWQEQVN
+287 
-296 GTMLS
+296 
-301 SSELAKYE
+301 
-309 AQLKKVTDE
+309 
-318 EQRRISAN
+318 
-326 AGRVM
+326 
-331 GNLGGSSVSEI
+331 
-342 QEAIKVTTQLRDAQ
+342 
-356 KRGSQEWE
+356 
-364 IYNDEIQK
+364 
-372 AQKYLQDFNDKAKQL
+372 
-387 TMFRQM
+387 
-393 GDLTKVSSSSLSEL
+393 
-407 KKYWQEQINGADT
+407 
-420 TSAKLKHYQIQL
+420 
-432 QAVMKEEER
+432 
-441 RISVQAGKVMGN
+441 
-453 LTDSSVSEIQE
+453 
-464 AIKVTMQLRDAQ
+464 
-476 KLGSQEWDIYNDE
+476 
-489 IQKAQKYLSDFNDLT
+489 
-504 KQLSMSDRMRDLGK
+504 
-518 ASESS
+518 
-523 LAELKKYWQEQVNG
+523 
-537 AQRGSQEL
+537 
-545 AEYESKLKQVLDEE
+545 
-559 KKRSAKSA
+559 
-567 VSVFSN
+567 
-573 LSGSSLTEIQD
+573 
-584 AIKATTQLRD
+584 
-594 ATELGS
+594 
-600 KQWDIYNQYIE
+600 
-611 RAKNYLSDFENTSK
+611 
-625 NAAIAERMKNIGN
+625 
-638 ASTSSLAELKKFWQ
+638 
-652 EQVDGAELSSQK
+652 
-664 LQQYQQS
+664 
-671 LEAVVN
+671 
-677 EEQKR
+677 R

-720 KTSDTKGIKDVES
+720 KTSDTNGVKEVES

-739 EKLKQSSAQFS
+739 EKLKQSSAEFTS
-750 TMDEALLKAEEVG
+750 LEDALDKAETVG
-763 MGTFDGTYEDLEK
+763 QGTFDGTYEDLEK
-776 LKKSLEVY
+776 LKKSLEEY
-784 KKSLEVSDTKGLK
+784 KKKLEVSDTKGLK
-797 KIQVALEV
+797 KIEDALSTIE
-805 IDKKQKG
+805 KKQKSSV
-812 ALLSAKELDDIILNL
+812 LSAEELNKVILTL
-827 KAAPLEDLQKAAS
+827 KTAPLEDLQKAAA
-840 QLQQELSE
+840 QLQQELSKT
-848 AERDTREYMETSMNL
+848 ERDADKYVETSMNL

-1112 QGRTMEAIIA
+1112 QGKTIQAVIA

-1194 IMLRMGNAIKESFIN
+1194 IMQRMGNAIKESFIN

-1221 YIASI
+1221 YISSI

-1239 MAVALQVLVGVMIAT
+1239 TAVALQVLVGLMIAT

-1264 ILLFGKMMKAGTV
+1264 IVLFTKMVKSGTASV
-1277 SLNVFKTAWQALTF
+1277 NIFKIAWQSLSK
-1291 AMSKNPIGW
+1291 AMMSNPLGW
-1300 AVLGFTALASA
+1300 VVLGFTALTSA
-1311 VTMFKK
+1311 ITYFKK
-1317 TVDQAA
+1317 SVDEAT
-1323 KAQAEFESS
+1323 KAQSEFEAA
-1332 IQKETFELNNLKYA
+1332 IQKETFELSNLKYA

-1439 TNAGDAMARIMDGM
+1439 TNAGDAMALIMDGM

-1465 ALDGFMEKYNKNIK
+1465 ALDGFMEKYDKNIK

-1493 LKNIRKEAGQTHTF
+1493 LKNIRKEAGQTQTF
-1507 LESTQRAAESKTEE
+1507 LESTQRAAERKTEE
-1521 LMLQDLRKSNQGIL
+1521 LMLQDLRKSNQDIL
-1535 SSSDLSELN
+1535 SSSDLPELN

-1555 RLREDV
+1555 RLRSDV
-1561 DDLNAKREKGEK
+1561 EYLNAKREKGKK
-1573 LTKAETDELAEKNRQ
+1573 LTELETAELERLNERKEKGIMLNKLEESRLEELNDKRRKGENLTDSELKELKEKNRL
-1588 LGVYQNNISQV
+1588 LGAYQYNIDQV

-1658 REEYEALKKMEQDV
+1658 KEEYEALKKMEQDV

-1695 TRGEQKELNDQV
+1695 TRGEQKEMNDEI
-1707 SAAMAALEAYF
+1707 SAAMSALEAYF
-1718 LRRQQAIRQAYLNE
+1718 LRRQQAIRQAYLDE
-1732 EITTEEM
+1732 QITTEEM

-1763 ESNTFN
+1763 EENTFN
-1769 QKLYGMEGK
+1769 QNLYGMEGK
-1778 NLESTAALLKKM
+1778 NLESTAALIKKL
-1790 GEKETDGVRKNLE
+1790 GERQTDGLRKNLE

-1873 MDALVSLSEDAYSLN
+1873 INALVSLSEDAYSLN
-1888 ENQLRTYLS
+1888 EDQLRTYLS

-1953 WEDRIKGSDDQSELM
+1953 WEDRIKGTDERTELM

-2002 AAAQYYEQFE
+2002 AAAQYYEEFE

-2053 QSAKELEITESKLST
+2053 QSSKELEITESKLGT

-2079 SEQMGEAAFSEVDDR
+2079 SEQMGEAAFAEVDDR
-2094 KEAAKQLLQTAM
+2094 KQAAKMLLQTAM

-2112 IMQKVQEL
+2112 IMQKITEL
-2120 IMKKA
+2120 LMKKT

-2136 TTTTVTALHGTQAIT
+2136 TSATVTAIHGSQAIT
-2151 DLTVQGAKTSG
+2151 DMTVEGAKTAGDVTSG
-2162 DIALGTAS
+2162 IARGS
-2170 GAAKTIGQLGWWG
+2170 AKTIGELGWWG
-2183 IPLVAVISAAL
+2183 IPLIAVISAAL

-2224 VATGMLTYAEGDYPV
+2224 VAAGMLTYAEGDYPV

-2309 AMPTFASGSYPSMPA
+2309 AMPTFASGNYPSMPA
-2324 QASQAAQ
+2324 QITQVASGAADMTMQ
-2331 QAGGSGMSAAEM
+2331 NEQMTQMLGSVAE
-2343 SQVLTGVTDAVNA
+2343 A
-2356 LTQRLNQPISATV
+2356 LSTLNDRLSKPISATV
-2369 DPYGRKGAVN
+2369 DPYGSKGAVN
-2379 QLSKASKFMN
+2379 QLNKASNFMT
-2389 KNGLTK
+2389 KRGLIK